1 MAEVAKVLLSLAYQ
15 DNSGEISSQVKQSAE
30 KISKNAGDID
40 LKLKEPDMKG
50 FAEKIQS
57 GMGQINKLIGKKG
70 KLSNVKNIS
79 SQMEDMYGVFAASE
93 NGPKQWADSVEKTY
107 NRLSKLANIK
117 HTDLLENLQPHELKK
132 IIDNYE
138 TLEEKQ
144 AAYNNARTKAQSNF
158 QEIPKQKVGDIYKEA
173 RNSSEESKKYFAEAI
188 SKKKLENVAGTLG
201 LNLDSKNA
209 EAIQGYAQRLA
220 LQQFLSDRKS
230 KLKLDKPEN
239 VLEAAKLTQQLLT
252 LRDSIT
258 NTEDVLKNNFGAT
271 KTPSNKITGFTSKIL
286 TNELNGFQHQ
296 YTQLFI
302 EKSLKE
308 FEDAQTAVDQYILE
322 TAKKRNEKQQYKS
335 EKAVADAEV
344 DFQKKQNKIK
354 ERRGVNSSD
363 NTPGNGTGNGSRTG
377 SGTGTGSGS
386 SNGNEQDNKP
396 STTSSTSDNQIEKD
410 AEDIWKE
417 SYEKIKSKYS
427 DKVNKYA
434 ISEDEAIERL
444 SKLQKKN
451 EKDPSSLTDKD
462 YEEFLGLNSRLNT
475 LNEHGKLKNNNVIE
489 QLDDLYESFCNLD
502 YFSSDKQVDFE
513 DQVNEMTRSQIA
525 AMEEIQKAR
534 ESQKKTSELSKSESS
549 SIEKEKT
556 STDTSSSNDS
566 FSHTAEEV
574 AQLKEQITQLQ
585 TAVTDLNTA
594 LMELDGSAFS
604 QMKKETAD
612 MQKSLE
618 ETLDK
623 LAKIKETNNKKNQ
636 SNPTD
641 ESVKRD
647 VERADR
653 YGNLSTV
660 DTISEFHKRF
670 KNTNAYK
677 KNGDKVEERAI
688 GLKLGKQTGEEV
700 AMSSSTGAVGINSI
714 IKNKPDSILHTHPY
728 DSKVDNLRFSDADIQ
743 ELVNGSFQRAF
754 LVCGDEL
761 ATMDMSSV
769 KPAQF
774 KNLREDI
781 LNIYQAVCA
790 RYGAKIKDGA
800 IGGLDTIPEEY
811 QNEATKAINTLIKS
825 RLQELG
831 GDLLFDKIVN
841 DGEHGNL
848 LDAIDDDKLTD
859 FADQRNQHE
868 KRVLDQFVDAAI
880 AVDPA
885 ERFKNLQEKYP
896 IAERDKYTSETDS
909 STEQVAAIQQQLEQS
924 KAEFQKLNERFS
936 QLESQLQQEKAEK
949 EKLSQELAQKQEQE
963 KAAQAEKAK
972 QKVETEQ
979 LAQTRTNTETIEP
992 IKSDNVESS
1001 DEISEMTSLQEAV
1014 TSVTA
1019 AVNEKTNAFNQEA
1032 SAVTSAI
1039 ESEITDLELLKDAV
1053 DNVSKAK
1060 EKAAQK
1066 EEERNQKKKEA
1077 EATAEQEAKKKEAEV
1092 KADSKKRE
1100 QSDSKSQQKKI
1111 SGNSTSH
1118 KKEESTKSPNVSD
1131 IPSTYVKNI
1140 DKAFDEATAINDA
1153 LKKSESLKSNIIS
1166 QFASMPPVSEG
1177 ATSQIE
1183 ILNSQL
1189 KSGQIS
1195 VKKYNSEISKLSS
1208 SLKHVDDYADNA
1220 DNAIKKMTQKAMELS
1235 NGKASITSSIK
1246 KDAQGNDI
1254 AKLVAS
1260 WEGNKFTGTFS
1271 DVTKGV
1277 SYLTQQTQTST
1288 TAVGQFF
1295 DGLKQRWTSLGQY
1308 LLSFGGFYQVFDVL
1322 KDGFNIIHDLDDA
1335 LTEMNKVSDEPLDK
1349 LKSYQKES
1357 FDIANDVGTTGTQ
1370 IQNSTADFLRLGE
1383 SFDDA
1388 KESAKAANILLN
1400 VSEFSS
1406 IDEATESLIAMS
1418 SAYKDLDKMDIDDKL
1433 NNVGNN
1439 FSISTDGLATAL
1451 QKSASALTTA
1461 GNDIDKSIAL
1471 ITAGNA
1477 VVQDPDSVGAGI
1489 RTIALRL
1496 TGTEEAKKELEDTG
1510 EDTSDFIV
1518 QTASKVN
1525 DSFKAFTGVA
1535 SNNFKG
1541 ISLLDENGNL
1551 RDTYDVLQDVADI
1564 YDEIV
1569 ETDKKYGTNHL
1580 NGLLELMAGKNR
1592 ANIAASIIQ
1601 NGDMLKD
1608 VYETSQNSEGSALEE
1623 NQKQLDSISGHLD
1636 QLKNKWQ
1643 QVWAGTASRN
1653 QVNFVLDGLKGVLD
1667 IVNKIGLVPSALMA
1681 GFGLKGATNKIQGKQ
1696 GILSGLFGWPKI
1708 QGYA

>member
-40 LKLKEPDMKG
+40 LKLKDPDMKG
-50 FAEKIQS
+50 FAQKIQS
-57 GMGQINKLIGKKG
+57 GMGQINKLVGKNG

-79 SQMEDMYGVFAASE
+79 SQMEDLYKAFSDSE
-93 NGPKQWADSVEKTY
+93 DPKKWADSVDKTY
-107 NRLSKLANIK
+107 KKLNKLSHVKN
-117 HTDLLENLQPHELKK
+117 TGLLENFQPHDLKK
-132 IIDNYE
+132 AIENYE
-138 TLEEKQ
+138 DLEEKQ
-144 AAYNNARTKAQSNF
+144 SAYNSARQTAADKFVSIPDKNLSEILHDLQLSSKSKVKNKAFLTEISSKENLEKMAQSFGIDSTNGNAM
-158 QEIPKQKVGDIYKEA
+158 KQIKRY
-173 RNSSEESKKYFAEAI
+173 
-188 SKKKLENVAGTLG
+188 
-201 LNLDSKNA
+201 
-209 EAIQGYAQRLA
+209 A
-220 LQQFLSDRKS
+220 LQMASQQLLTEEKG
-230 KLKLDKPEN
+230 KLKLDTP
-239 VLEAAKLTQQLLT
+239 
-252 LRDSIT
+252 DSILRSSEIT
-258 NTEDVLKNNFGAT
+258 KQLMSLRSGITRSESVLVDKYGAQNL
-271 KTPSNKITGFTSKIL
+271 TPYKSNGFTEKIL
-286 TNELNGFQHQ
+286 EQELNSLKSN
-296 YTQLFI
+296 YIKTSV
-302 EKSLKE
+302 EKKLKE
-308 FEDAQTAVDQYILE
+308 FEDAQDIAEKHIIE
-322 TAKKRNEKQQYKS
+322 TAKKRNTIQQEKN
-335 EKAVADAEV
+335 EKAVAEAEERQ
-344 DFQKKQNKIK
+344 QKRRDKVNK
-354 ERRGVNSSD
+354 RRGTD
-363 NTPGNGTGNGSRTG
+363 NLSNGSGNGTGNGS
-377 SGTGTGSGS
+377 
-386 SNGNEQDNKP
+386 DN
-396 STTSSTSDNQIEKD
+396 SSTSPTSDDQIEKD

-444 SKLQKKN
+444 SKLQKKAKN
-451 EKDPSSLTDKD
+451 PDALTDSD
-462 YEEFLGLNSRLNT
+462 LEEFLGIDSRLNT
-475 LNEHGKLKNNNVIE
+475 FKEHGKLKNFDAI
-489 QLDDLYESFCNLD
+489 DDLNDLHDIFDKEWFFPLSDSQDKFRKELD
-502 YFSSDKQVDFE
+502 AMST
-513 DQVNEMTRSQIA
+513 DQLA

-534 ESQKKTSELSKSESS
+534 ESQKKNLEKKVSEPSKSENSS
-549 SIEKEKT
+549 DEKEKA
-556 STDTSSSNDS
+556 STDISTSNDS
-566 FSHTAEEV
+566 FSHTTEEV

-585 TAVTDLNTA
+585 TAITDLNTA

-623 LAKIKETNNKKNQ
+623 LAKIKETKNNK

-641 ESVKRD
+641 ETVKKD

-653 YGNLSTV
+653 YGTLSTV

-670 KNTNAYK
+670 KNTDAYK
-677 KNGDKVEERAI
+677 KNGNKVEERAI
-688 GLKLGKQTGEEV
+688 GIKLGKQIGEEV
-700 AMSSSTGAVGINSI
+700 AMSSDTGAVGINSI
-714 IKNKPDSILHTHPY
+714 VKNNPDSILHTHPY
-728 DSKVDNLRFSDADIQ
+728 DSKTDNLRFSDADIQ

-790 RYGAKIKDGA
+790 RYGAQIKDEA

-811 QNEATKAINTLIKS
+811 QDEATKAINTLVKS

-841 DGEHGNL
+841 DGAHGNL

-868 KRVLDQFVDAAI
+868 KKVLDQFVDAAI
-880 AVDPA
+880 AVNPA

-896 IAERDKYTSETDS
+896 ITEKNRYNNDTNIDS
-909 STEQVAAIQQQLEQS
+909 SNEQFAAIQQQLEQRQ
-924 KAEFQKLNERFS
+924 AEFQKLSERFS
-936 QLESQLQQEKAEK
+936 QLESQLRQSETEK
-949 EKLSQELAQKQEQE
+949 ERLSQELAQKQEQE
-963 KAAQAEKAK
+963 KVRQAEEAK
-972 QKVETEQ
+972 QKVEPQKPVEIKPN
-979 LAQTRTNTETIEP
+979 AEIETNEI
-992 IKSDNVESS
+992 IDNDNVISS
-1001 DEISEMTSLQEAV
+1001 EVSEMTSLQEAV
-1014 TSVTA
+1014 ASVTA

-1032 SAVTSAI
+1032 SAVTSAV
-1039 ESEITDLELLKDAV
+1039 ESEVTNLEILKDAV

-1060 EKAAQK
+1060 EEAAQK
-1066 EEERNQKKKEA
+1066 EEERNQKKKES
-1077 EATAEQEAKKKEAEV
+1077 EATSEQEAKKEEAEV
-1092 KADSKKRE
+1092 KADSKKKE
-1100 QSDSKSQQKKI
+1100 QSDSKSQQKKT

-1118 KKEESTKSPNVSD
+1118 QKEESIESPKISD

-1140 DKAFDEATAINDA
+1140 DKAFDEATAINDS

-1183 ILNSQL
+1183 TLNSQL

-1220 DNAIKKMTQKAMELS
+1220 DDAIAKMTKKAMELS
-1235 NGKASITSSIK
+1235 NGKASIKSTLS
-1246 KDAQGNDI
+1246 KDKDGNDI
-1254 AKLVAS
+1254 AKVIATWGDQKLS
-1260 WEGNKFTGTFS
+1260 GSYS
-1271 DVTKGV
+1271 DATKGISLV
-1277 SYLTQQTQTST
+1277 TQQTEKSTS
-1288 TAVGQFF
+1288 AIGGFF

-1308 LLSFGGFYQVFDVL
+1308 LLSFASFYQVFDVF
-1322 KDGFNIIHDLDDA
+1322 KQGFDIIHDLDDA

-1357 FDIANDVGTTGTQ
+1357 FDIANDIGTTGTQ

-1388 KESAKAANILLN
+1388 KESAKAANILFN

-1418 SAYKDLDKMDIDDKL
+1418 SAYKDMDKMDIDDKL

-1496 TGTEEAKKELEDTG
+1496 TGTEEAKKELEETG

-1681 GFGLKGATNKIQGKQ
+1681 GFGLKGAANKIQGKQ
-1696 GILSGLFGWPKI
+1696 GIFSGLFGWPKI

>member
-40 LKLKEPDMKG
+40 LKLKDPDMKG
-50 FAEKIQS
+50 FAQKIQS
-57 GMGQINKLIGKKG
+57 GMGQINKLVGKNG

-79 SQMEDMYGVFAASE
+79 SQMEDLYKAFSDSE
-93 NGPKQWADSVEKTY
+93 DPKKWADSVDKTY
-107 NRLSKLANIK
+107 KKLNKLSHVKN
-117 HTDLLENLQPHELKK
+117 TGLLENFQPHDLKK
-132 IIDNYE
+132 AIENYE
-138 TLEEKQ
+138 DLEEKQ
-144 AAYNNARTKAQSNF
+144 SAYNSARQTAADKFVSIPDKNLSEILHDLQLSSKSKVKNKAFLTEISSKENLEKMAQSFGIDSTNGNAM
-158 QEIPKQKVGDIYKEA
+158 KQIKRY
-173 RNSSEESKKYFAEAI
+173 
-188 SKKKLENVAGTLG
+188 
-201 LNLDSKNA
+201 
-209 EAIQGYAQRLA
+209 A
-220 LQQFLSDRKS
+220 LQMASQQLLTEEKG
-230 KLKLDKPEN
+230 KLKLDTP
-239 VLEAAKLTQQLLT
+239 
-252 LRDSIT
+252 DSILRSSEIT
-258 NTEDVLKNNFGAT
+258 KQLMSLRSGITRSESVLVDKYGAQNL
-271 KTPSNKITGFTSKIL
+271 TPYKSNGFTEKIL
-286 TNELNGFQHQ
+286 EQELNSLKSN
-296 YTQLFI
+296 YIKTSV
-302 EKSLKE
+302 EKNLKE
-308 FEDAQTAVDQYILE
+308 FEDAQDIAEKYIIE
-322 TAKKRNEKQQYKS
+322 TAKKRNTIQQEKN
-335 EKAVADAEV
+335 EKAVAEAEERQ
-344 DFQKKQNKIK
+344 QKRRDKVNK
-354 ERRGVNSSD
+354 RRGTD
-363 NTPGNGTGNGSRTG
+363 NLSNGSGNGTGNGS
-377 SGTGTGSGS
+377 
-386 SNGNEQDNKP
+386 DN
-396 STTSSTSDNQIEKD
+396 SSTSPTSDDQIEKD

-444 SKLQKKN
+444 SKLQKKAKN
-451 EKDPSSLTDKD
+451 PDALTDGD
-462 YEEFLGLNSRLNT
+462 LEEFLGIDSRLNT
-475 LNEHGKLKNNNVIE
+475 FKEHGKLKNFDAI
-489 QLDDLYESFCNLD
+489 DDLNDLRDIFDKEWFFPLSDSQDKFKKELD
-502 YFSSDKQVDFE
+502 AMST
-513 DQVNEMTRSQIA
+513 DQLA

-534 ESQKKTSELSKSESS
+534 ESQKKNLEKKVSESS
-549 SIEKEKT
+549 KTEDSSDEKEKA
-556 STDTSSSNDS
+556 STDISTSNDS
-566 FSHTAEEV
+566 FSHTTEEV

-585 TAVTDLNTA
+585 TAITDLNTA

-623 LAKIKETNNKKNQ
+623 LAKIKETKNNK

-641 ESVKRD
+641 ETVKKD

-653 YGNLSTV
+653 YGTLSTV

-670 KNTNAYK
+670 KNTDAYK
-677 KNGDKVEERAI
+677 KNGNKVEERAI
-688 GLKLGKQTGEEV
+688 GIKLGKQIGEEV
-700 AMSSSTGAVGINSI
+700 AMSSDTGAVGINSI
-714 IKNKPDSILHTHPY
+714 VKNNPDSILHTHPY
-728 DSKVDNLRFSDADIQ
+728 DSKTDNLRFSDADIQ

-790 RYGAKIKDGA
+790 RYGAQIKDGA

-811 QNEATKAINTLIKS
+811 QDEATKAINTLVKS

-841 DGEHGNL
+841 DGAHGNL

-868 KRVLDQFVDAAI
+868 KKVLDQFVDAAI
-880 AVDPA
+880 AVNPA

-896 IAERDKYTSETDS
+896 IAEQNRYNNDTNIDS
-909 STEQVAAIQQQLEQS
+909 SNEQFAAIQQQLEQRQ
-924 KAEFQKLNERFS
+924 AEFQKLSERFS
-936 QLESQLQQEKAEK
+936 QLESQLRQSESEK
-949 EKLSQELAQKQEQE
+949 EKLSQELAQKKEQE
-963 KAAQAEKAK
+963 KTAQAENAK
-972 QKVETEQ
+972 QKIESEQ
-979 LAQTRTNTETIEP
+979 LAQTRSDTDATEP
-992 IKSDNVESS
+992 IKSDNVISS
-1001 DEISEMTSLQEAV
+1001 EVSEMTSLQEAV
-1014 TSVTA
+1014 ASVTA

-1032 SAVTSAI
+1032 SAVTSAV
-1039 ESEITDLELLKDAV
+1039 ESEVTNLEILKDAV

-1060 EKAAQK
+1060 EEAAQK

-1092 KADSKKRE
+1092 KADSKKKE
-1100 QSDSKSQQKKI
+1100 QSDSKSQQKKT

-1118 KKEESTKSPNVSD
+1118 KKEESKDTSGSSSKSTKSA
-1131 IPSTYVKNI
+1131 PSIDKEAEKNI
-1140 DKAFDEATAINDA
+1140 LA
-1153 LKKSESLKSNIIS
+1153 LKSIQRAKELSNNINS
-1166 QFASMPPVSEG
+1166 QFSNMQPVAQA
-1177 ATSQIE
+1177 ATSKITSLTDQF
-1183 ILNSQL
+1183 

-1195 VKKYNSEISKLSS
+1195 LKKYDSELSKISN
-1208 SLKHVDDYADNA
+1208 SLKKVDDYADNA
-1220 DNAIKKMTQKAMELS
+1220 DNAIEKMTQKAMELS

-1260 WEGNKFTGTFS
+1260 WEGNKLTGTFS

-1357 FDIANDVGTTGTQ
+1357 FDIANDIGTTGTQ

-1388 KESAKAANILLN
+1388 KESAKAANILFN

-1418 SAYKDLDKMDIDDKL
+1418 SAYKDMDKMDIDDKL

-1451 QKSASALTTA
+1451 QKSASALTTT

-1496 TGTEEAKKELEDTG
+1496 TGTEEAKKELEETG

-1681 GFGLKGATNKIQGKQ
+1681 GFGLKGAANKIQGKQ
-1696 GILSGLFGWPKI
+1696 GIFSGLFGWPKI

>member
-40 LKLKEPDMKG
+40 LKLKDPDMKG
-50 FAEKIQS
+50 FAQKIQS
-57 GMGQINKLIGKKG
+57 GMGQINKLVGKNG

-79 SQMEDMYGVFAASE
+79 SQMEDLYKAFSDSE
-93 NGPKQWADSVEKTY
+93 DPKKWADSVDKTY
-107 NRLSKLANIK
+107 KKLNKLSHVKN
-117 HTDLLENLQPHELKK
+117 TGLLENFQPHDLKK
-132 IIDNYE
+132 AIENYE
-138 TLEEKQ
+138 DLEEKQ
-144 AAYNNARTKAQSNF
+144 SAYNSARQTAADKFVSIPDKNLSEILHDLQLSSKSKVKNKAFLTEISSKENLEKMAQSFGIDSINGNAM
-158 QEIPKQKVGDIYKEA
+158 KQIKRY
-173 RNSSEESKKYFAEAI
+173 
-188 SKKKLENVAGTLG
+188 
-201 LNLDSKNA
+201 
-209 EAIQGYAQRLA
+209 A
-220 LQQFLSDRKS
+220 LQMASQQLLTEEKG
-230 KLKLDKPEN
+230 KLKLDTP
-239 VLEAAKLTQQLLT
+239 
-252 LRDSIT
+252 DSILRSSEIT
-258 NTEDVLKNNFGAT
+258 KQLMSLRSGITRSESVLVDKYGAQNL
-271 KTPSNKITGFTSKIL
+271 TPYKSNGFTEKIL
-286 TNELNGFQHQ
+286 EQELNSLKSN
-296 YTQLFI
+296 YIKTSV
-302 EKSLKE
+302 EKKLKE
-308 FEDAQTAVDQYILE
+308 FEDAQDIAEKHIIE
-322 TAKKRNEKQQYKS
+322 TAKKRNTIQQEKN
-335 EKAVADAEV
+335 EKAVAEAEERQ
-344 DFQKKQNKIK
+344 QKRRDKVNK
-354 ERRGVNSSD
+354 RRGTD
-363 NTPGNGTGNGSRTG
+363 NLSNGSGNGTGNGS
-377 SGTGTGSGS
+377 
-386 SNGNEQDNKP
+386 DN
-396 STTSSTSDNQIEKD
+396 SSTSPTSDDQIEKD

-444 SKLQKKN
+444 SKLQKKAKN
-451 EKDPSSLTDKD
+451 PDALTDSD
-462 YEEFLGLNSRLNT
+462 LEEFLGIDSRLNT
-475 LNEHGKLKNNNVIE
+475 FKEHGKLKNFDAI
-489 QLDDLYESFCNLD
+489 DDLNDLRDIFDKEWFFPL
-502 YFSSDKQVDFE
+502 SDSQDKFKKE
-513 DQVNEMTRSQIA
+513 LNAMSTDQLA

-534 ESQKKTSELSKSESS
+534 ESQKKNLEKKVSESS
-549 SIEKEKT
+549 KTEDSSDEKEKA
-556 STDTSSSNDS
+556 STDISTSNDL
-566 FSHTAEEV
+566 FSHTTEEV

-585 TAVTDLNTA
+585 TAITDLNTA

-623 LAKIKETNNKKNQ
+623 LAKIKETKNNK

-641 ESVKRD
+641 ETVKKD

-670 KNTNAYK
+670 KNTDAYK
-677 KNGDKVEERAI
+677 KNGNKVEERAI
-688 GLKLGKQTGEEV
+688 GIKLGKQIGEEV
-700 AMSSSTGAVGINSI
+700 AMSSDTGAVGINSI
-714 IKNKPDSILHTHPY
+714 VKNNPDSILHTHPY
-728 DSKVDNLRFSDADIQ
+728 DSKTDNLRFSDADIQ

-790 RYGAKIKDGA
+790 RYGAQIKDGA

-811 QNEATKAINTLIKS
+811 QDEATKAINTLVKS

-841 DGEHGNL
+841 DGAHGNL

-868 KRVLDQFVDAAI
+868 KKVLDQFVDAAI
-880 AVDPA
+880 AVNPA

-896 IAERDKYTSETDS
+896 IAEQNRYNNDTNIDS
-909 STEQVAAIQQQLEQS
+909 SNEQFAAIQQQLEQRQ
-924 KAEFQKLNERFS
+924 AEFQKLSERFS
-936 QLESQLQQEKAEK
+936 QLESQLRQSETEK
-949 EKLSQELAQKQEQE
+949 ERLSQELAQKQEQE
-963 KAAQAEKAK
+963 KIRQAEEAK
-972 QKVETEQ
+972 QKVEPQKPVEIKPN
-979 LAQTRTNTETIEP
+979 AAIETNEI
-992 IKSDNVESS
+992 IDNDNVISS
-1001 DEISEMTSLQEAV
+1001 EVSEMTSLQEAV
-1014 TSVTA
+1014 ASVTA

-1032 SAVTSAI
+1032 SAVTSAV
-1039 ESEITDLELLKDAV
+1039 ESEVTNLEILKDAV

-1060 EKAAQK
+1060 EEAAQK

-1092 KADSKKRE
+1092 KADSKKKE
-1100 QSDSKSQQKKI
+1100 QSDSKSQQKKT

-1118 KKEESTKSPNVSD
+1118 KKEESKDTSSSSKSTKSA
-1131 IPSTYVKNI
+1131 PSIDKEAEKNI
-1140 DKAFDEATAINDA
+1140 LA
-1153 LKKSESLKSNIIS
+1153 LKSIQRAKELSNNINS
-1166 QFASMPPVSEG
+1166 QFLNMQPVAQA
-1177 ATSQIE
+1177 ATSKITSLTDQF
-1183 ILNSQL
+1183 

-1195 VKKYNSEISKLSS
+1195 LKKYDSELSKISN
-1208 SLKHVDDYADNA
+1208 SLKKVDDYADNA
-1220 DNAIKKMTQKAMELS
+1220 DNAIEKMTQKAMELS

-1260 WEGNKFTGTFS
+1260 WEGNKLTGTFS

-1357 FDIANDVGTTGTQ
+1357 FDIANDIGTTGTQ

-1388 KESAKAANILLN
+1388 KESAKAANILFN

-1418 SAYKDLDKMDIDDKL
+1418 SAYKDMDKMDIDDKL

-1496 TGTEEAKKELEDTG
+1496 TGTEEAKKELEETG

-1681 GFGLKGATNKIQGKQ
+1681 GFGLKGAANKIQGKQ
-1696 GILSGLFGWPKI
+1696 GIFSGLFGWPKI

>member
-1 MAEVAKVLLSLAYQ
+1 MGDVAKLILEVAFQ
-15 DNSGEISSQVKQSAE
+15 DNSGKIQNEVKQSIE

-40 LKLKEPDMKG
+40 VKLKDPDMKG

-57 GMGQINKLIGKKG
+57 GMGQINKLVGKKG
-70 KLSNVKNIS
+70 KLNNIKNIS
-79 SQMEDMYGVFAASE
+79 SQMEELYGDFADSKK
-93 NGPKQWADSVEKTY
+93 GPEQWAESVEKTY
-107 NRLSKLANIK
+107 NKLSKLASVK
-117 HTDLLENLQPHELKK
+117 HTDLLENLQPHELEKVIK
-132 IIDNYE
+132 NYQD
-138 TLEEKQ
+138 LEDKQ
-144 AAYNNARTKAQSNF
+144 FAYNNARAKAQSNF
-158 QEIPKQKVGDIYKEA
+158 QEIPKQKVGDIYKELKGSLSDS
-173 RNSSEESKKYFAEAI
+173 NKDYFKDAI
-188 SKKKLENVAGTLG
+188 GKENIEKIAKSFGLELS
-201 LNLDSKNA
+201 SKNSKS
-209 EAIQGYAQRLA
+209 IQSYAQQLA
-220 LQQFLSDRKS
+220 MQQLLTDRRS

-239 VLEAAKLTQQLLT
+239 VLDAAKLTQQLLT
-252 LRDSIT
+252 LRDSMT
-258 NTEDVLKNNFGAT
+258 NAEDVLKNNFGAT

-302 EKSLKE
+302 EKALKE
-308 FEDAQTAVDQYILE
+308 FEDAQTAADKYVLE
-322 TAKKRNEKQQYKS
+322 AAKKRNEKQKEKS
-335 EKAVADAEV
+335 EKTVTAAEE
-344 DFQKKQNKIK
+344 DFQKKQNKIN
-354 ERRGVNSSD
+354 ERRGTNSSD
-363 NTPGNGTGNGSRTG
+363 NSSGNKNMNGAGTGNGNK
-377 SGTGTGSGS
+377 S
-386 SNGNEQDNKP
+386 SN
-396 STTSSTSDNQIEKD
+396 SSTATSPTSDDQIEKD

-427 DKVNKYA
+427 DKVAKYA

-444 SKLQKKN
+444 SKLQKKAKN
-451 EKDPSSLTDKD
+451 PDALTDSD
-462 YEEFLGLNSRLNT
+462 LEEFLGIDSRLNT
-475 LNEHGKLKNNNVIE
+475 FKEHGKLKNFDAI
-489 QLDDLYESFCNLD
+489 DDLNDLRDIFDKEWFFPL
-502 YFSSDKQVDFE
+502 SDSQDKFKKE
-513 DQVNEMTRSQIA
+513 LNAMSTDQLA

-534 ESQKKTSELSKSESS
+534 ESQKKNLEKKVPEPSKSENSS
-549 SIEKEKT
+549 GEKEKA
-556 STDTSSSNDS
+556 STDISTSNDS

-574 AQLKEQITQLQ
+574 TQLKEQITQLQ
-585 TAVTDLNTA
+585 TAVSDLNTA
-594 LMELDGSAFS
+594 LIELDGSAFS
-604 QMKKETAD
+604 QMKRETAD

-623 LAKIKETNNKKNQ
+623 LAKIKETQ
-636 SNPTD
+636 GSYDRAGMSTASNVDQLHFKTNLPVFD
-641 ESVKRD
+641 KVDSLQEFYSV
-647 VERADR
+647 
-653 YGNLSTV
+653 
-660 DTISEFHKRF
+660 F
-670 KNTNAYK
+670 KNTDAYK
-677 KNGDKVEERAI
+677 KTSSNQYQERAFLLKNGKSI
-688 GLKLGKQTGEEV
+688 GSEYVSNGKSVSVPAKDIREFQ
-700 AMSSSTGAVGINSI
+700 
-714 IKNKPDSILHTHPY
+714 PDAIAHTHPFEEG
-728 DSKVDNLRFSDADIQ
+728 KDNLRFSNADIR
-743 ELVNGSFQRAF
+743 ELVTDQFKEAM
-754 LVCGDEL
+754 LYCGDEL
-761 ATMDMSSV
+761 LTMDLSGIKSDNFKEVQDDILSIYQGVFARFGGEIKDNNLANLSSLPV
-769 KPAQF
+769 DIQNQASQVINYK
-774 KNLREDI
+774 LREY
-781 LNIYQAVCA
+781 LQ
-790 RYGAKIKDGA
+790 
-800 IGGLDTIPEEY
+800 
-811 QNEATKAINTLIKS
+811 S
-825 RLQELG
+825 RG
-831 GDLLFDKIVN
+831 
-841 DGEHGNL
+841 GNL
-848 LDAIDDDKLTD
+848 FIDEFGKEEDGDIALRSKDDVRFPVISDYENQILDSFIKATNSYDPKGNIKKL
-859 FADQRNQHE
+859 Q
-868 KRVLDQFVDAAI
+868 
-880 AVDPA
+880 
-885 ERFKNLQEKYP
+885 
-896 IAERDKYTSETDS
+896 DKYKSNDQYYDS
-909 STEQVAAIQQQLEQS
+909 SIKENETNSSNEQFAAIQQQLEQRQ
-924 KAEFQKLNERFS
+924 AEFQKLSERFS
-936 QLESQLQQEKAEK
+936 QLESQLRQSESEK
-949 EKLSQELAQKQEQE
+949 EKLSQELAQKKEQE
-963 KAAQAEKAK
+963 KTAQAENAK
-972 QKVETEQ
+972 QKIESEQ
-979 LAQTRTNTETIEP
+979 LAQTRTDTDATEP
-992 IKSDNVESS
+992 IKSDNVISS
-1001 DEISEMTSLQEAV
+1001 EVSEMTSLQEAV
-1014 TSVTA
+1014 ASVTA

-1032 SAVTSAI
+1032 SAVASAV
-1039 ESEITDLELLKDAV
+1039 ESEVTNLEILKDAV

-1060 EKAAQK
+1060 EEAAQK

-1092 KADSKKRE
+1092 KADSKKKE
-1100 QSDSKSQQKKI
+1100 QSDSKSQQKKT

-1118 KKEESTKSPNVSD
+1118 KKEESKDTSSSSKSTKSA
-1131 IPSTYVKNI
+1131 PSIDKEAEKNI
-1140 DKAFDEATAINDA
+1140 LA
-1153 LKKSESLKSNIIS
+1153 LKSIQRAKELSNNINS
-1166 QFASMPPVSEG
+1166 QFSNMQPVAQA
-1177 ATSQIE
+1177 ATSKITSLTDQF
-1183 ILNSQL
+1183 

-1195 VKKYNSEISKLSS
+1195 LKKYDSELSKISN
-1208 SLKHVDDYADNA
+1208 SLKKVDDYADNA
-1220 DNAIKKMTQKAMELS
+1220 DNAIEKMTQKAMELS

-1260 WEGNKFTGTFS
+1260 WEGNKLTGTFS

-1357 FDIANDVGTTGTQ
+1357 FDIANDIGTTGTQ

-1388 KESAKAANILLN
+1388 KESAKAANILFN

-1418 SAYKDLDKMDIDDKL
+1418 SAYKDMDKMDIDDKL

-1496 TGTEEAKKELEDTG
+1496 TGTEEAKKELEETG

-1551 RDTYDVLQDVADI
+1551 RDTYDVLQDVANI

>member
-40 LKLKEPDMKG
+40 LKLKDPDMKG
-50 FAEKIQS
+50 FAQKIQS
-57 GMGQINKLIGKKG
+57 GMGQINKLVGKNG

-79 SQMEDMYGVFAASE
+79 SQMEDLYKAFSDSE
-93 NGPKQWADSVEKTY
+93 DPKKWADSVDKTY
-107 NRLSKLANIK
+107 KKLNKLSHVKN
-117 HTDLLENLQPHELKK
+117 TGLLENFQPHDLKK
-132 IIDNYE
+132 AIENYE
-138 TLEEKQ
+138 DLEEKQ
-144 AAYNNARTKAQSNF
+144 SAYNSARQTAADKFVSIPDKNLSEILHDLQLSSKSKVKNKAFLTEISSKENLEKMAQSFGIDSTNGNAM
-158 QEIPKQKVGDIYKEA
+158 KQIKRY
-173 RNSSEESKKYFAEAI
+173 
-188 SKKKLENVAGTLG
+188 
-201 LNLDSKNA
+201 
-209 EAIQGYAQRLA
+209 A
-220 LQQFLSDRKS
+220 LQMASQQLLTEEKG
-230 KLKLDKPEN
+230 KLKLDTP
-239 VLEAAKLTQQLLT
+239 
-252 LRDSIT
+252 DSILRSSEIT
-258 NTEDVLKNNFGAT
+258 KQLMSLRSGITRSESVLVDKYGAQNL
-271 KTPSNKITGFTSKIL
+271 TPYKSNGFTEKIL
-286 TNELNGFQHQ
+286 EQELNSLKSN
-296 YTQLFI
+296 YIKTSV
-302 EKSLKE
+302 EKKLKE
-308 FEDAQTAVDQYILE
+308 FEDAQDIAEKHIIE
-322 TAKKRNEKQQYKS
+322 TAKKRNTIQQEKN
-335 EKAVADAEV
+335 EKAVAEAEERQ
-344 DFQKKQNKIK
+344 QKRRDKVNK
-354 ERRGVNSSD
+354 RRGTD
-363 NTPGNGTGNGSRTG
+363 NLSNGSGNGTGNGS
-377 SGTGTGSGS
+377 
-386 SNGNEQDNKP
+386 DN
-396 STTSSTSDNQIEKD
+396 SSTSPTSDDQIEKD

-444 SKLQKKN
+444 SKLQKKAKN
-451 EKDPSSLTDKD
+451 PDALTDSD
-462 YEEFLGLNSRLNT
+462 LEEFLGIDSRLNT
-475 LNEHGKLKNNNVIE
+475 FKEHGKLKNFDAI
-489 QLDDLYESFCNLD
+489 DDLNDLHDIFDKEWFFPLSDSQDKFKKELD
-502 YFSSDKQVDFE
+502 AMST
-513 DQVNEMTRSQIA
+513 DQLA

-534 ESQKKTSELSKSESS
+534 ESQKKNLEKKVSEPSKSENSS
-549 SIEKEKT
+549 DEKEKA
-556 STDTSSSNDS
+556 STDISTSNDS
-566 FSHTAEEV
+566 FSHTTEEV

-585 TAVTDLNTA
+585 TAITDLNTA

-623 LAKIKETNNKKNQ
+623 LAKIKETKNNK

-641 ESVKRD
+641 ETVKKD

-653 YGNLSTV
+653 YGTLSTV

-670 KNTNAYK
+670 KNTDAYK
-677 KNGDKVEERAI
+677 KNGNKVEERAI
-688 GLKLGKQTGEEV
+688 GIKLGKQIGEEV
-700 AMSSSTGAVGINSI
+700 AMSSDTGAVGINSI
-714 IKNKPDSILHTHPY
+714 VKNNPDSILHTHPY
-728 DSKVDNLRFSDADIQ
+728 DSKTDNLRFSDADIQ

-790 RYGAKIKDGA
+790 RYGAQIKDGA

-811 QNEATKAINTLIKS
+811 QDEATKAINTLVKS

-841 DGEHGNL
+841 DGAHGNL

-868 KRVLDQFVDAAI
+868 KKVLDQFVDAAI
-880 AVDPA
+880 AVNPA

-896 IAERDKYTSETDS
+896 IAEQNRYNNDTNIDS
-909 STEQVAAIQQQLEQS
+909 SNEQFAAIQQQLEQRQ
-924 KAEFQKLNERFS
+924 AEFQKLSERFS
-936 QLESQLQQEKAEK
+936 QLESQLRQSETEK
-949 EKLSQELAQKQEQE
+949 ERLSQELAQKQEQE
-963 KAAQAEKAK
+963 KIRQVEEAK
-972 QKVETEQ
+972 QKVEPQKPVEIKPN
-979 LAQTRTNTETIEP
+979 AEIETNEI
-992 IKSDNVESS
+992 IDNDNVISS
-1001 DEISEMTSLQEAV
+1001 EVSEMTSLQEAV
-1014 TSVTA
+1014 ASVTA
-1019 AVNEKTNAFNQEA
+1019 AVNEKTSAFNQEA
-1032 SAVTSAI
+1032 SAVTSAV
-1039 ESEITDLELLKDAV
+1039 ESEVTNLEILKDAV

-1060 EKAAQK
+1060 EEAAQK

-1092 KADSKKRE
+1092 KVDSKKKE
-1100 QSDSKSQQKKI
+1100 QSDSKSQQKKT

-1118 KKEESTKSPNVSD
+1118 KKEESTESPKISD

-1140 DKAFDEATAINDA
+1140 DKAFDEATAINDS

-1183 ILNSQL
+1183 TLNSQL

-1220 DNAIKKMTQKAMELS
+1220 DDAIAKMTKRAMELS
-1235 NGKASITSSIK
+1235 NGKASIKSTLS
-1246 KDAQGNDI
+1246 KDKDGNDI
-1254 AKLVAS
+1254 AKVIAA
-1260 WEGNKFTGTFS
+1260 WGNEKLTGS
-1271 DVTKGV
+1271 YSGATKGLSFV
-1277 SYLTQQTQTST
+1277 TQQTEQSTS
-1288 TAVGQFF
+1288 AIGGFF
-1295 DGLKQRWTSLGQY
+1295 DGLKQRWQSLGQY
-1308 LLSFGGFYQVFDVL
+1308 LLSFASFYQVFDVF
-1322 KDGFNIIHDLDDA
+1322 KQGFDIIHDLDDA

-1357 FDIANDVGTTGTQ
+1357 FDIANDIGTTGTQ

-1388 KESAKAANILLN
+1388 KESAKAANILFN

-1418 SAYKDLDKMDIDDKL
+1418 SAYKDMDKMDIDDKL

-1439 FSISTDGLATAL
+1439 FSISTDGLATSL

-1496 TGTEEAKKELEDTG
+1496 TGTEEAKKELEETG

-1681 GFGLKGATNKIQGKQ
+1681 GFGLKGAANKIQGKQ
-1696 GILSGLFGWPKI
+1696 GIFSGLFGWPKI

>member
-40 LKLKEPDMKG
+40 LKLKDPDMKG
-50 FAEKIQS
+50 FAQKIQS
-57 GMGQINKLIGKKG
+57 GMGQINKLVGKNG

-79 SQMEDMYGVFAASE
+79 SQMEDLYKAFSDSE
-93 NGPKQWADSVEKTY
+93 DPKKWADSVDKTY
-107 NRLSKLANIK
+107 KKLNKLSHVKN
-117 HTDLLENLQPHELKK
+117 TGLLENFQPHDLKK
-132 IIDNYE
+132 AIENYE
-138 TLEEKQ
+138 DLEEKQ
-144 AAYNNARTKAQSNF
+144 SAYNSARQTAADKFVSIPDKNLSEILHDLQLSSKSKVKNKAFLTEISSKENLEKMAQSFGIDSTNGNAM
-158 QEIPKQKVGDIYKEA
+158 KQIKRY
-173 RNSSEESKKYFAEAI
+173 
-188 SKKKLENVAGTLG
+188 
-201 LNLDSKNA
+201 
-209 EAIQGYAQRLA
+209 A
-220 LQQFLSDRKS
+220 LQMASKQLLTEEKG
-230 KLKLDKPEN
+230 KLKLDTP
-239 VLEAAKLTQQLLT
+239 
-252 LRDSIT
+252 DSILRSSEIT
-258 NTEDVLKNNFGAT
+258 KQLMSLRSGITRSESVLVDKYGAQNL
-271 KTPSNKITGFTSKIL
+271 TPYKSNGFTEKIL
-286 TNELNGFQHQ
+286 EQELNSLKSN
-296 YTQLFI
+296 YIKTSV
-302 EKSLKE
+302 EKKLKE
-308 FEDAQTAVDQYILE
+308 FEDAQDIAEKHIIE
-322 TAKKRNEKQQYKS
+322 TAKKRNTIQQEKN
-335 EKAVADAEV
+335 EKAVAEAEERQ
-344 DFQKKQNKIK
+344 QKRRDKVNK
-354 ERRGVNSSD
+354 RRGTD
-363 NTPGNGTGNGSRTG
+363 NLSNGSGNGTGNGS
-377 SGTGTGSGS
+377 
-386 SNGNEQDNKP
+386 DN
-396 STTSSTSDNQIEKD
+396 SSTSPTSDDQIEKD

-444 SKLQKKN
+444 SKLQKKAKN
-451 EKDPSSLTDKD
+451 PDALTDSD
-462 YEEFLGLNSRLNT
+462 LEEFLGIDSRLNT
-475 LNEHGKLKNNNVIE
+475 FKEHGKLKNFDAI
-489 QLDDLYESFCNLD
+489 DDLNNLHD
-502 YFSSDKQVDFE
+502 IFDKEWFFPLSDSQNKFKKELDAMST
-513 DQVNEMTRSQIA
+513 DQLA

-534 ESQKKTSELSKSESS
+534 ESQKKNLEKKVSEPSKSENSS
-549 SIEKEKT
+549 DEKEKA
-556 STDTSSSNDS
+556 STDISTSNDS
-566 FSHTAEEV
+566 FSHTTEEV

-585 TAVTDLNTA
+585 TAITDLNTA

-623 LAKIKETNNKKNQ
+623 LAKIKETKNNK

-641 ESVKRD
+641 ETVKKD

-653 YGNLSTV
+653 YGTLSTV

-670 KNTNAYK
+670 KNTDAYK
-677 KNGDKVEERAI
+677 KNGNKVEERAI
-688 GLKLGKQTGEEV
+688 GIKLGKQIGEEV
-700 AMSSSTGAVGINSI
+700 AMSSDTGAVGINSI
-714 IKNKPDSILHTHPY
+714 VKNNPDSILHTHPY
-728 DSKVDNLRFSDADIQ
+728 DSKTDNLRFSDADIQ

-790 RYGAKIKDGA
+790 RYGAQIKDEA

-811 QNEATKAINTLIKS
+811 QDEATKAINTLVKS

-841 DGEHGNL
+841 DGAHGNL

-868 KRVLDQFVDAAI
+868 KKVLDQFVDAAI
-880 AVDPA
+880 AVNPA

-896 IAERDKYTSETDS
+896 IAEQNRYNNDTNIDS
-909 STEQVAAIQQQLEQS
+909 SNEQFAAIQQQLEQRQ
-924 KAEFQKLNERFS
+924 AEFQKLSERFS
-936 QLESQLQQEKAEK
+936 QLESQLRQSETEK
-949 EKLSQELAQKQEQE
+949 ERLSQELAQKQEQE
-963 KAAQAEKAK
+963 KIRQAEEAK
-972 QKVETEQ
+972 QKVEPQKPVEIKPN
-979 LAQTRTNTETIEP
+979 AEIETNEI
-992 IKSDNVESS
+992 IDNDNVISS
-1001 DEISEMTSLQEAV
+1001 EVSEMTSLQEAV
-1014 TSVTA
+1014 ASVTA

-1032 SAVTSAI
+1032 SAVTSAV
-1039 ESEITDLELLKDAV
+1039 ESEVTNLEILKDAV

-1060 EKAAQK
+1060 EEAAQK

-1092 KADSKKRE
+1092 KADSKKKE
-1100 QSDSKSQQKKI
+1100 QSDSKSQQEKT

-1118 KKEESTKSPNVSD
+1118 KKEESTESPKVSD

-1140 DKAFDEATAINDA
+1140 DKAFDEATAINDS

-1183 ILNSQL
+1183 TLNSQL

-1220 DNAIKKMTQKAMELS
+1220 DNAIEKMTQKAMELS
-1235 NGKASITSSIK
+1235 NGKALITSSIK

-1260 WEGNKFTGTFS
+1260 WEGNKLTGTFS
-1271 DVTKGV
+1271 NVTKGV

-1357 FDIANDVGTTGTQ
+1357 FDIANDIGTTGTQ

-1388 KESAKAANILLN
+1388 KESAKAANILFN

-1418 SAYKDLDKMDIDDKL
+1418 SAYKDMDKMDIDDKL

-1496 TGTEEAKKELEDTG
+1496 TGTEEAKKELEETG

-1681 GFGLKGATNKIQGKQ
+1681 GFGLKGAANKIQGKQ
-1696 GILSGLFGWPKI
+1696 GIFSGLFGWPKI

>member
-40 LKLKEPDMKG
+40 LKLKDPDMKG
-50 FAEKIQS
+50 FAQKIQS
-57 GMGQINKLIGKKG
+57 GMGQINKLVGKNG

-79 SQMEDMYGVFAASE
+79 SQMEDLYKAFSDSE
-93 NGPKQWADSVEKTY
+93 DPKKWADSVDKTY
-107 NRLSKLANIK
+107 KKLNKLSHVKN
-117 HTDLLENLQPHELKK
+117 TGLLENFQPHDLKK
-132 IIDNYE
+132 AIENYE
-138 TLEEKQ
+138 DLEEKQ
-144 AAYNNARTKAQSNF
+144 SAYNSARQTAADKFVSIPDKNLSEILHDLQLSSKSKVKNKAFLTEISSKENLEKMAQSFGIDSTNGNA
-158 QEIPKQKVGDIYKEA
+158 IKQIKRY
-173 RNSSEESKKYFAEAI
+173 
-188 SKKKLENVAGTLG
+188 
-201 LNLDSKNA
+201 
-209 EAIQGYAQRLA
+209 A
-220 LQQFLSDRKS
+220 LQMASQQLLTEEKG
-230 KLKLDKPEN
+230 KLKLDTP
-239 VLEAAKLTQQLLT
+239 
-252 LRDSIT
+252 DSILRSSEIT
-258 NTEDVLKNNFGAT
+258 KQLMSLRSGITRSESVLVDKYGAQNL
-271 KTPSNKITGFTSKIL
+271 TPYKSNGFTEKIL
-286 TNELNGFQHQ
+286 EQELNSLKSN
-296 YTQLFI
+296 YIKTSV
-302 EKSLKE
+302 EKKLKE
-308 FEDAQTAVDQYILE
+308 FEDAQDIAEKHIIE
-322 TAKKRNEKQQYKS
+322 TAKKRNTIQQEKN
-335 EKAVADAEV
+335 EKAVAEAEERQ
-344 DFQKKQNKIK
+344 QKRRDKVNK
-354 ERRGVNSSD
+354 RRGTD
-363 NTPGNGTGNGSRTG
+363 NLSNGSGNGTGNGS
-377 SGTGTGSGS
+377 
-386 SNGNEQDNKP
+386 DN
-396 STTSSTSDNQIEKD
+396 SSTSPTSDDQIEKD

-444 SKLQKKN
+444 SKLQKKAKN
-451 EKDPSSLTDKD
+451 PDALTDSD
-462 YEEFLGLNSRLNT
+462 LEEFLGIDSRLNT
-475 LNEHGKLKNNNVIE
+475 FKEHGKLKNFDAI
-489 QLDDLYESFCNLD
+489 DDLNDLRDIFDKEWFFPLSDSQDKFKKELD
-502 YFSSDKQVDFE
+502 AMST
-513 DQVNEMTRSQIA
+513 DQLA

-534 ESQKKTSELSKSESS
+534 ESQKKNLEKKVSEQSKSENSS
-549 SIEKEKT
+549 DEKEKA
-556 STDTSSSNDS
+556 STDISTSNDS
-566 FSHTAEEV
+566 FSHTTEEV

-585 TAVTDLNTA
+585 TAITDLNTA

-623 LAKIKETNNKKNQ
+623 LAKIKETKNNK

-641 ESVKRD
+641 ETVKKD

-653 YGNLSTV
+653 YGTLSTV

-670 KNTNAYK
+670 KNTDAYK
-677 KNGDKVEERAI
+677 KNGNKVEERAI
-688 GLKLGKQTGEEV
+688 GIKLGKQIGEEV
-700 AMSSSTGAVGINSI
+700 AMSSDAGAVGINSI
-714 IKNKPDSILHTHPY
+714 VKNNPDSILHTHPY
-728 DSKVDNLRFSDADIQ
+728 DSKTDNLRFSDADIQ

-790 RYGAKIKDGA
+790 RYGAQIKDGA

-811 QNEATKAINTLIKS
+811 QDEATKAINTLVKS

-841 DGEHGNL
+841 DGAHGNL

-868 KRVLDQFVDAAI
+868 KKVLDQFVDAAI
-880 AVDPA
+880 AVNPA

-896 IAERDKYTSETDS
+896 IAEQNRYNNDTNIDS
-909 STEQVAAIQQQLEQS
+909 SNEQFAAIQQQLEQRQ
-924 KAEFQKLNERFS
+924 AEFQKLSERFS
-936 QLESQLQQEKAEK
+936 QLESQLRQSETEK
-949 EKLSQELAQKQEQE
+949 ERLSQELAQKQEQE
-963 KAAQAEKAK
+963 KIRQVEEAK
-972 QKVETEQ
+972 QKVEPQKPVEIKPN
-979 LAQTRTNTETIEP
+979 AEIETNEI
-992 IKSDNVESS
+992 IDNDNVISS
-1001 DEISEMTSLQEAV
+1001 EVSEMTSLQEAV
-1014 TSVTA
+1014 ASVTA

-1032 SAVTSAI
+1032 SAVTSAV
-1039 ESEITDLELLKDAV
+1039 ESEVTNLEILKDAV

-1060 EKAAQK
+1060 EEAAQK

-1077 EATAEQEAKKKEAEV
+1077 EATAEQESKKKEAEV
-1092 KADSKKRE
+1092 KADSKKKE
-1100 QSDSKSQQKKI
+1100 QSDSKSQQKKT

-1118 KKEESTKSPNVSD
+1118 KKEESKESPKISD

-1140 DKAFDEATAINDA
+1140 DKAFDEATAINDS

-1183 ILNSQL
+1183 TLNSQL

-1220 DNAIKKMTQKAMELS
+1220 DDAIAKMTKRAMELS
-1235 NGKASITSSIK
+1235 NGKASIKSTLS
-1246 KDAQGNDI
+1246 KDKDGNDI
-1254 AKLVAS
+1254 AKVIAT
-1260 WEGNKFTGTFS
+1260 WGNEKLTGS
-1271 DVTKGV
+1271 YSGATKGLSFV
-1277 SYLTQQTQTST
+1277 TQQTEQSTS
-1288 TAVGQFF
+1288 AIGGFF
-1295 DGLKQRWTSLGQY
+1295 DGLKQRWQSLGQY
-1308 LLSFGGFYQVFDVL
+1308 LLSFASFYQVFDVF
-1322 KDGFNIIHDLDDA
+1322 KQGFDIIHDLDDA

-1357 FDIANDVGTTGTQ
+1357 FDIANDIGTTGTQ

-1388 KESAKAANILLN
+1388 KESAKAANILFN

-1418 SAYKDLDKMDIDDKL
+1418 SAYKDMDKMDIDDKL

-1496 TGTEEAKKELEDTG
+1496 TGTEEAKKELEETG

-1681 GFGLKGATNKIQGKQ
+1681 GFGLKGAANKIQGKQ
-1696 GILSGLFGWPKI
+1696 GIFSGLFGWPKI

>member
-40 LKLKEPDMKG
+40 LKLKDPDMKG
-50 FAEKIQS
+50 FAQKIQS
-57 GMGQINKLIGKKG
+57 GMGQINKLVGKNG

-79 SQMEDMYGVFAASE
+79 SQMEDLYKAFSDSE
-93 NGPKQWADSVEKTY
+93 DPKKWADSVDKTY
-107 NRLSKLANIK
+107 KKLNKLSHVKN
-117 HTDLLENLQPHELKK
+117 TGLLENFQPHDLKK
-132 IIDNYE
+132 AIENYE
-138 TLEEKQ
+138 DLEEKQ
-144 AAYNNARTKAQSNF
+144 SAYNSARQTAADKFVSIPDKNLSEILHDLQLSSKSKVKNKAFLTEISSKENLEKMAQSFGIDSTNGNAM
-158 QEIPKQKVGDIYKEA
+158 KQIKRY
-173 RNSSEESKKYFAEAI
+173 
-188 SKKKLENVAGTLG
+188 
-201 LNLDSKNA
+201 
-209 EAIQGYAQRLA
+209 A
-220 LQQFLSDRKS
+220 LQMASQQLLTEEKG
-230 KLKLDKPEN
+230 KLKLDTP
-239 VLEAAKLTQQLLT
+239 
-252 LRDSIT
+252 DSILRSSEIT
-258 NTEDVLKNNFGAT
+258 KQLMSLRSGITRSESVLVDKYGAQNL
-271 KTPSNKITGFTSKIL
+271 TPYKSNGFTEKIL
-286 TNELNGFQHQ
+286 EQELNSLKSN
-296 YTQLFI
+296 YIKTSV
-302 EKSLKE
+302 EKKLKE
-308 FEDAQTAVDQYILE
+308 FEDAQDIAEKHIIE
-322 TAKKRNEKQQYKS
+322 TAKKRNTIQQEKN
-335 EKAVADAEV
+335 EKAVAEAEERQ
-344 DFQKKQNKIK
+344 QKRRDKVNK
-354 ERRGVNSSD
+354 RRGTD
-363 NTPGNGTGNGSRTG
+363 NLSNGSGNGTGNGS
-377 SGTGTGSGS
+377 
-386 SNGNEQDNKP
+386 DN
-396 STTSSTSDNQIEKD
+396 SSTSPTSDDQIEKD

-444 SKLQKKN
+444 SKLQKKAKN
-451 EKDPSSLTDKD
+451 PDALTDSD
-462 YEEFLGLNSRLNT
+462 LEEFLGIDSRLNT
-475 LNEHGKLKNNNVIE
+475 FKEHGKLKNFDAI
-489 QLDDLYESFCNLD
+489 DDLNDLRDIFDKEWFFPLSDSQDKFKKELD
-502 YFSSDKQVDFE
+502 AMST
-513 DQVNEMTRSQIA
+513 DQLA

-534 ESQKKTSELSKSESS
+534 ESQKKNLEKKVSESS
-549 SIEKEKT
+549 KTEDTSDEKEKA
-556 STDTSSSNDS
+556 STDTSTSNDS
-566 FSHTAEEV
+566 FSHTTEEV

-585 TAVTDLNTA
+585 TAITDLNTA

-623 LAKIKETNNKKNQ
+623 LAKIKETKNNK

-641 ESVKRD
+641 ETVKKD

-653 YGNLSTV
+653 YGTLSTV

-670 KNTNAYK
+670 KNTDAYK
-677 KNGDKVEERAI
+677 KNGNKVEERAI
-688 GLKLGKQTGEEV
+688 GIKLGKQIGEEV
-700 AMSSSTGAVGINSI
+700 AMSSDTGAVGINSI
-714 IKNKPDSILHTHPY
+714 VKNNPDSILHTHPY
-728 DSKVDNLRFSDADIQ
+728 DSKTDNLRFSDADIQ

-790 RYGAKIKDGA
+790 RYGAQIKDGA

-811 QNEATKAINTLIKS
+811 QDEATKAINTLVKS

-841 DGEHGNL
+841 DGAHGNL

-868 KRVLDQFVDAAI
+868 KKVLDQFVDAAI
-880 AVDPA
+880 AVNPA

-896 IAERDKYTSETDS
+896 IAEQNRYNNDTNIDS
-909 STEQVAAIQQQLEQS
+909 SNEQFAAIQQQLEQRQ
-924 KAEFQKLNERFS
+924 AEFQKLSERFS
-936 QLESQLQQEKAEK
+936 QLESQLRQSETEK
-949 EKLSQELAQKQEQE
+949 ERLSQELAQKQEQE
-963 KAAQAEKAK
+963 KIRQAEEAK
-972 QKVETEQ
+972 QKVEPQKPVEIKPN
-979 LAQTRTNTETIEP
+979 AAIETNEI
-992 IKSDNVESS
+992 IDNDNVISS
-1001 DEISEMTSLQEAV
+1001 EVSEMTSLQEAV
-1014 TSVTA
+1014 ASVTA

-1032 SAVTSAI
+1032 SAVTSAV
-1039 ESEITDLELLKDAV
+1039 ESEVTNLEILKDAV

-1060 EKAAQK
+1060 EEAAQK

-1092 KADSKKRE
+1092 KADSKKKE
-1100 QSDSKSQQKKI
+1100 QSDSKSQQKKT

-1118 KKEESTKSPNVSD
+1118 KKEESKDTSSSSKSTKSA
-1131 IPSTYVKNI
+1131 PSIDKEAEKNI
-1140 DKAFDEATAINDA
+1140 LA
-1153 LKKSESLKSNIIS
+1153 LKSIQRAKELSNNINS
-1166 QFASMPPVSEG
+1166 QFSNMQPVAQA
-1177 ATSQIE
+1177 ATSKITSLTDQF
-1183 ILNSQL
+1183 

-1195 VKKYNSEISKLSS
+1195 LKKYDSELSKISN
-1208 SLKHVDDYADNA
+1208 SLKKVDDYADNA
-1220 DNAIKKMTQKAMELS
+1220 DNAIEKMTQKAMELS

-1260 WEGNKFTGTFS
+1260 WEGNKLTGTFS

-1357 FDIANDVGTTGTQ
+1357 FDIANDIGTTGTQ

-1388 KESAKAANILLN
+1388 KESAKAANILFN

-1418 SAYKDLDKMDIDDKL
+1418 SAYKDMDKMDIDDKL

-1496 TGTEEAKKELEDTG
+1496 TGTEEAKKELEETG

-1681 GFGLKGATNKIQGKQ
+1681 GFGLKGAANKIQGKQ
-1696 GILSGLFGWPKI
+1696 GIFSGLFGWPKI

>member
-40 LKLKEPDMKG
+40 LKLKDPDMKG
-50 FAEKIQS
+50 FAQKIQS
-57 GMGQINKLIGKKG
+57 GMGQINKLVGKNG

-79 SQMEDMYGVFAASE
+79 SQMEDLYKAFSDSE
-93 NGPKQWADSVEKTY
+93 DPKKWADSVDKTY
-107 NRLSKLANIK
+107 KKLNKLSHVKN
-117 HTDLLENLQPHELKK
+117 TGLLENFQPHDLKK
-132 IIDNYE
+132 AIENYE
-138 TLEEKQ
+138 DLEEKQ
-144 AAYNNARTKAQSNF
+144 SAYNSARQTAADKFVSIPDKNLSEILHDLQLSSKSKVKNKAFLTEISSKENLEKMAQSFGIDSTNGNAM
-158 QEIPKQKVGDIYKEA
+158 KQIKRY
-173 RNSSEESKKYFAEAI
+173 
-188 SKKKLENVAGTLG
+188 
-201 LNLDSKNA
+201 
-209 EAIQGYAQRLA
+209 A
-220 LQQFLSDRKS
+220 LQMASQQLLTEEKG
-230 KLKLDKPEN
+230 KLKLDTP
-239 VLEAAKLTQQLLT
+239 
-252 LRDSIT
+252 DSILRSSEIT
-258 NTEDVLKNNFGAT
+258 KQLMSLRSGITRSESVLVDKYGAQNL
-271 KTPSNKITGFTSKIL
+271 TPYKSNGFTEKIL
-286 TNELNGFQHQ
+286 EQELNSLKSN
-296 YTQLFI
+296 YIKTSV
-302 EKSLKE
+302 EKKLKE
-308 FEDAQTAVDQYILE
+308 FEDAQDIAEKHIIE
-322 TAKKRNEKQQYKS
+322 TAKKRNTIQQEKN
-335 EKAVADAEV
+335 EKAVAEAEERQ
-344 DFQKKQNKIK
+344 QKRRDKVNK
-354 ERRGVNSSD
+354 RRGTD
-363 NTPGNGTGNGSRTG
+363 NLSNGSGNGTGNGS
-377 SGTGTGSGS
+377 
-386 SNGNEQDNKP
+386 DN
-396 STTSSTSDNQIEKD
+396 SSTSPTSDDQIEKD

-444 SKLQKKN
+444 SKLQKKAKN
-451 EKDPSSLTDKD
+451 PDALTDSD
-462 YEEFLGLNSRLNT
+462 LEEFLGIDSRLNT
-475 LNEHGKLKNNNVIE
+475 FKEHGKLKNFDAI
-489 QLDDLYESFCNLD
+489 DDLNDLRGIFDKEWFFPLSDSQDKFKKELD
-502 YFSSDKQVDFE
+502 AMST
-513 DQVNEMTRSQIA
+513 DQLA

-534 ESQKKTSELSKSESS
+534 ESQKKNLEKKVSEPSKSENSS
-549 SIEKEKT
+549 DEKEKA
-556 STDTSSSNDS
+556 STDISTSNDS
-566 FSHTAEEV
+566 FSHTTEEV

-585 TAVTDLNTA
+585 TAITDLNTA

-623 LAKIKETNNKKNQ
+623 LAKIKETKNNK

-641 ESVKRD
+641 ETVKKD

-653 YGNLSTV
+653 YGTLSTV

-670 KNTNAYK
+670 KNTDAYK
-677 KNGDKVEERAI
+677 KNGNKVEERAI
-688 GLKLGKQTGEEV
+688 GIKLGKQIGEEV
-700 AMSSSTGAVGINSI
+700 AMSSDTGAVGINSI
-714 IKNKPDSILHTHPY
+714 VKNNPDSILHTHPY
-728 DSKVDNLRFSDADIQ
+728 DSKTDNLRFSDADIQ

-790 RYGAKIKDGA
+790 RYGAQIKDGA

-811 QNEATKAINTLIKS
+811 QDEATKAINTLVKS

-841 DGEHGNL
+841 DGAHGNL

-868 KRVLDQFVDAAI
+868 KKVLDQFVDAAI
-880 AVDPA
+880 AVNPA

-896 IAERDKYTSETDS
+896 IAEQNRYNNDTNIDS
-909 STEQVAAIQQQLEQS
+909 SNEQFAAIQQQLEQRQ
-924 KAEFQKLNERFS
+924 AEFQKLSERFS
-936 QLESQLQQEKAEK
+936 QLESQLRQSETEK
-949 EKLSQELAQKQEQE
+949 ERLSQELAQKQEQE
-963 KAAQAEKAK
+963 KIRQVEEAK
-972 QKVETEQ
+972 QKVEPQKPVEIKPN
-979 LAQTRTNTETIEP
+979 AEIETNEI
-992 IKSDNVESS
+992 IDNDNVISS
-1001 DEISEMTSLQEAV
+1001 EVSEMTSLQEAV
-1014 TSVTA
+1014 ASVTA

-1032 SAVTSAI
+1032 SAVTSAV
-1039 ESEITDLELLKDAV
+1039 ESEVTNLEILKDAV

-1060 EKAAQK
+1060 EEAAQK
-1066 EEERNQKKKEA
+1066 EEERNQKKKES

-1092 KADSKKRE
+1092 KADSKKKE
-1100 QSDSKSQQKKI
+1100 QSDSKSQQEKT

-1118 KKEESTKSPNVSD
+1118 KKEESKDTSGSSSKSTKST
-1131 IPSTYVKNI
+1131 PSIDKEAEKNI
-1140 DKAFDEATAINDA
+1140 LA
-1153 LKKSESLKSNIIS
+1153 LKSIQRAKELSNNINS
-1166 QFASMPPVSEG
+1166 QFSNMQPVAQA
-1177 ATSQIE
+1177 ATSKITSLTDQF
-1183 ILNSQL
+1183 

-1195 VKKYNSEISKLSS
+1195 LKKYDSELSKISN
-1208 SLKHVDDYADNA
+1208 SLKKVDDYADNA
-1220 DNAIKKMTQKAMELS
+1220 DNAIEKMTQKAMELS

-1357 FDIANDVGTTGTQ
+1357 FDIANDIGTTGTQ

-1388 KESAKAANILLN
+1388 KESAKAANILFN

-1418 SAYKDLDKMDIDDKL
+1418 SAYKDMDKMDIDDKL

-1496 TGTEEAKKELEDTG
+1496 TGTEEAKKELEETG

-1608 VYETSQNSEGSALEE
+1608 VYETSQNSEGSELEE

-1681 GFGLKGATNKIQGKQ
+1681 GFGLKGAANKIQGKQ
-1696 GILSGLFGWPKI
+1696 GIFSGLFGWPKI

>member
-57 GMGQINKLIGKKG
+57 GMSQINKLVGKKG

-79 SQMEDMYGVFAASE
+79 SQMEDMYGVFANSK
-93 NGPKQWADSVEKTY
+93 NGPKQWADSVDKTY
-107 NRLSKLANIK
+107 ERLSKLASVK
-117 HTDLLENLQPHELKK
+117 HTDLLENLQPNDLKK

-144 AAYNNARTKAQSNF
+144 AAYNNARAKAQSNF
-158 QEIPKQKVGDIYKEA
+158 QEIPKQKVGDIYKELKGSLSDS
-173 RNSSEESKKYFAEAI
+173 NKDYFKDAI
-188 SKKKLENVAGTLG
+188 GKENIEKVAKSLG
-201 LNLDSKNA
+201 LELSSKNNKS
-209 EAIQGYAQRLA
+209 IQSYAQQLA
-220 LQQFLSDRKS
+220 MQQLLTDRRS

-239 VLEAAKLTQQLLT
+239 VLDAAKLTQQLLT
-252 LRDSIT
+252 LRDSMT
-258 NTEDVLKNNFGAT
+258 NAEDVLKNNFGAT

-302 EKSLKE
+302 EKALKE
-308 FEDAQTAVDQYILE
+308 FEDAQTAADKYVLE
-322 TAKKRNEKQQYKS
+322 AAKKRNEKQKEKS
-335 EKAVADAEV
+335 EKAVTAAEE
-344 DFQKKQNKIK
+344 DFQKKQNKIN
-354 ERRGVNSSD
+354 ERRGTNSSD
-363 NTPGNGTGNGSRTG
+363 NSSGNKNMNGTVTG
-377 SGTGTGSGS
+377 SGNKS
-386 SNGNEQDNKP
+386 SN
-396 STTSSTSDNQIEKD
+396 SSTATSPTSDDQVEKD

-427 DKVNKYA
+427 DKVAKYA

-444 SKLQKKN
+444 SKLQKKAKN
-451 EKDPSSLTDKD
+451 PDALTDSD
-462 YEEFLGLNSRLNT
+462 LEEFLGIDSRLNT
-475 LNEHGKLKNNNVIE
+475 FKEHGKLKNFDAI
-489 QLDDLYESFCNLD
+489 DDLNDLRDIFDKEWFFPLSDSQDKFKKELD
-502 YFSSDKQVDFE
+502 AMST
-513 DQVNEMTRSQIA
+513 DQLA

-534 ESQKKTSELSKSESS
+534 ESQKKNLEKKVSEPSKSENSS
-549 SIEKEKT
+549 DEKEKA
-556 STDTSSSNDS
+556 STDISTSNDS
-566 FSHTAEEV
+566 FSHTTEEV

-585 TAVTDLNTA
+585 TAITDLNTA

-623 LAKIKETNNKKNQ
+623 LAKIKETKNNK

-641 ESVKRD
+641 ETVKKD

-653 YGNLSTV
+653 YGTLSTV

-670 KNTNAYK
+670 KNTDAYK
-677 KNGDKVEERAI
+677 KNGNKVEERAI
-688 GLKLGKQTGEEV
+688 GIKLGKQIGEEV
-700 AMSSSTGAVGINSI
+700 AMSSDTGAVGINSI
-714 IKNKPDSILHTHPY
+714 VKNNPDSILHTHPY
-728 DSKVDNLRFSDADIQ
+728 DSKTDNLRFSDADIQ

-790 RYGAKIKDGA
+790 RYGAQIKDGA

-811 QNEATKAINTLIKS
+811 QDEATKAINTLVKS

-868 KRVLDQFVDAAI
+868 KKVLDQFVDAAI
-880 AVDPA
+880 AVNPA

-896 IAERDKYTSETDS
+896 IAEQNRYNNDTNIDS
-909 STEQVAAIQQQLEQS
+909 SNEQFAAIQQQLEQRQ
-924 KAEFQKLNERFS
+924 AEFQKLSERFS
-936 QLESQLQQEKAEK
+936 QLESQLRQSETEK
-949 EKLSQELAQKQEQE
+949 ERLSQELAQKQEQE
-963 KAAQAEKAK
+963 KIRQAEEAK
-972 QKVETEQ
+972 QKVEPQKPVEIKPN
-979 LAQTRTNTETIEP
+979 AEIETNEI
-992 IKSDNVESS
+992 IDNDNVISS
-1001 DEISEMTSLQEAV
+1001 EVSEMTSLQEAV
-1014 TSVTA
+1014 ASVTA

-1032 SAVTSAI
+1032 SAVTSAV
-1039 ESEITDLELLKDAV
+1039 ESEVANLEILKDAV

-1060 EKAAQK
+1060 EEAAQK
-1066 EEERNQKKKEA
+1066 EEERNQKKKES
-1077 EATAEQEAKKKEAEV
+1077 EATAEQEAKKEEAEV
-1092 KADSKKRE
+1092 KADSKKKE
-1100 QSDSKSQQKKI
+1100 QSDSKSQQKKT

-1118 KKEESTKSPNVSD
+1118 KKEESTESPKISD

-1140 DKAFDEATAINDA
+1140 DKAFDEATAINDS

-1183 ILNSQL
+1183 TLNSQL

-1220 DNAIKKMTQKAMELS
+1220 DDAIAKMTKRAMELS
-1235 NGKASITSSIK
+1235 NGKASIKSTLS
-1246 KDAQGNDI
+1246 KDKDGNDI
-1254 AKLVAS
+1254 AKVIAA
-1260 WEGNKFTGTFS
+1260 WGNEKLTGS
-1271 DVTKGV
+1271 YSGATKGLSFV
-1277 SYLTQQTQTST
+1277 TQQTEQSTS
-1288 TAVGQFF
+1288 AIGGFF
-1295 DGLKQRWTSLGQY
+1295 DGLKQRWQSLGQY
-1308 LLSFGGFYQVFDVL
+1308 LLSFASFYQVFDVF
-1322 KDGFNIIHDLDDA
+1322 KQGFDIIHDLDDA

-1357 FDIANDVGTTGTQ
+1357 FDIANDIGTTGTQ

-1388 KESAKAANILLN
+1388 KESAKAANILFN

-1418 SAYKDLDKMDIDDKL
+1418 SAYKDMDKMDIDDKL

-1496 TGTEEAKKELEDTG
+1496 TGTEEAKKELEETG

-1681 GFGLKGATNKIQGKQ
+1681 GFGLKGAANKIQGKQ
-1696 GILSGLFGWPKI
+1696 GIFSGLFGWPKI

>member
-1 MAEVAKVLLSLAYQ
+1 MGDVAKLILEVAFQ
-15 DNSGEISSQVKQSAE
+15 DNSGKIQNEVKQSIE

-40 LKLKEPDMKG
+40 VKLKDPDMKG

-57 GMGQINKLIGKKG
+57 GMGQINKLVGKKG
-70 KLSNVKNIS
+70 KLNNIKNIS
-79 SQMEDMYGVFAASE
+79 SQMEELYGDFADSKK
-93 NGPKQWADSVEKTY
+93 GPEQWAESVEKTY
-107 NRLSKLANIK
+107 NKLSKLASVK
-117 HTDLLENLQPHELKK
+117 HTDLLENLQPHELEKVIK
-132 IIDNYE
+132 NYQD
-138 TLEEKQ
+138 LEDKQ
-144 AAYNNARTKAQSNF
+144 FAYNNARAKAQSNF
-158 QEIPKQKVGDIYKEA
+158 QEIPKQKVGDIYKELKGSLSDS
-173 RNSSEESKKYFAEAI
+173 NKDYFKDAI
-188 SKKKLENVAGTLG
+188 GKENIEKIAKSFGLELS
-201 LNLDSKNA
+201 SKNSKS
-209 EAIQGYAQRLA
+209 IQSYAQQLA
-220 LQQFLSDRKS
+220 MQQLLTDRRS

-239 VLEAAKLTQQLLT
+239 VLDAAKLTQQLLT
-252 LRDSIT
+252 LRDSMT
-258 NTEDVLKNNFGAT
+258 NAEDVLKNNFGAT

-286 TNELNGFQHQ
+286 TNELNGFQYQ

-302 EKSLKE
+302 EKALKE
-308 FEDAQTAVDQYILE
+308 FEDAQTAADKYVLE
-322 TAKKRNEKQQYKS
+322 AAKKRNEKQKEKS
-335 EKAVADAEV
+335 EKTVTAAEE
-344 DFQKKQNKIK
+344 DFQKKQNKIN
-354 ERRGVNSSD
+354 ERRGTNSSD
-363 NTPGNGTGNGSRTG
+363 NSSGNKNMNGAGTGNGNK
-377 SGTGTGSGS
+377 S
-386 SNGNEQDNKP
+386 SN
-396 STTSSTSDNQIEKD
+396 SSTATSPTSDDQIEKD

-427 DKVNKYA
+427 DKVAKYA

-444 SKLQKKN
+444 SKLQKKAKN
-451 EKDPSSLTDKD
+451 PDALTDSD
-462 YEEFLGLNSRLNT
+462 LEEFLGIDSRLNT
-475 LNEHGKLKNNNVIE
+475 FKEHGKLKNFDAI
-489 QLDDLYESFCNLD
+489 DDLNDLRDIFDKEWFFPL
-502 YFSSDKQVDFE
+502 SDSQDKFKKE
-513 DQVNEMTRSQIA
+513 LNAMSTDQLA

-534 ESQKKTSELSKSESS
+534 ESQKKNLEKKVSEPSKSENSS
-549 SIEKEKT
+549 GEKEKA
-556 STDTSSSNDS
+556 STDISTSNDS

-574 AQLKEQITQLQ
+574 TQLKEQITQLQ
-585 TAVTDLNTA
+585 TAVSDLNTA
-594 LMELDGSAFS
+594 LIELDGSAFS
-604 QMKKETAD
+604 QMKRETAD

-623 LAKIKETNNKKNQ
+623 LAKIKETQ
-636 SNPTD
+636 GSYDRAGMSTASNVDQLHFKTNLPVFD
-641 ESVKRD
+641 KVDSLQEFYSV
-647 VERADR
+647 
-653 YGNLSTV
+653 
-660 DTISEFHKRF
+660 F
-670 KNTNAYK
+670 KNTDAYK
-677 KNGDKVEERAI
+677 KTSSNQYQERAFLLKNGKSI
-688 GLKLGKQTGEEV
+688 GSEYVSNGKSVSVPAKDIREFQ
-700 AMSSSTGAVGINSI
+700 
-714 IKNKPDSILHTHPY
+714 PDAIAHTHPFEEG
-728 DSKVDNLRFSDADIQ
+728 KDNLRFSNADIR
-743 ELVNGSFQRAF
+743 ELVTDQFKEAM
-754 LVCGDEL
+754 LYCGDEL
-761 ATMDMSSV
+761 LTMDLSGIKSDNFKEVQDDILSIYQGVFARFGGEIKDNNLANLSSLPV
-769 KPAQF
+769 DIQNQASQVINYK
-774 KNLREDI
+774 LREY
-781 LNIYQAVCA
+781 LQ
-790 RYGAKIKDGA
+790 
-800 IGGLDTIPEEY
+800 
-811 QNEATKAINTLIKS
+811 S
-825 RLQELG
+825 RG
-831 GDLLFDKIVN
+831 
-841 DGEHGNL
+841 GNL
-848 LDAIDDDKLTD
+848 FIDEFGKEEDGDIALRSKDDVRFPVISDYENQILDSFIKATNSYDPKGNIKKL
-859 FADQRNQHE
+859 Q
-868 KRVLDQFVDAAI
+868 
-880 AVDPA
+880 
-885 ERFKNLQEKYP
+885 
-896 IAERDKYTSETDS
+896 DKYKSNDQYYDS
-909 STEQVAAIQQQLEQS
+909 SIKENETNSSNEQFAAIQQQLEQRQ
-924 KAEFQKLNERFS
+924 AEFQKLSERFS
-936 QLESQLQQEKAEK
+936 QLESQLRQSESEK
-949 EKLSQELAQKQEQE
+949 EKLSQELAQKKEQE
-963 KAAQAEKAK
+963 KTAQAENAK
-972 QKVETEQ
+972 QKIESEQ
-979 LAQTRTNTETIEP
+979 LAQTRTDTDATEP
-992 IKSDNVESS
+992 IKSDNVISS
-1001 DEISEMTSLQEAV
+1001 EVSEMTSLQEAV
-1014 TSVTA
+1014 ASVTA

-1032 SAVTSAI
+1032 SAVASAV
-1039 ESEITDLELLKDAV
+1039 ESEVTNLEILKDAV

-1060 EKAAQK
+1060 EEAAQK

-1092 KADSKKRE
+1092 KADSKKKE
-1100 QSDSKSQQKKI
+1100 QSDSKSQQKKT

-1118 KKEESTKSPNVSD
+1118 KKEESKDTSSSSKSTKSA
-1131 IPSTYVKNI
+1131 PSIDKEAEKNI
-1140 DKAFDEATAINDA
+1140 LA
-1153 LKKSESLKSNIIS
+1153 LKSIQRAKELSNNINS
-1166 QFASMPPVSEG
+1166 QFSNMQPVAQA
-1177 ATSQIE
+1177 ATSKITSLTDQF
-1183 ILNSQL
+1183 

-1195 VKKYNSEISKLSS
+1195 LKKYDSELSKISN
-1208 SLKHVDDYADNA
+1208 SLKKVDDYADNA
-1220 DNAIKKMTQKAMELS
+1220 DNAIEKMTQKAMELS

-1260 WEGNKFTGTFS
+1260 WEGNKLTGTFS

-1357 FDIANDVGTTGTQ
+1357 FDIANDIGTTGTQ

-1388 KESAKAANILLN
+1388 KESAKAANILFN

-1418 SAYKDLDKMDIDDKL
+1418 SAYKDMDKMDIDDKL

-1496 TGTEEAKKELEDTG
+1496 TGTEEAKKELEETG

-1569 ETDKKYGTNHL
+1569 ETDKKYGTNHM

>member
-1 MAEVAKVLLSLAYQ
+1 MGDVAKLILEVAFQ
-15 DNSGEISSQVKQSAE
+15 DNSGKIQNEVKQSIE

-40 LKLKEPDMKG
+40 VKLKDPDMKG

-57 GMGQINKLIGKKG
+57 GMGQINKLVGKKG
-70 KLSNVKNIS
+70 KLNNIKNIS
-79 SQMEDMYGVFAASE
+79 SQMEELYGDFADSKK
-93 NGPKQWADSVEKTY
+93 GPEQWAESVEKTY
-107 NRLSKLANIK
+107 NKLSKLASVK
-117 HTDLLENLQPHELKK
+117 HTDLLENLQPHELEKVIK
-132 IIDNYE
+132 NYQD
-138 TLEEKQ
+138 LEDKQ
-144 AAYNNARTKAQSNF
+144 FAYNNARAKAQSNF
-158 QEIPKQKVGDIYKEA
+158 QEIPKQKVGDIYKELKGSLSDS
-173 RNSSEESKKYFAEAI
+173 NKDYFKDAI
-188 SKKKLENVAGTLG
+188 GKENIEKVAKSFGLELS
-201 LNLDSKNA
+201 SKNSKS
-209 EAIQGYAQRLA
+209 IQSYAQQLA
-220 LQQFLSDRKS
+220 MQQLLTDRRS

-239 VLEAAKLTQQLLT
+239 VLDAAKLTQQLLT
-252 LRDSIT
+252 LRDSMT
-258 NTEDVLKNNFGAT
+258 NAEDVLKNNFGAT

-302 EKSLKE
+302 EKALKE
-308 FEDAQTAVDQYILE
+308 FEDAQTAADKYVLE
-322 TAKKRNEKQQYKS
+322 AAKKRNEKQKEKS
-335 EKAVADAEV
+335 EKTVTAAEE
-344 DFQKKQNKIK
+344 DFQKKQNKIN
-354 ERRGVNSSD
+354 ERRGTNSSD
-363 NTPGNGTGNGSRTG
+363 NSSGNKNMNGAGTGNGNK
-377 SGTGTGSGS
+377 S
-386 SNGNEQDNKP
+386 SN
-396 STTSSTSDNQIEKD
+396 SSTATSPTSDDQIEKD

-427 DKVNKYA
+427 DKVAKYA

-444 SKLQKKN
+444 SKLQKKAKN
-451 EKDPSSLTDKD
+451 PDALTDSD
-462 YEEFLGLNSRLNT
+462 LEEFLGIDSRLNT
-475 LNEHGKLKNNNVIE
+475 FKEHGKLKNFDAI
-489 QLDDLYESFCNLD
+489 DDLNDLRDIFDKEWFFPL
-502 YFSSDKQVDFE
+502 SDSQDKFKKE
-513 DQVNEMTRSQIA
+513 LNAMSTDQLA

-534 ESQKKTSELSKSESS
+534 ESQKKNLEKKVPEPSKSENSS
-549 SIEKEKT
+549 GEKEKA
-556 STDTSSSNDS
+556 STDISTSNDS

-574 AQLKEQITQLQ
+574 TQLKEQITQLQ
-585 TAVTDLNTA
+585 TAVSDLNTA
-594 LMELDGSAFS
+594 LIELDGSAFS
-604 QMKKETAD
+604 QMKRETAD

-623 LAKIKETNNKKNQ
+623 LAKIKETQ
-636 SNPTD
+636 GSYDRAGMSTASNVDQLHFKTNLPVFD
-641 ESVKRD
+641 KVDSLQEFYSV
-647 VERADR
+647 
-653 YGNLSTV
+653 
-660 DTISEFHKRF
+660 F
-670 KNTNAYK
+670 KNTDAYK
-677 KNGDKVEERAI
+677 KTSSNQYQERAFLLKNGKSI
-688 GLKLGKQTGEEV
+688 GSEYVSNGKSVSVPAKDIREFQ
-700 AMSSSTGAVGINSI
+700 
-714 IKNKPDSILHTHPY
+714 PDAIAHTHPFEEG
-728 DSKVDNLRFSDADIQ
+728 KDNLRFSNADIR
-743 ELVNGSFQRAF
+743 ELVTDQFKEAM
-754 LVCGDEL
+754 LYCGDEL
-761 ATMDMSSV
+761 LTMDLSGIKSDNFKEVQDDILSIYQGVFARFGGEIKDNNLANLSSLPV
-769 KPAQF
+769 DIQNQASQVINYK
-774 KNLREDI
+774 LREY
-781 LNIYQAVCA
+781 LQ
-790 RYGAKIKDGA
+790 
-800 IGGLDTIPEEY
+800 
-811 QNEATKAINTLIKS
+811 S
-825 RLQELG
+825 RG
-831 GDLLFDKIVN
+831 
-841 DGEHGNL
+841 GNL
-848 LDAIDDDKLTD
+848 FIDEFGKEEDGDIALRSKDDVRFPVISDYENQILDSFIKATNSYDPKGNIKKL
-859 FADQRNQHE
+859 Q
-868 KRVLDQFVDAAI
+868 
-880 AVDPA
+880 
-885 ERFKNLQEKYP
+885 
-896 IAERDKYTSETDS
+896 DKYKSNDQYYDS
-909 STEQVAAIQQQLEQS
+909 SIKENETNSSNEQFAAIQQQLEQRQ
-924 KAEFQKLNERFS
+924 AEFQKLSERFS
-936 QLESQLQQEKAEK
+936 QLESQLRQSESEK
-949 EKLSQELAQKQEQE
+949 EKLSQELAQKKEQE
-963 KAAQAEKAK
+963 KTAQAENAK
-972 QKVETEQ
+972 QKIESEQ
-979 LAQTRTNTETIEP
+979 LAQTRTDTDATEP
-992 IKSDNVESS
+992 IKSDNVISS
-1001 DEISEMTSLQEAV
+1001 EVSEMTSLQEAV
-1014 TSVTA
+1014 ASVTA

-1032 SAVTSAI
+1032 SAVASAV
-1039 ESEITDLELLKDAV
+1039 ESEVTNLEILKDAV

-1060 EKAAQK
+1060 EEAAQK

-1092 KADSKKRE
+1092 KADSKKKE
-1100 QSDSKSQQKKI
+1100 QSDSKSQQKKT

-1118 KKEESTKSPNVSD
+1118 KKEESKDTSSSSKSTKSA
-1131 IPSTYVKNI
+1131 PSIDKEAEKNI
-1140 DKAFDEATAINDA
+1140 LA
-1153 LKKSESLKSNIIS
+1153 LKSIQRAKELSNNINS
-1166 QFASMPPVSEG
+1166 QFSNMQPVAQA
-1177 ATSQIE
+1177 ATSKITSLTDQF
-1183 ILNSQL
+1183 

-1195 VKKYNSEISKLSS
+1195 LKKYDSELSKISN
-1208 SLKHVDDYADNA
+1208 SLKKVDDYADNA
-1220 DNAIKKMTQKAMELS
+1220 DNAIEKMTQKAMELS

-1260 WEGNKFTGTFS
+1260 WEGNKLTGTFS

-1357 FDIANDVGTTGTQ
+1357 FDIANDIGTTGTQ

-1388 KESAKAANILLN
+1388 KESAKAANILFN

-1418 SAYKDLDKMDIDDKL
+1418 SAYKDMDKMDIDDKL

-1496 TGTEEAKKELEDTG
+1496 TGTEEAKKELEETG

-1551 RDTYDVLQDVADI
+1551 RDTYDVLQDVANI

>member
-40 LKLKEPDMKG
+40 LKLKDPDMKG
-50 FAEKIQS
+50 FAQKIQS
-57 GMGQINKLIGKKG
+57 GMGQINKLVGKNG

-79 SQMEDMYGVFAASE
+79 SQMEDLYKAFSDSE
-93 NGPKQWADSVEKTY
+93 DPKKWADSVDKTY
-107 NRLSKLANIK
+107 KKLNKLSHVKN
-117 HTDLLENLQPHELKK
+117 TGLLENFQPHDLKK
-132 IIDNYE
+132 AIENYE
-138 TLEEKQ
+138 DLEEKQ
-144 AAYNNARTKAQSNF
+144 SAYNSARQTAADKFVSIPDKNLSEILHDLQLSSKSKVKNKAFLTEISSKENLEKMAQSFGIDSTNGNAM
-158 QEIPKQKVGDIYKEA
+158 KQIKRY
-173 RNSSEESKKYFAEAI
+173 
-188 SKKKLENVAGTLG
+188 
-201 LNLDSKNA
+201 
-209 EAIQGYAQRLA
+209 A
-220 LQQFLSDRKS
+220 LQMASQQLLTEEKG
-230 KLKLDKPEN
+230 KLKLDTP
-239 VLEAAKLTQQLLT
+239 
-252 LRDSIT
+252 DSILRSSEIT
-258 NTEDVLKNNFGAT
+258 KQLMSLRSGITRSESVLVDKYGAQNL
-271 KTPSNKITGFTSKIL
+271 TPYKSNGFTEKIL
-286 TNELNGFQHQ
+286 EQELNSLKSN
-296 YTQLFI
+296 YIKTSV
-302 EKSLKE
+302 EKKLKE
-308 FEDAQTAVDQYILE
+308 FEDAQDIAEKHIIE
-322 TAKKRNEKQQYKS
+322 TAKKRNTIQQEKN
-335 EKAVADAEV
+335 EKAVAEAEERQ
-344 DFQKKQNKIK
+344 QKRRDKVNK
-354 ERRGVNSSD
+354 RRGTD
-363 NTPGNGTGNGSRTG
+363 NLSNGSGNGTGNGS
-377 SGTGTGSGS
+377 
-386 SNGNEQDNKP
+386 DN
-396 STTSSTSDNQIEKD
+396 SSTSPTSNDQIEKD
-410 AEDIWKE
+410 AENIWKE

-451 EKDPSSLTDKD
+451 EKNPSSLTDKD

-525 AMEEIQKAR
+525 AMEEIQKAK
-534 ESQKKTSELSKSESS
+534 EAQKKTSESSKSENSS
-549 SIEKEKT
+549 DEKEKA
-556 STDTSSSNDS
+556 STDISTSNDS

-585 TAVTDLNTA
+585 TAITDLNTA

-623 LAKIKETNNKKNQ
+623 LAKIKETKNNK

-641 ESVKRD
+641 ETVKKD

-653 YGNLSTV
+653 YGTLSTV

-670 KNTNAYK
+670 KNTDAYK
-677 KNGDKVEERAI
+677 KNGNKVEERAI
-688 GLKLGKQTGEEV
+688 GLKLGKQTGDEV

-743 ELVNGSFQRAF
+743 ELVDGSFQRAF

-790 RYGAKIKDGA
+790 RYGAQIKDGA
-800 IGGLDTIPEEY
+800 IGGLDTIPEGY
-811 QNEATKAINTLIKS
+811 QDEATKAINTLVKS

-841 DGEHGNL
+841 DGAHGNI

-868 KRVLDQFVDAAI
+868 KKVLDQFVDAAI

-896 IAERDKYTSETDS
+896 IAEKNRYNNDTNIDS
-909 STEQVAAIQQQLEQS
+909 SNEQFAAIQQQLEQRQ
-924 KAEFQKLNERFS
+924 AEFQKLSERFS
-936 QLESQLQQEKAEK
+936 QLESQLRQSETEK
-949 EKLSQELAQKQEQE
+949 ERLSQELAQKQEQE
-963 KAAQAEKAK
+963 KIRQAEEAK
-972 QKVETEQ
+972 QKVEPQKPVEIKPN
-979 LAQTRTNTETIEP
+979 AEIETNEI
-992 IKSDNVESS
+992 IDNDNVISS
-1001 DEISEMTSLQEAV
+1001 EVSEMTSLQEVVA
-1014 TSVTA
+1014 SVTA

-1032 SAVTSAI
+1032 SAVTSAV
-1039 ESEITDLELLKDAV
+1039 ESEVTNLEILKDAV

-1060 EKAAQK
+1060 EEAAQK
-1066 EEERNQKKKEA
+1066 EEERNQKRKES
-1077 EATAEQEAKKKEAEV
+1077 EATAEKEAKKKEAEV
-1092 KADSKKRE
+1092 KADSKKKE
-1100 QSDSKSQQKKI
+1100 QSDSKSQQKKT

-1118 KKEESTKSPNVSD
+1118 KKEESKESPKISD

-1140 DKAFDEATAINDA
+1140 DKAFDEATAINDS

-1183 ILNSQL
+1183 TLNSQL

-1220 DNAIKKMTQKAMELS
+1220 DDAIAKMTKRAMELS
-1235 NGKASITSSIK
+1235 NGKASIKSTLS
-1246 KDAQGNDI
+1246 KDKDGNDI
-1254 AKLVAS
+1254 AKVIAT
-1260 WEGNKFTGTFS
+1260 WGNEKLTGS
-1271 DVTKGV
+1271 YSGATKGLSFV
-1277 SYLTQQTQTST
+1277 TQQTEQSTS
-1288 TAVGQFF
+1288 AIGGFF
-1295 DGLKQRWTSLGQY
+1295 DGLKQRWQSLGQY
-1308 LLSFGGFYQVFDVL
+1308 LLSFASFYQVFDVF
-1322 KDGFNIIHDLDDA
+1322 KQGFDIIHDLDDA

-1357 FDIANDVGTTGTQ
+1357 FDIANDIGTTGTQ

-1388 KESAKAANILLN
+1388 KESAKAANILFN

-1418 SAYKDLDKMDIDDKL
+1418 SAYKDMDKMDIDDKL

-1496 TGTEEAKKELEDTG
+1496 TGTEEAKKELEETG

-1681 GFGLKGATNKIQGKQ
+1681 GFGLKGAANKIQGKQ
-1696 GILSGLFGWPKI
+1696 GIFSGLFGWPKI

>member
-1 MAEVAKVLLSLAYQ
+1 MGDVAKLILEVAFQ
-15 DNSGEISSQVKQSAE
+15 DNSGKIQNEVKQSIE

-40 LKLKEPDMKG
+40 VKLKDPDMKG

-57 GMGQINKLIGKKG
+57 GMGQINKLVGKKG
-70 KLSNVKNIS
+70 KLNNIKNIS
-79 SQMEDMYGVFAASE
+79 SQMEELYGDFADSKK
-93 NGPKQWADSVEKTY
+93 GPEQWAESVEKTY
-107 NRLSKLANIK
+107 NKLSKLASVK
-117 HTDLLENLQPHELKK
+117 HTDLLENLQPHELEKVIK
-132 IIDNYE
+132 NYQD
-138 TLEEKQ
+138 LEDKQ
-144 AAYNNARTKAQSNF
+144 FAYNNARAKAQSNF
-158 QEIPKQKVGDIYKEA
+158 QEIPKQKVGDIYKELKGSLSDS
-173 RNSSEESKKYFAEAI
+173 NKDYFKDAI
-188 SKKKLENVAGTLG
+188 GKENIEKIAKSFGLELS
-201 LNLDSKNA
+201 SKNSKS
-209 EAIQGYAQRLA
+209 IQSYAQQLA
-220 LQQFLSDRKS
+220 MQQLLTDRRS

-239 VLEAAKLTQQLLT
+239 VLDAAKLTQQLLT
-252 LRDSIT
+252 LRDSMT
-258 NTEDVLKNNFGAT
+258 NAEDVLKNNFGAT

-286 TNELNGFQHQ
+286 TNELNGFQYQ

-302 EKSLKE
+302 EKALKE
-308 FEDAQTAVDQYILE
+308 FEDAQTAADKYVLE
-322 TAKKRNEKQQYKS
+322 AAKKRNEKQKEKS
-335 EKAVADAEV
+335 EKTVTAAEE
-344 DFQKKQNKIK
+344 DFQKKQNKIN
-354 ERRGVNSSD
+354 ERRGTNSSD
-363 NTPGNGTGNGSRTG
+363 NSSGNKNMNGAGTGNGNK
-377 SGTGTGSGS
+377 S
-386 SNGNEQDNKP
+386 SN
-396 STTSSTSDNQIEKD
+396 SSTATSPTSDDQIEKD

-427 DKVNKYA
+427 DKVAKYA

-444 SKLQKKN
+444 SKLQKKAKN
-451 EKDPSSLTDKD
+451 PDALTDSD
-462 YEEFLGLNSRLNT
+462 LEEFLGIDSRLNT
-475 LNEHGKLKNNNVIE
+475 FKEHGKLKNFDAI
-489 QLDDLYESFCNLD
+489 DDLNDLRDIFDKEWFFPL
-502 YFSSDKQVDFE
+502 SDSQDKFKKE
-513 DQVNEMTRSQIA
+513 LNAMSTDQLA

-534 ESQKKTSELSKSESS
+534 ESQKKNLEKKVSEPSKSENSS
-549 SIEKEKT
+549 GEKEKA
-556 STDTSSSNDS
+556 STDISTSNDS

-574 AQLKEQITQLQ
+574 TQLKEQITQLQ
-585 TAVTDLNTA
+585 TAVSDLNTA
-594 LMELDGSAFS
+594 LIELDGSAFS
-604 QMKKETAD
+604 QMKRETAD

-623 LAKIKETNNKKNQ
+623 LAKIKETQ
-636 SNPTD
+636 GSYDRAGMSTASNVDQLHFKTNLPVFD
-641 ESVKRD
+641 KVDSLQEFYSV
-647 VERADR
+647 
-653 YGNLSTV
+653 
-660 DTISEFHKRF
+660 F
-670 KNTNAYK
+670 KNTDAYK
-677 KNGDKVEERAI
+677 KTSSNQYQERAFLLKNGKSI
-688 GLKLGKQTGEEV
+688 GSEYVSNGKSVSVPAKDIREFQ
-700 AMSSSTGAVGINSI
+700 
-714 IKNKPDSILHTHPY
+714 PDAIAHTHPFEEG
-728 DSKVDNLRFSDADIQ
+728 KDNLRFSNADIR
-743 ELVNGSFQRAF
+743 ELVTDQFKEAM
-754 LVCGDEL
+754 LYCGDEL
-761 ATMDMSSV
+761 LTMDLSGIKSDNFKEVQDDILSIYQGVFARFGGEIKDNNLANLSSLPV
-769 KPAQF
+769 DIQNQASQVINYK
-774 KNLREDI
+774 LREY
-781 LNIYQAVCA
+781 LQ
-790 RYGAKIKDGA
+790 
-800 IGGLDTIPEEY
+800 
-811 QNEATKAINTLIKS
+811 S
-825 RLQELG
+825 RG
-831 GDLLFDKIVN
+831 
-841 DGEHGNL
+841 GNL
-848 LDAIDDDKLTD
+848 FIDEFGKEEDGDIALRSKDDVRFPVISDYENQILDSFIKATNSYDPKGNIKKL
-859 FADQRNQHE
+859 Q
-868 KRVLDQFVDAAI
+868 
-880 AVDPA
+880 
-885 ERFKNLQEKYP
+885 
-896 IAERDKYTSETDS
+896 DKYKSNDQYYDS
-909 STEQVAAIQQQLEQS
+909 SIKENETNSSNEQFAAIQQQLEQRQT
-924 KAEFQKLNERFS
+924 EFQKLSERFS
-936 QLESQLQQEKAEK
+936 QLESQLRQSESEK
-949 EKLSQELAQKQEQE
+949 EKLSQELAQKKEQE
-963 KAAQAEKAK
+963 KTAQAENAK
-972 QKVETEQ
+972 QKIESEQ
-979 LAQTRTNTETIEP
+979 LAQTRTDTDATEP
-992 IKSDNVESS
+992 IKSDNVISS
-1001 DEISEMTSLQEAV
+1001 EVSEMTSLQEAV
-1014 TSVTA
+1014 ASVTA

-1032 SAVTSAI
+1032 SAVASAV
-1039 ESEITDLELLKDAV
+1039 ESEVTNLEILKDAV

-1060 EKAAQK
+1060 EEAAQK

-1092 KADSKKRE
+1092 KADSKKKE
-1100 QSDSKSQQKKI
+1100 QSDSKSQQKKT

-1118 KKEESTKSPNVSD
+1118 KKEESKDTSSSSKSTKSA
-1131 IPSTYVKNI
+1131 PSIDKEAEKNI
-1140 DKAFDEATAINDA
+1140 LA
-1153 LKKSESLKSNIIS
+1153 LKSIQRAKELSNNINS
-1166 QFASMPPVSEG
+1166 QFSNMQPVAQA
-1177 ATSQIE
+1177 ATSKITSLTDQF
-1183 ILNSQL
+1183 

-1195 VKKYNSEISKLSS
+1195 LKKYDSELSKISN
-1208 SLKHVDDYADNA
+1208 SLKKVDDYADNA
-1220 DNAIKKMTQKAMELS
+1220 DNAIEKMTQKAMELS

-1260 WEGNKFTGTFS
+1260 WEGNKLTGTFS

-1357 FDIANDVGTTGTQ
+1357 FDIANDIGTTGTQ

-1388 KESAKAANILLN
+1388 KESAKAANILFN

-1418 SAYKDLDKMDIDDKL
+1418 SAYKDMDKMDIDDKL

-1496 TGTEEAKKELEDTG
+1496 TGTEEAKKELEETG

-1569 ETDKKYGTNHL
+1569 ETDKKYGTNHM

>member
-40 LKLKEPDMKG
+40 LKLKDPDMKG
-50 FAEKIQS
+50 FAQKIQS
-57 GMGQINKLIGKKG
+57 GMGQINKLVGKNG

-79 SQMEDMYGVFAASE
+79 SQMEDLYKAFSDSE
-93 NGPKQWADSVEKTY
+93 DPKKWADSVDKTY
-107 NRLSKLANIK
+107 KKLNKLSHVKN
-117 HTDLLENLQPHELKK
+117 TGLLENFQPHDLKK
-132 IIDNYE
+132 AIENYE
-138 TLEEKQ
+138 DLEEKQ
-144 AAYNNARTKAQSNF
+144 SAYNSARQTAADKFVSIPDKNLSEILHDLQLSSKSKVKNKAFLTEISSKENLEKMAQSFGIDSTNGNAM
-158 QEIPKQKVGDIYKEA
+158 KQIKRY
-173 RNSSEESKKYFAEAI
+173 
-188 SKKKLENVAGTLG
+188 
-201 LNLDSKNA
+201 
-209 EAIQGYAQRLA
+209 A
-220 LQQFLSDRKS
+220 LQMASQQLLTEEKG
-230 KLKLDKPEN
+230 KLKLDTPDNILRSSEITKQLMSLRSGITRSES
-239 VLEAAKLTQQLLT
+239 VLVDKYGAQNLTPY
-252 LRDSIT
+252 
-258 NTEDVLKNNFGAT
+258 K
-271 KTPSNKITGFTSKIL
+271 SNGFTEKIL
-286 TNELNGFQHQ
+286 EQELNSLKSN
-296 YTQLFI
+296 YIKTSV
-302 EKSLKE
+302 EKKLKE
-308 FEDAQTAVDQYILE
+308 FEDAQDITEKHIIE
-322 TAKKRNEKQQYKS
+322 TAKKRNTIQQEKN
-335 EKAVADAEV
+335 EKAVAEAEERQ
-344 DFQKKQNKIK
+344 QKRRDKVNK
-354 ERRGVNSSD
+354 RRGTD
-363 NTPGNGTGNGSRTG
+363 NLSNGSGNGTGNGS
-377 SGTGTGSGS
+377 
-386 SNGNEQDNKP
+386 DN
-396 STTSSTSDNQIEKD
+396 SSTSPTSDDQIEKD

-444 SKLQKKN
+444 SKLQKKAKN
-451 EKDPSSLTDKD
+451 PDALTDSD
-462 YEEFLGLNSRLNT
+462 LEEFLGIDSRLNT
-475 LNEHGKLKNNNVIE
+475 FKEHGKLKNFDAI
-489 QLDDLYESFCNLD
+489 DDLNDLRDIFDKEWFFPLSDSQDKFKKELD
-502 YFSSDKQVDFE
+502 AMST
-513 DQVNEMTRSQIA
+513 DQLA

-534 ESQKKTSELSKSESS
+534 ESQKKNLEKKVSEQSKSENSS
-549 SIEKEKT
+549 DEKEKA
-556 STDTSSSNDS
+556 STDISTSNDS
-566 FSHTAEEV
+566 FSHTTEEV

-585 TAVTDLNTA
+585 TAITDLNTA

-623 LAKIKETNNKKNQ
+623 LAKIKETKNNK

-641 ESVKRD
+641 ETVKKD

-670 KNTNAYK
+670 KNTDAYK
-677 KNGDKVEERAI
+677 KNGNKVEERAI
-688 GLKLGKQTGEEV
+688 GIKLGKQIGEEV
-700 AMSSSTGAVGINSI
+700 AMSSDTGAVGINSI
-714 IKNKPDSILHTHPY
+714 VKNNPDSILHTHPY
-728 DSKVDNLRFSDADIQ
+728 DSKTDNLRFSDADIQ
-743 ELVNGSFQRAF
+743 ELVNGSFQKAF

-790 RYGAKIKDGA
+790 RYGAQIKDGA
-800 IGGLDTIPEEY
+800 IGGLDTISEEY
-811 QNEATKAINTLIKS
+811 QDEATKAINTLVKS

-841 DGEHGNL
+841 DGAHGNL

-868 KRVLDQFVDAAI
+868 KKVLDQFVDAAI
-880 AVDPA
+880 AVNPA

-896 IAERDKYTSETDS
+896 IAEQNRYNNDTNIDS
-909 STEQVAAIQQQLEQS
+909 SNEQFAAIQQQLEQRQ
-924 KAEFQKLNERFS
+924 AEFQKLSERFS
-936 QLESQLQQEKAEK
+936 QLESQLRQSETEK
-949 EKLSQELAQKQEQE
+949 ERLSQELAQKQEQE
-963 KAAQAEKAK
+963 KIRQAEEAK
-972 QKVETEQ
+972 QKVEPQKPVEIKPN
-979 LAQTRTNTETIEP
+979 AAIETNEI
-992 IKSDNVESS
+992 IDNDNVISS
-1001 DEISEMTSLQEAV
+1001 KVSEMTSLQEAV
-1014 TSVTA
+1014 ASVTA

-1032 SAVTSAI
+1032 SAVTSAV
-1039 ESEITDLELLKDAV
+1039 ESEVTNLEILKDAV

-1060 EKAAQK
+1060 EEAAQK
-1066 EEERNQKKKEA
+1066 EEERNQKRKES
-1077 EATAEQEAKKKEAEV
+1077 EATAEKEAKKKEAEV
-1092 KADSKKRE
+1092 KADSKKKE
-1100 QSDSKSQQKKI
+1100 QSDSKSQQKKT

-1118 KKEESTKSPNVSD
+1118 KKEESKESPKISD

-1140 DKAFDEATAINDA
+1140 DKAFDEATAINDS

-1183 ILNSQL
+1183 TLNSQL

-1220 DNAIKKMTQKAMELS
+1220 DDAISKMTKRAMELS
-1235 NGKASITSSIK
+1235 NGKASIKSTLS
-1246 KDAQGNDI
+1246 KDKDGNDI
-1254 AKLVAS
+1254 AKVIAT
-1260 WEGNKFTGTFS
+1260 WGNEKLTGS
-1271 DVTKGV
+1271 YSGATKGLSFV
-1277 SYLTQQTQTST
+1277 TQQTEQSTS
-1288 TAVGQFF
+1288 AIGGFF
-1295 DGLKQRWTSLGQY
+1295 DGLKQRWQSLGQY
-1308 LLSFGGFYQVFDVL
+1308 LLSFASFYQVFDVF
-1322 KDGFNIIHDLDDA
+1322 KQGFDIIHDLDDA

-1357 FDIANDVGTTGTQ
+1357 FDIANDIGTTGTQ

-1388 KESAKAANILLN
+1388 KESAKAANILFN

-1418 SAYKDLDKMDIDDKL
+1418 SAYKDMDKMDIDDKL

-1496 TGTEEAKKELEDTG
+1496 TGTEEAKKELEETG

-1535 SNNFKG
+1535 LNNFKG

-1681 GFGLKGATNKIQGKQ
+1681 GFGLKGAANKIQGKQ
-1696 GILSGLFGWPKI
+1696 GIFSGLFGWPKI

>member
-1 MAEVAKVLLSLAYQ
+1 MYYYSTA
-15 DNSGEISSQVKQSAE
+15 QV
-30 KISKNAGDID
+30 
-40 LKLKEPDMKG
+40 
-50 FAEKIQS
+50 
-57 GMGQINKLIGKKG
+57 
-70 KLSNVKNIS
+70 
-79 SQMEDMYGVFAASE
+79 
-93 NGPKQWADSVEKTY
+93 
-107 NRLSKLANIK
+107 
-117 HTDLLENLQPHELKK
+117 NL
-132 IIDNYE
+132 YS
-138 TLEEKQ
+138 
-144 AAYNNARTKAQSNF
+144 YSC
-158 QEIPKQKVGDIYKEA
+158 
-173 RNSSEESKKYFAEAI
+173 
-188 SKKKLENVAGTLG
+188 
-201 LNLDSKNA
+201 
-209 EAIQGYAQRLA
+209 
-220 LQQFLSDRKS
+220 
-230 KLKLDKPEN
+230 
-239 VLEAAKLTQQLLT
+239 
-252 LRDSIT
+252 
-258 NTEDVLKNNFGAT
+258 
-271 KTPSNKITGFTSKIL
+271 
-286 TNELNGFQHQ
+286 
-296 YTQLFI
+296 
-302 EKSLKE
+302 
-308 FEDAQTAVDQYILE
+308 
-322 TAKKRNEKQQYKS
+322 
-335 EKAVADAEV
+335 
-344 DFQKKQNKIK
+344 
-354 ERRGVNSSD
+354 
-363 NTPGNGTGNGSRTG
+363 
-377 SGTGTGSGS
+377 
-386 SNGNEQDNKP
+386 
-396 STTSSTSDNQIEKD
+396 TSS
-410 AEDIWKE
+410 
-417 SYEKIKSKYS
+417 
-427 DKVNKYA
+427 
-434 ISEDEAIERL
+434 
-444 SKLQKKN
+444 
-451 EKDPSSLTDKD
+451 
-462 YEEFLGLNSRLNT
+462 G
-475 LNEHGKLKNNNVIE
+475 
-489 QLDDLYESFCNLD
+489 
-502 YFSSDKQVDFE
+502 
-513 DQVNEMTRSQIA
+513 
-525 AMEEIQKAR
+525 
-534 ESQKKTSELSKSESS
+534 
-549 SIEKEKT
+549 
-556 STDTSSSNDS
+556 
-566 FSHTAEEV
+566 
-574 AQLKEQITQLQ
+574 
-585 TAVTDLNTA
+585 
-594 LMELDGSAFS
+594 
-604 QMKKETAD
+604 
-612 MQKSLE
+612 
-618 ETLDK
+618 TLDK
-623 LAKIKETNNKKNQ
+623 LAKIKEANNKKSQ

-641 ESVKRD
+641 ESVKKD

-653 YGNLSTV
+653 YGTLSTV

-670 KNTNAYK
+670 KNTDAYK
-677 KNGDKVEERAI
+677 KNGSKIEERAI
-688 GLKLGKQTGEEV
+688 GIKLGKQIGEEV
-700 AMSSSTGAVGINSI
+700 AMSSDTGAVGINSI
-714 IKNKPDSILHTHPY
+714 VKNNPDSILHTHPY
-728 DSKVDNLRFSDADIQ
+728 DSKTDNLRFSDADIQ

-790 RYGAKIKDGA
+790 RYGAQIKDGA

-811 QNEATKAINTLIKS
+811 QDEATKAINTLVKS

-841 DGEHGNL
+841 DGAHGNL

-868 KRVLDQFVDAAI
+868 KKVLDQFVDAAI

-896 IAERDKYTSETDS
+896 IAEKNRYNNDTNIDS
-909 STEQVAAIQQQLEQS
+909 SNEQFTAIQQQLEQRQ
-924 KAEFQKLNERFS
+924 AEFQKLSERFS
-936 QLESQLQQEKAEK
+936 QLESQLRQSETEK
-949 EKLSQELAQKQEQE
+949 ERLSQELAQKQEQE
-963 KAAQAEKAK
+963 KIRQAEEAK
-972 QKVETEQ
+972 QKVEPQKPVEIKPN
-979 LAQTRTNTETIEP
+979 AEIETNEI
-992 IKSDNVESS
+992 IDNDNVVSS
-1001 DEISEMTSLQEAV
+1001 EVSEMTSLQEAV
-1014 TSVTA
+1014 ASVTA
-1019 AVNEKTNAFNQEA
+1019 AVTEKTNAFNQEA
-1032 SAVTSAI
+1032 SAVTSAV
-1039 ESEITDLELLKDAV
+1039 ESEVTNLEILKDAV

-1060 EKAAQK
+1060 EEAAQK
-1066 EEERNQKKKEA
+1066 EEERNQKKKES
-1077 EATAEQEAKKKEAEV
+1077 EAIAEQEAEKKEAEV
-1092 KADSKKRE
+1092 KADSKKKE
-1100 QSDSKSQQKKI
+1100 QSDSKSQQEKT

-1118 KKEESTKSPNVSD
+1118 KKEESTESPKVSD

-1183 ILNSQL
+1183 TLNGQL

-1220 DNAIKKMTQKAMELS
+1220 DNAIEKMTQKAMELS

-1357 FDIANDVGTTGTQ
+1357 FDIANDIGTTGTQ

-1601 NGDMLKD
+1601 NGNMLKD

>member
-40 LKLKEPDMKG
+40 LKLKDPDMKG
-50 FAEKIQS
+50 FAQKIQS
-57 GMGQINKLIGKKG
+57 GMGQINKLVGKNG

-79 SQMEDMYGVFAASE
+79 SQMEDLYKAFSDSE
-93 NGPKQWADSVEKTY
+93 DPKKWVDSVDKTY
-107 NRLSKLANIK
+107 KKLNKLSHVKN
-117 HTDLLENLQPHELKK
+117 TGLLENFQPHDLKK
-132 IIDNYE
+132 AIENYE
-138 TLEEKQ
+138 DLEEKQ
-144 AAYNNARTKAQSNF
+144 SAYNSARQTAADKFVSIPDKNLSEILHDLQLSSKSKVKNKAFLTEISSKENLEKMAQSFGIDSTNGNAM
-158 QEIPKQKVGDIYKEA
+158 KQIKRY
-173 RNSSEESKKYFAEAI
+173 
-188 SKKKLENVAGTLG
+188 
-201 LNLDSKNA
+201 
-209 EAIQGYAQRLA
+209 A
-220 LQQFLSDRKS
+220 LQMASQQLLTEEKG
-230 KLKLDKPEN
+230 KLKLDTP
-239 VLEAAKLTQQLLT
+239 
-252 LRDSIT
+252 DSILRSSEIT
-258 NTEDVLKNNFGAT
+258 KQLMSLRSGITRSESVLVDKYGAQNL
-271 KTPSNKITGFTSKIL
+271 TPYKSNGFTEKIL
-286 TNELNGFQHQ
+286 EQELNSLKSN
-296 YTQLFI
+296 YIKTSV
-302 EKSLKE
+302 EKKLKE
-308 FEDAQTAVDQYILE
+308 FEDAQDIAEKHIIE
-322 TAKKRNEKQQYKS
+322 TAKKRNTIQQEKN
-335 EKAVADAEV
+335 EKAVAEAEERQ
-344 DFQKKQNKIK
+344 QKRRDKVNK
-354 ERRGVNSSD
+354 RRGTD
-363 NTPGNGTGNGSRTG
+363 NLSNGSGNGTGNGS
-377 SGTGTGSGS
+377 
-386 SNGNEQDNKP
+386 DN
-396 STTSSTSDNQIEKD
+396 SSTSPTSDDQIEKD

-434 ISEDEAIERL
+434 ISENEAIERL
-444 SKLQKKN
+444 SKLQKKAKN
-451 EKDPSSLTDKD
+451 PDALTDSD
-462 YEEFLGLNSRLNT
+462 LEEFLGIDSRLNT
-475 LNEHGKLKNNNVIE
+475 FKEHGKLKNFDAI
-489 QLDDLYESFCNLD
+489 DDLNDLHDIFDKEWFFPLSDSQDKFKKELD
-502 YFSSDKQVDFE
+502 AMST
-513 DQVNEMTRSQIA
+513 DQLA

-534 ESQKKTSELSKSESS
+534 ESQKKNLEKKVSEPSKSENSS
-549 SIEKEKT
+549 DEKEKA
-556 STDTSSSNDS
+556 STDISTSNDS
-566 FSHTAEEV
+566 FSHTTEEV

-585 TAVTDLNTA
+585 TAITDLNTA

-623 LAKIKETNNKKNQ
+623 LAKIKETKNNK

-641 ESVKRD
+641 ETVKKD

-653 YGNLSTV
+653 YGTLSTV

-670 KNTNAYK
+670 KNTDAYK
-677 KNGDKVEERAI
+677 KNGNKVEERAI
-688 GLKLGKQTGEEV
+688 GIKLGKQIGEEV
-700 AMSSSTGAVGINSI
+700 AMSSDTGAVGINSI
-714 IKNKPDSILHTHPY
+714 VKNNPDSILHTHPY
-728 DSKVDNLRFSDADIQ
+728 DSKTDNLRFSDADIQ

-790 RYGAKIKDGA
+790 RYGAQIKDGA

-811 QNEATKAINTLIKS
+811 QDEATKAINTLVKS

-841 DGEHGNL
+841 DGAHGNL

-868 KRVLDQFVDAAI
+868 KKVLDQFVDAAI
-880 AVDPA
+880 AVNPA

-896 IAERDKYTSETDS
+896 IAEQNRYNNDTNIDS
-909 STEQVAAIQQQLEQS
+909 SNEQFAAIQQQLEQRQ
-924 KAEFQKLNERFS
+924 AEFQKLSERFS
-936 QLESQLQQEKAEK
+936 QLESQLRQSETEK
-949 EKLSQELAQKQEQE
+949 ERLSQELAQKQEQE
-963 KAAQAEKAK
+963 KIRQVEEAK
-972 QKVETEQ
+972 QKVEPQKPVEIKPN
-979 LAQTRTNTETIEP
+979 AEIETNEI
-992 IKSDNVESS
+992 IDNDNVISS
-1001 DEISEMTSLQEAV
+1001 EVSEMTSLQEAV
-1014 TSVTA
+1014 ASVTA

-1032 SAVTSAI
+1032 SAVTSAV
-1039 ESEITDLELLKDAV
+1039 ESEVTNLEILKDAV

-1060 EKAAQK
+1060 EEAAQK
-1066 EEERNQKKKEA
+1066 EEERNQKKKES

-1092 KADSKKRE
+1092 KADSKKKE
-1100 QSDSKSQQKKI
+1100 QSDSKSQQEKT

-1118 KKEESTKSPNVSD
+1118 KKEESKDTSGSSSKSTKST
-1131 IPSTYVKNI
+1131 PSIDKEAEKNI
-1140 DKAFDEATAINDA
+1140 LA
-1153 LKKSESLKSNIIS
+1153 LKSIQRAKELSNNINS
-1166 QFASMPPVSEG
+1166 QFSNMQPVAQA
-1177 ATSQIE
+1177 ATSKITSLTDQF
-1183 ILNSQL
+1183 

-1195 VKKYNSEISKLSS
+1195 LKKYDSELSKISN
-1208 SLKHVDDYADNA
+1208 SLKKVDDYADNA
-1220 DNAIKKMTQKAMELS
+1220 DNAIEKMTQKAMELS

-1357 FDIANDVGTTGTQ
+1357 FDIANDIGTTGTQ

-1388 KESAKAANILLN
+1388 KESAKAANILFN

-1418 SAYKDLDKMDIDDKL
+1418 SAYKDMDKMDIDDKL

-1496 TGTEEAKKELEDTG
+1496 TGTEEAKKELEETG

-1564 YDEIV
+1564 YDEII

-1592 ANIAASIIQ
+1592 SNIAASIIQ

-1681 GFGLKGATNKIQGKQ
+1681 GFGLKGAANKIQGKQ
-1696 GILSGLFGWPKI
+1696 GILSGLFGWPEI
-1708 QGYA
+1708 PGYA

>member
-40 LKLKEPDMKG
+40 LKLKDPDMKG
-50 FAEKIQS
+50 FAQKIQS
-57 GMGQINKLIGKKG
+57 GMGQINKLVGKNG

-79 SQMEDMYGVFAASE
+79 SQMEDLYKAFSDSE
-93 NGPKQWADSVEKTY
+93 DPKKWADSVDKTY
-107 NRLSKLANIK
+107 KKLNKLSHVKN
-117 HTDLLENLQPHELKK
+117 TGLLENFQPHDLKK
-132 IIDNYE
+132 AIENYE
-138 TLEEKQ
+138 DLEEKQ
-144 AAYNNARTKAQSNF
+144 SAYNSARQTAADKFVSIPDKNLSEILHDLQLSSKSKVKNKAFLTEISSKENLEKMAQSFGIDSTNGNAM
-158 QEIPKQKVGDIYKEA
+158 KQIKRY
-173 RNSSEESKKYFAEAI
+173 
-188 SKKKLENVAGTLG
+188 
-201 LNLDSKNA
+201 
-209 EAIQGYAQRLA
+209 A
-220 LQQFLSDRKS
+220 LQMASQQLLTEEKG
-230 KLKLDKPEN
+230 KLKLDTP
-239 VLEAAKLTQQLLT
+239 
-252 LRDSIT
+252 DSILRSSEIT
-258 NTEDVLKNNFGAT
+258 KQLMSLRSGITRSESVLVDKYGAQNL
-271 KTPSNKITGFTSKIL
+271 TPYKSNGFTEKIL
-286 TNELNGFQHQ
+286 EQELNSLKSN
-296 YTQLFI
+296 YIKTSV
-302 EKSLKE
+302 EKKLKE
-308 FEDAQTAVDQYILE
+308 FEDAQDIAEKHIIE
-322 TAKKRNEKQQYKS
+322 TAKKRNTIQQEKN
-335 EKAVADAEV
+335 EKAVAEAEERQ
-344 DFQKKQNKIK
+344 QKRRDKVNK
-354 ERRGVNSSD
+354 RRGTD
-363 NTPGNGTGNGSRTG
+363 NLSNGSGNGTGNGS
-377 SGTGTGSGS
+377 
-386 SNGNEQDNKP
+386 DN
-396 STTSSTSDNQIEKD
+396 SSTSPTSDDQIEKD

-444 SKLQKKN
+444 SKLQKKAKN
-451 EKDPSSLTDKD
+451 PDALTDSD
-462 YEEFLGLNSRLNT
+462 LEEFLGIDSRLNT
-475 LNEHGKLKNNNVIE
+475 FKEHGKLKNFDAI
-489 QLDDLYESFCNLD
+489 DDLNDLRDIFDKEWFFPLSDSQDKFKKELD
-502 YFSSDKQVDFE
+502 AMST
-513 DQVNEMTRSQIA
+513 DQLA

-534 ESQKKTSELSKSESS
+534 ESQKKNLEKKVSEPSKSENSS
-549 SIEKEKT
+549 DEKEKA
-556 STDTSSSNDS
+556 STDISTSNDS
-566 FSHTAEEV
+566 FSHTTEEV

-585 TAVTDLNTA
+585 TAITDLNTA

-623 LAKIKETNNKKNQ
+623 LAKIKETKNNK

-641 ESVKRD
+641 ETVKKD

-653 YGNLSTV
+653 YGTLSTV

-670 KNTNAYK
+670 KNTDAYK
-677 KNGDKVEERAI
+677 KNGNKVEERAI
-688 GLKLGKQTGEEV
+688 GIKLGKQIGEEV
-700 AMSSSTGAVGINSI
+700 AMSSDTGAVGINSI
-714 IKNKPDSILHTHPY
+714 VKNNPDSILHTHPY
-728 DSKVDNLRFSDADIQ
+728 DSKTDNLRFSDADIQ

-790 RYGAKIKDGA
+790 RYGAQIKDEA

-811 QNEATKAINTLIKS
+811 QDEATKAINTLVKS

-841 DGEHGNL
+841 DGAHGNL

-868 KRVLDQFVDAAI
+868 KKVLDQFVDAAI
-880 AVDPA
+880 AVNPA

-896 IAERDKYTSETDS
+896 IAEQNRYNNDTNIDS
-909 STEQVAAIQQQLEQS
+909 SNEQFAAIQQQLEQRQ
-924 KAEFQKLNERFS
+924 AEFQKLSERFS
-936 QLESQLQQEKAEK
+936 QLESQLRQSETEK
-949 EKLSQELAQKQEQE
+949 ERLSQELAQKQEQE
-963 KAAQAEKAK
+963 KIRQAEEAK
-972 QKVETEQ
+972 QKVEPQKPVEIKPN
-979 LAQTRTNTETIEP
+979 AEIETNEI
-992 IKSDNVESS
+992 IDNDNVISS
-1001 DEISEMTSLQEAV
+1001 EVSEMTSLQEAV
-1014 TSVTA
+1014 ASVTA

-1032 SAVTSAI
+1032 SAVTSAV
-1039 ESEITDLELLKDAV
+1039 ESEVTNLEILKDAV

-1060 EKAAQK
+1060 EEAAQK
-1066 EEERNQKKKEA
+1066 EEERNQKKKES

-1092 KADSKKRE
+1092 KADSKKKE
-1100 QSDSKSQQKKI
+1100 QSDSKSQQEKT

-1118 KKEESTKSPNVSD
+1118 KKEESKDTSGSSSKSTKST
-1131 IPSTYVKNI
+1131 PSIDKEAEKNI
-1140 DKAFDEATAINDA
+1140 LA
-1153 LKKSESLKSNIIS
+1153 LKSIQRAKELSNNINS
-1166 QFASMPPVSEG
+1166 QFSNMQPVAQA
-1177 ATSQIE
+1177 ATSKITSLTDQF
-1183 ILNSQL
+1183 

-1195 VKKYNSEISKLSS
+1195 LKKYDSELSKISN
-1208 SLKHVDDYADNA
+1208 SLKKVDDYADNA
-1220 DNAIKKMTQKAMELS
+1220 DNAIEKMTQKAMELS

-1357 FDIANDVGTTGTQ
+1357 FDIANDIGTTGTQ

-1388 KESAKAANILLN
+1388 KESAKAANILFN

-1418 SAYKDLDKMDIDDKL
+1418 SAYKDMDKMDIDDKL

-1496 TGTEEAKKELEDTG
+1496 TGTEEAKKELEETG

-1681 GFGLKGATNKIQGKQ
+1681 GFGLKGAANKIQGKQ
-1696 GILSGLFGWPKI
+1696 GIFSGLFGWPKI

>member
-40 LKLKEPDMKG
+40 LKLKDPDMKG
-50 FAEKIQS
+50 FAQKIQS
-57 GMGQINKLIGKKG
+57 GMGQINKLVGKNG

-79 SQMEDMYGVFAASE
+79 SQMEDLYKAFSDSE
-93 NGPKQWADSVEKTY
+93 DPKKWADSVDKTY
-107 NRLSKLANIK
+107 KKLNKLSHVKN
-117 HTDLLENLQPHELKK
+117 TGLLENFQPHDLKK
-132 IIDNYE
+132 AIENYE
-138 TLEEKQ
+138 DLEEKQ
-144 AAYNNARTKAQSNF
+144 SAYNSARQTAADKFVSIPDKNLSEILHDLQLSSKSKVKNKAFLTEISSKENLEKMAQSFGIDSTNGNAM
-158 QEIPKQKVGDIYKEA
+158 KQIKRY
-173 RNSSEESKKYFAEAI
+173 
-188 SKKKLENVAGTLG
+188 
-201 LNLDSKNA
+201 
-209 EAIQGYAQRLA
+209 A
-220 LQQFLSDRKS
+220 LQMTSQQLLTEEKG
-230 KLKLDKPEN
+230 KLKLDTP
-239 VLEAAKLTQQLLT
+239 
-252 LRDSIT
+252 DSILRSSEIT
-258 NTEDVLKNNFGAT
+258 KQLMSLRSGITRSESVLVDKYGAQNL
-271 KTPSNKITGFTSKIL
+271 TPYKSNGFTEKIL
-286 TNELNGFQHQ
+286 EQELNSLKSN
-296 YTQLFI
+296 YIKTSV
-302 EKSLKE
+302 EKKLKE
-308 FEDAQTAVDQYILE
+308 FEDAQDIAEKHIIE
-322 TAKKRNEKQQYKS
+322 TAKKRNTIQQEKN
-335 EKAVADAEV
+335 EKAVAEAEERQ
-344 DFQKKQNKIK
+344 QKRRDKVNK
-354 ERRGVNSSD
+354 RRGTD
-363 NTPGNGTGNGSRTG
+363 NLSNGSGNGTGNGS
-377 SGTGTGSGS
+377 
-386 SNGNEQDNKP
+386 DN
-396 STTSSTSDNQIEKD
+396 SSTSPTSDDQIEKD

-444 SKLQKKN
+444 SKLQKKAKN
-451 EKDPSSLTDKD
+451 PDALTDSD
-462 YEEFLGLNSRLNT
+462 LEEFLGIDSRLNT
-475 LNEHGKLKNNNVIE
+475 FKEHGKLKNFDAI
-489 QLDDLYESFCNLD
+489 DDLNDLHDIFDKEWFFPLSDSQDKFKKELD
-502 YFSSDKQVDFE
+502 AMST
-513 DQVNEMTRSQIA
+513 DQLA

-534 ESQKKTSELSKSESS
+534 ESQKKNLEKKVSEPSKSENSS
-549 SIEKEKT
+549 DEKEKA
-556 STDTSSSNDS
+556 STDISTSNDS
-566 FSHTAEEV
+566 FSHTTEEV

-585 TAVTDLNTA
+585 TAITDLNTA

-623 LAKIKETNNKKNQ
+623 LAKIKETKNNK

-641 ESVKRD
+641 ETVKKD

-653 YGNLSTV
+653 YGTLSTV

-670 KNTNAYK
+670 KNTDAYK
-677 KNGDKVEERAI
+677 KNGNKVEERAI
-688 GLKLGKQTGEEV
+688 GIKLGKQIGEEV
-700 AMSSSTGAVGINSI
+700 AMSSDTGAVGINSI
-714 IKNKPDSILHTHPY
+714 VKNNPDSILHTHPY
-728 DSKVDNLRFSDADIQ
+728 DSKTDNLRFSDADIQ

-790 RYGAKIKDGA
+790 RYGAQIKDGA

-811 QNEATKAINTLIKS
+811 QDEATKAINTLVKS

-841 DGEHGNL
+841 DGAHGNL

-868 KRVLDQFVDAAI
+868 KKVLDQFVDAAI
-880 AVDPA
+880 AVNPA

-896 IAERDKYTSETDS
+896 IAEQNRYNNDTNIDS
-909 STEQVAAIQQQLEQS
+909 SNEQFAAIQQQLEQRQ
-924 KAEFQKLNERFS
+924 AEFQKLSERFS
-936 QLESQLQQEKAEK
+936 QLESQLRQSETEK
-949 EKLSQELAQKQEQE
+949 ERLSQELAQKQEQE
-963 KAAQAEKAK
+963 KIRQAEEAK
-972 QKVETEQ
+972 QKVEPQKPVEIKPN
-979 LAQTRTNTETIEP
+979 AEIETNEI
-992 IKSDNVESS
+992 IDNDNVISS
-1001 DEISEMTSLQEAV
+1001 EVSEMTSLQEAV
-1014 TSVTA
+1014 ASVTA

-1032 SAVTSAI
+1032 SAVTSAV
-1039 ESEITDLELLKDAV
+1039 ESEVTNLEILKDAV

-1060 EKAAQK
+1060 EEAAQK
-1066 EEERNQKKKEA
+1066 EEERNQKKKES

-1092 KADSKKRE
+1092 KADSKKKE
-1100 QSDSKSQQKKI
+1100 QSDSKSQQEKT

-1118 KKEESTKSPNVSD
+1118 KKEESKDTSGSSSKSTKST
-1131 IPSTYVKNI
+1131 PSIDKEAEKNI
-1140 DKAFDEATAINDA
+1140 LA
-1153 LKKSESLKSNIIS
+1153 LKSIQRAKELSNNINS
-1166 QFASMPPVSEG
+1166 QFSNMQPVAQA
-1177 ATSQIE
+1177 ATSKITSLTDQF
-1183 ILNSQL
+1183 

-1195 VKKYNSEISKLSS
+1195 LKKYDSELSKISN
-1208 SLKHVDDYADNA
+1208 SLKKVDDYADNA
-1220 DNAIKKMTQKAMELS
+1220 DNAIEKMTQKAMELS

-1357 FDIANDVGTTGTQ
+1357 FDIANDIGTTGTQ

-1388 KESAKAANILLN
+1388 KESAKAANILFN

-1418 SAYKDLDKMDIDDKL
+1418 SAYKDMDKMDIDDKL

-1496 TGTEEAKKELEDTG
+1496 TGTEEAKKELEETG

-1681 GFGLKGATNKIQGKQ
+1681 GFGLKGAANKIQGKQ
-1696 GILSGLFGWPKI
+1696 GIFSGLFGWPKI

>member
-40 LKLKEPDMKG
+40 LKLKDPDMKG
-50 FAEKIQS
+50 FAQKIQS
-57 GMGQINKLIGKKG
+57 GMGQINKLVGKNG

-79 SQMEDMYGVFAASE
+79 SQMEDLYKAFSDSE
-93 NGPKQWADSVEKTY
+93 DPKKWADSVDKTY
-107 NRLSKLANIK
+107 KKLNKLSHVKN
-117 HTDLLENLQPHELKK
+117 TGLLENFQPHDLKK
-132 IIDNYE
+132 AIENYE
-138 TLEEKQ
+138 DLEEKQ
-144 AAYNNARTKAQSNF
+144 SAYNSARQTAVDKFVSIPDKNLSEILHDLQLSSKSKVKNKAFLTEISSKENLEKMAQSFGIDSTNGNAM
-158 QEIPKQKVGDIYKEA
+158 KQIKRY
-173 RNSSEESKKYFAEAI
+173 
-188 SKKKLENVAGTLG
+188 
-201 LNLDSKNA
+201 
-209 EAIQGYAQRLA
+209 A
-220 LQQFLSDRKS
+220 LQMASQQLLTEEKG
-230 KLKLDKPEN
+230 KLKLDTP
-239 VLEAAKLTQQLLT
+239 
-252 LRDSIT
+252 DSILRSSEIT
-258 NTEDVLKNNFGAT
+258 KQLMSLRSGITRSESVLVDKYGAQNL
-271 KTPSNKITGFTSKIL
+271 TPYKSNGFTEKIL
-286 TNELNGFQHQ
+286 EQELNSLKSN
-296 YTQLFI
+296 YIKTSV
-302 EKSLKE
+302 EKKLKE
-308 FEDAQTAVDQYILE
+308 FEDAQDIAEKHIIE
-322 TAKKRNEKQQYKS
+322 TAKKRNTIQQEKN
-335 EKAVADAEV
+335 EKAVAEAEERQ
-344 DFQKKQNKIK
+344 QKRRDKVNK
-354 ERRGVNSSD
+354 RRGTD
-363 NTPGNGTGNGSRTG
+363 NLSNGSGNGTGNGS
-377 SGTGTGSGS
+377 
-386 SNGNEQDNKP
+386 DN
-396 STTSSTSDNQIEKD
+396 SSTSPTSDDQIEKD

-444 SKLQKKN
+444 SKLQKKAKN
-451 EKDPSSLTDKD
+451 PDALTDSD
-462 YEEFLGLNSRLNT
+462 LEEFLGIDSRLNT
-475 LNEHGKLKNNNVIE
+475 FKEHGKLKNFDAI
-489 QLDDLYESFCNLD
+489 DDLNNLHD
-502 YFSSDKQVDFE
+502 IFDKEWFFPLSDSQDKFKKE
-513 DQVNEMTRSQIA
+513 LNAMSTDQLA

-534 ESQKKTSELSKSESS
+534 ESQKKNLEKKVSEPSKSENSS
-549 SIEKEKT
+549 DEKEKA
-556 STDTSSSNDS
+556 STDISTSNDS
-566 FSHTAEEV
+566 FSHTTEEV

-585 TAVTDLNTA
+585 TAITDLNTA

-623 LAKIKETNNKKNQ
+623 LAKIKETKNNK

-641 ESVKRD
+641 ETVKKD

-653 YGNLSTV
+653 YGTLSTV

-670 KNTNAYK
+670 KNTDAYK
-677 KNGDKVEERAI
+677 KNGNKVEERAI
-688 GLKLGKQTGEEV
+688 GIKLGKQIGEEV
-700 AMSSSTGAVGINSI
+700 AMSSDTGAVGINSI
-714 IKNKPDSILHTHPY
+714 VKNNPDSILHTHPY
-728 DSKVDNLRFSDADIQ
+728 DSKTDNLRFSDADIQ

-790 RYGAKIKDGA
+790 RYGAQIKDGA

-811 QNEATKAINTLIKS
+811 QDEATKAINTLVKS

-841 DGEHGNL
+841 DGAHGNI
-848 LDAIDDDKLTD
+848 LDAIDDDKLTG

-868 KRVLDQFVDAAI
+868 KKVLDQFVDAAI
-880 AVDPA
+880 AVNPA

-896 IAERDKYTSETDS
+896 IAEQNRYNNDTNIDS
-909 STEQVAAIQQQLEQS
+909 SNEQFAAIQQQLEQRQ
-924 KAEFQKLNERFS
+924 AEFQKLSERFS
-936 QLESQLQQEKAEK
+936 QLESQLRQSETEK
-949 EKLSQELAQKQEQE
+949 ERLSQELAQKQEQE
-963 KAAQAEKAK
+963 KIRQVEEAK
-972 QKVETEQ
+972 QKVEPQKPVEIKPN
-979 LAQTRTNTETIEP
+979 AEIETNEI
-992 IKSDNVESS
+992 IDNDNVISS
-1001 DEISEMTSLQEAV
+1001 EVSEMTSLQEAV
-1014 TSVTA
+1014 ASVTA

-1032 SAVTSAI
+1032 SAVTSAV
-1039 ESEITDLELLKDAV
+1039 ESEVTNLEILKDAV

-1060 EKAAQK
+1060 EEAAQK

-1092 KADSKKRE
+1092 KVDSKKKE
-1100 QSDSKSQQKKI
+1100 QSDSKSQQKKT

-1118 KKEESTKSPNVSD
+1118 KKEESTESPKISD

-1140 DKAFDEATAINDA
+1140 DKAFDEATAINDS

-1183 ILNSQL
+1183 TLNSQL

-1220 DNAIKKMTQKAMELS
+1220 DDAIAKMTKRAMELS
-1235 NGKASITSSIK
+1235 NGKASIKSTLS
-1246 KDAQGNDI
+1246 KDKDGNDI
-1254 AKLVAS
+1254 AKVIAA
-1260 WEGNKFTGTFS
+1260 WGNEKLTSSYSGA
-1271 DVTKGV
+1271 TKGLSFV
-1277 SYLTQQTQTST
+1277 TQQTEQSTS
-1288 TAVGQFF
+1288 AIGGFF
-1295 DGLKQRWTSLGQY
+1295 DGLKQRWQSLGQY
-1308 LLSFGGFYQVFDVL
+1308 LLSFASFYQVFDVF
-1322 KDGFNIIHDLDDA
+1322 KQGFDIIHDLDDA

-1357 FDIANDVGTTGTQ
+1357 FDIANDIGTTGTQ

-1388 KESAKAANILLN
+1388 KESAKAANILFN

-1418 SAYKDLDKMDIDDKL
+1418 SAYKDMDKMDIDDKL

-1439 FSISTDGLATAL
+1439 FSISTDGLATSL

-1496 TGTEEAKKELEDTG
+1496 TGTEEAKKELEETG

-1681 GFGLKGATNKIQGKQ
+1681 GFGLKGAANKIQGKQ
-1696 GILSGLFGWPKI
+1696 GIFSGLFGWPKI

>member
-40 LKLKEPDMKG
+40 LKLKDPDMKG
-50 FAEKIQS
+50 FAQKIQS
-57 GMGQINKLIGKKG
+57 GMGQINKLVGKNG

-79 SQMEDMYGVFAASE
+79 SQMEDLYKAFSDSE
-93 NGPKQWADSVEKTY
+93 DPKKWADSVDKTY
-107 NRLSKLANIK
+107 KKLNKLSHVKN
-117 HTDLLENLQPHELKK
+117 TGLLENFQPHDLKK
-132 IIDNYE
+132 AIENYE
-138 TLEEKQ
+138 DLEEKQ
-144 AAYNNARTKAQSNF
+144 SAYNSARQTAADKFVSIPDKNLSEILHDLQLSSKSKVKNKAFLTEISSKENLEKMAQSFGIDSTNGNAM
-158 QEIPKQKVGDIYKEA
+158 KQIKRY
-173 RNSSEESKKYFAEAI
+173 
-188 SKKKLENVAGTLG
+188 
-201 LNLDSKNA
+201 
-209 EAIQGYAQRLA
+209 A
-220 LQQFLSDRKS
+220 LQMASQQLLTEEKG
-230 KLKLDKPEN
+230 KLKLDTP
-239 VLEAAKLTQQLLT
+239 
-252 LRDSIT
+252 DSILRSSEIT
-258 NTEDVLKNNFGAT
+258 KQLMSLRSGITRSESVLVDKYGAQNL
-271 KTPSNKITGFTSKIL
+271 TPYKSNGFTEKIL
-286 TNELNGFQHQ
+286 EQELNSLKSN
-296 YTQLFI
+296 YIKTSV
-302 EKSLKE
+302 EKKLKE
-308 FEDAQTAVDQYILE
+308 FEDAQDIAEKHIIE
-322 TAKKRNEKQQYKS
+322 TAKKRNTIQQEKN
-335 EKAVADAEV
+335 EKAVAEAEERQ
-344 DFQKKQNKIK
+344 QKRRDKVNK
-354 ERRGVNSSD
+354 RRGTD
-363 NTPGNGTGNGSRTG
+363 NLSNGSGNGTGNGS
-377 SGTGTGSGS
+377 
-386 SNGNEQDNKP
+386 DN
-396 STTSSTSDNQIEKD
+396 SSTSPTSDDQIEKD

-444 SKLQKKN
+444 SKLQKKAKN
-451 EKDPSSLTDKD
+451 PDALTDSD
-462 YEEFLGLNSRLNT
+462 LEEFLGIDSRLNT
-475 LNEHGKLKNNNVIE
+475 FKEHGKLKNFDAI
-489 QLDDLYESFCNLD
+489 DDLNDLHDIFDKEWFFPLSDSQNKFKKELD
-502 YFSSDKQVDFE
+502 AMST
-513 DQVNEMTRSQIA
+513 DQLA

-534 ESQKKTSELSKSESS
+534 ESQKKNLEKKVSEPSKSENSS
-549 SIEKEKT
+549 DEKEKA
-556 STDTSSSNDS
+556 STDISTSNDS
-566 FSHTAEEV
+566 FSHTTEEV

-585 TAVTDLNTA
+585 TAITDLNTA

-623 LAKIKETNNKKNQ
+623 LAKIKETKNNK

-641 ESVKRD
+641 ETVKKD

-653 YGNLSTV
+653 YGTLSTV

-670 KNTNAYK
+670 KNTDAYK
-677 KNGDKVEERAI
+677 KNGNKVEERAI
-688 GLKLGKQTGEEV
+688 GIKLGKQIGEEV
-700 AMSSSTGAVGINSI
+700 AMSSDTGAVGINSI
-714 IKNKPDSILHTHPY
+714 VKNNPDSILHTHPY
-728 DSKVDNLRFSDADIQ
+728 DSKTDNLRFSDADIQ

-790 RYGAKIKDGA
+790 RYGAQIKDEA

-811 QNEATKAINTLIKS
+811 QDEATKAINTLVKS

-841 DGEHGNL
+841 DGAHGNL

-868 KRVLDQFVDAAI
+868 KKVLDQFVDAAI
-880 AVDPA
+880 AVNPA

-896 IAERDKYTSETDS
+896 IAEQNRYNNDTNIDS
-909 STEQVAAIQQQLEQS
+909 SNEQFAAIQQQLEQRQ
-924 KAEFQKLNERFS
+924 AEFQKLSERFS
-936 QLESQLQQEKAEK
+936 QLESQLRQSETEK
-949 EKLSQELAQKQEQE
+949 ERLSQELAQKQEQE
-963 KAAQAEKAK
+963 KIRQAEEAK
-972 QKVETEQ
+972 QKVEPQKPVEIKPN
-979 LAQTRTNTETIEP
+979 AEIETNEI
-992 IKSDNVESS
+992 IDNDNVISS
-1001 DEISEMTSLQEAV
+1001 EVSEMTSLQEAV
-1014 TSVTA
+1014 ASVTA

-1032 SAVTSAI
+1032 SAVTSAV
-1039 ESEITDLELLKDAV
+1039 ESEVTNLEILKDAV

-1060 EKAAQK
+1060 EEAAQK
-1066 EEERNQKKKEA
+1066 EEERNQKKKES

-1092 KADSKKRE
+1092 KADSKKKE
-1100 QSDSKSQQKKI
+1100 QSDSKSQQEKT

-1118 KKEESTKSPNVSD
+1118 KKEESKDTSGSSSKSTKST
-1131 IPSTYVKNI
+1131 PSIDKEAEKNI
-1140 DKAFDEATAINDA
+1140 LA
-1153 LKKSESLKSNIIS
+1153 LKSIQRAKELSNNINS
-1166 QFASMPPVSEG
+1166 QFSNMQPVAQA
-1177 ATSQIE
+1177 ATSKITSLTDQF
-1183 ILNSQL
+1183 

-1195 VKKYNSEISKLSS
+1195 LKKYDSELSKISN
-1208 SLKHVDDYADNA
+1208 SLKKVDDYADNA
-1220 DNAIKKMTQKAMELS
+1220 DNAIEKMTQKAMELS

-1357 FDIANDVGTTGTQ
+1357 FDIANDIGTTGTQ

-1388 KESAKAANILLN
+1388 KESAKAANILFN

-1418 SAYKDLDKMDIDDKL
+1418 SAYKDMDKMDIDDKL

-1496 TGTEEAKKELEDTG
+1496 TGTEEAKKELEETG

-1681 GFGLKGATNKIQGKQ
+1681 GFGLKGAANKIQGKQ
-1696 GILSGLFGWPKI
+1696 GIFSGLFGWPKI

>member
-1 MAEVAKVLLSLAYQ
+1 MEVAKVLLSLEFQ
-15 DNSGEISSQVKQSAE
+15 DNSGTISNQVKQSAE

-57 GMGQINKLIGKKG
+57 GMKQINKLVGKNG

-79 SQMEDMYGVFAASE
+79 SQMEDLYGSFADSKNGPEQWAASV
-93 NGPKQWADSVEKTY
+93 DKTY
-107 NRLSKLANIK
+107 ERLSKLTNVK
-117 HTDLLENLQPHELKK
+117 HADLLENLQPHDLKK

-144 AAYNNARTKAQSNF
+144 AAYNNARAKAQNNF
-158 QEIPKQKVGDIYKEA
+158 QELPKQKVGDIYKEA
-173 RNSSEESKKYFAEAI
+173 RNSSEESKKYFKEAI
-188 SKKKLENVAGTLG
+188 DKKNLEAVAGSLG

-209 EAIQGYAQRLA
+209 EVIQGYAQRLV
-220 LQQFLSDRKS
+220 LQQFLSDKRS

-239 VLEAAKLTQQLLT
+239 VLEAAKLTQQMLT

-258 NTEDVLKNNFGAT
+258 NSEDVLKNNFGAT

-296 YTQLFI
+296 YTQLFV
-302 EKSLKE
+302 EQALKE
-308 FEDAQTAVDQYILE
+308 FEDAQTTADQYVLE
-322 TAKKRNEKQQYKS
+322 AAKKRNQKQQEKS
-335 EKAVADAEV
+335 EKAVADAEE
-344 DFQKKQNKIK
+344 DLQKKQNKIK
-354 ERRGVNSSD
+354 ERRGITSPD
-363 NTPGNGTGNGSRTG
+363 NTSGNGTGTG
-377 SGTGTGSGS
+377 
-386 SNGNEQDNKP
+386 NGNGDSN
-396 STTSSTSDNQIEKD
+396 SSATSSTSDSQIEKD

-444 SKLQKKN
+444 SKLQKKAKN
-451 EKDPSSLTDKD
+451 PDALTDGD
-462 YEEFLGLNSRLNT
+462 LEEYLGIDSRLNT
-475 LNEHGKLKNNNVIE
+475 LKEHGKLKNFDAI
-489 QLDDLYESFCNLD
+489 DDLNDLYDIFNKEWFFPLSDSQDKFKKELD
-502 YFSSDKQVDFE
+502 AMNA
-513 DQVNEMTRSQIA
+513 DQLS
-525 AMEEIQKAR
+525 AMEEIQKTR
-534 ESQKKTSELSKSESS
+534 EAQKKAFES
-549 SIEKEKT
+549 
-556 STDTSSSNDS
+556 
-566 FSHTAEEV
+566 
-574 AQLKEQITQLQ
+574 
-585 TAVTDLNTA
+585 
-594 LMELDGSAFS
+594 
-604 QMKKETAD
+604 
-612 MQKSLE
+612 
-618 ETLDK
+618 
-623 LAKIKETNNKKNQ
+623 
-636 SNPTD
+636 
-641 ESVKRD
+641 
-647 VERADR
+647 
-653 YGNLSTV
+653 
-660 DTISEFHKRF
+660 
-670 KNTNAYK
+670 
-677 KNGDKVEERAI
+677 
-688 GLKLGKQTGEEV
+688 
-700 AMSSSTGAVGINSI
+700 
-714 IKNKPDSILHTHPY
+714 
-728 DSKVDNLRFSDADIQ
+728 
-743 ELVNGSFQRAF
+743 
-754 LVCGDEL
+754 
-761 ATMDMSSV
+761 
-769 KPAQF
+769 
-774 KNLREDI
+774 
-781 LNIYQAVCA
+781 
-790 RYGAKIKDGA
+790 
-800 IGGLDTIPEEY
+800 
-811 QNEATKAINTLIKS
+811 
-825 RLQELG
+825 
-831 GDLLFDKIVN
+831 
-841 DGEHGNL
+841 
-848 LDAIDDDKLTD
+848 
-859 FADQRNQHE
+859 
-868 KRVLDQFVDAAI
+868 
-880 AVDPA
+880 
-885 ERFKNLQEKYP
+885 
-896 IAERDKYTSETDS
+896 
-909 STEQVAAIQQQLEQS
+909 
-924 KAEFQKLNERFS
+924 
-936 QLESQLQQEKAEK
+936 EK
-949 EKLSQELAQKQEQE
+949 EKLSQELAQKQEQG
-963 KAAQAEKAK
+963 KVRQAESE
-972 QKVETEQ
+972 KVSPIAEST
-979 LAQTRTNTETIEP
+979 EP
-992 IKSDNVESS
+992 INTDNVESS
-1001 DEISEMTSLQEAV
+1001 EISEMAALQEAV
-1014 TSVTA
+1014 NS
-1019 AVNEKTNAFNQEA
+1019 
-1032 SAVTSAI
+1032 VTSAVNSKI
-1039 ESEITDLELLKDAV
+1039 EAFEKESSTVSSSVASEVSELENLKDAV

-1060 EKAAQK
+1060 EEAAQK
-1066 EEERNQKKKEA
+1066 EEEINQKQKEA
-1077 EATAEQEAKKKEAEV
+1077 EAAAEQEAKKQEV
-1092 KADSKKRE
+1092 KAKADSSKKE
-1100 QSDSKSQQKKI
+1100 QSNSQRNT
-1111 SGNSTSH
+1111 SNNSTSK
-1118 KKEESTKSPNVSD
+1118 KKESTESPKISD

-1140 DKAFDEATAINDA
+1140 DKAFDEATAINNA
-1153 LKKSESLKSNIIS
+1153 LKKSESLKSNITS
-1166 QFASMPPVSEG
+1166 QFASIPSVSEG

-1183 ILNSQL
+1183 TLNNQL

-1220 DNAIKKMTQKAMELS
+1220 DNAIEKMTQKAMELS

-1260 WEGNKFTGTFS
+1260 WEGNKLTGTFS
-1271 DVTKGV
+1271 DATKGI
-1277 SYLTQQTQTST
+1277 SFLTQQTQTST

-1295 DGLKQRWTSLGQY
+1295 DGLKERWTSLGQY

-1335 LTEMNKVSDEPLDK
+1335 LTEMNKVSEEPLDK

-1357 FDIANDVGTTGTQ
+1357 FDIANDIGTTGTQ

-1418 SAYKDLDKMDIDDKL
+1418 SAYKDLDKMEIDDKL

-1496 TGTEEAKKELEDTG
+1496 TGTEEAKKELEETG

-1518 QTASKVN
+1518 QTASKVD

-1564 YDEIV
+1564 YEEIV

-1608 VYETSQNSEGSALEE
+1608 VYEASQNSEGSALEE

-1643 QVWAGTASRN
+1643 QVWSGTASRN
-1653 QVNFVLDGLKGVLD
+1653 QVNFVLDGLKGALD
-1667 IVNKIGLVPSALMA
+1667 IVNKIGLVPSTLMA
-1681 GFGLKGATNKIQGKQ
+1681 GFGLKGAANKLQGKQ
-1696 GILSGLFGWPKI
+1696 GIFSGLFGWPKI

>member
-40 LKLKEPDMKG
+40 LKLKDPDMKG
-50 FAEKIQS
+50 FAQKIQS
-57 GMGQINKLIGKKG
+57 GMGQINKLVGKNG

-79 SQMEDMYGVFAASE
+79 SQMEDLYKAFSDSE
-93 NGPKQWADSVEKTY
+93 DPKKWADSVDKTY
-107 NRLSKLANIK
+107 KKLNKLSHVKN
-117 HTDLLENLQPHELKK
+117 TGLLENFQPHDLKK
-132 IIDNYE
+132 AIENYE
-138 TLEEKQ
+138 DLEEKQ
-144 AAYNNARTKAQSNF
+144 SAYNSARQTAADKFVSIPDKNLSEILHDLQLSSKSKVKNKAFLTEISSKENLEKMAQSFGIDSTNGNAM
-158 QEIPKQKVGDIYKEA
+158 KQIKRY
-173 RNSSEESKKYFAEAI
+173 
-188 SKKKLENVAGTLG
+188 
-201 LNLDSKNA
+201 
-209 EAIQGYAQRLA
+209 A
-220 LQQFLSDRKS
+220 LQMASQQLLTEEKG
-230 KLKLDKPEN
+230 KLKLDTP
-239 VLEAAKLTQQLLT
+239 
-252 LRDSIT
+252 DSILRSSEIT
-258 NTEDVLKNNFGAT
+258 KQLMSLRSGITRSESVLVDKYGAQNL
-271 KTPSNKITGFTSKIL
+271 TPYKSNGFTEKIL
-286 TNELNGFQHQ
+286 EQELNSLKSN
-296 YTQLFI
+296 YIKTSV
-302 EKSLKE
+302 EKNLKE
-308 FEDAQTAVDQYILE
+308 FEDAQDIAEKYIIE
-322 TAKKRNEKQQYKS
+322 TAKKRNTIQQEKN
-335 EKAVADAEV
+335 EKAVAEAEERQ
-344 DFQKKQNKIK
+344 QKRRDKVNK
-354 ERRGVNSSD
+354 RRGTD
-363 NTPGNGTGNGSRTG
+363 NLSNGSGNGTGNGS
-377 SGTGTGSGS
+377 
-386 SNGNEQDNKP
+386 DN
-396 STTSSTSDNQIEKD
+396 SSTSPTSDDQIEKD

-444 SKLQKKN
+444 SKLQKKAKN
-451 EKDPSSLTDKD
+451 PDALTDGD
-462 YEEFLGLNSRLNT
+462 LEEFLGIDSRLNT
-475 LNEHGKLKNNNVIE
+475 FKEHGKLKNFDAI
-489 QLDDLYESFCNLD
+489 DDLNDLRDIFDKEWFFPLSDSQDKFKKELD
-502 YFSSDKQVDFE
+502 AMST
-513 DQVNEMTRSQIA
+513 DQLA

-534 ESQKKTSELSKSESS
+534 ESQKKNLEKKVSESS
-549 SIEKEKT
+549 KTEDSSDEKEKA
-556 STDTSSSNDS
+556 STDISTSNDS
-566 FSHTAEEV
+566 FSHTTEEV

-585 TAVTDLNTA
+585 TAITDLNTA

-623 LAKIKETNNKKNQ
+623 LAKIKETKNNK

-641 ESVKRD
+641 ETVKKD

-653 YGNLSTV
+653 YGTLSTV

-670 KNTNAYK
+670 KNTDAYK
-677 KNGDKVEERAI
+677 KNGNKVEERAI
-688 GLKLGKQTGEEV
+688 GIKLGKQIGEEV
-700 AMSSSTGAVGINSI
+700 AMSSDTGAVGINSI
-714 IKNKPDSILHTHPY
+714 VKNNPDSILHTHPY
-728 DSKVDNLRFSDADIQ
+728 DSKTDNLRFSDADIQ

-790 RYGAKIKDGA
+790 RYGAQIKDGA

-811 QNEATKAINTLIKS
+811 QDEATKAINTLVKS

-841 DGEHGNL
+841 DGAHGNL

-868 KRVLDQFVDAAI
+868 KKVLDQFVDAAI
-880 AVDPA
+880 AVNPA

-896 IAERDKYTSETDS
+896 IAEQNRYNNDTNIDS
-909 STEQVAAIQQQLEQS
+909 SNEQFAAIQQQLEQRQ
-924 KAEFQKLNERFS
+924 AEFQKLSERFS
-936 QLESQLQQEKAEK
+936 QLESQLRQSESEK
-949 EKLSQELAQKQEQE
+949 EKLSQELAQKKEQE
-963 KAAQAEKAK
+963 KTAQAENAK
-972 QKVETEQ
+972 QKIESEQ
-979 LAQTRTNTETIEP
+979 LAQTRSDTDATEP
-992 IKSDNVESS
+992 IKSDNVISS
-1001 DEISEMTSLQEAV
+1001 EVSEMTSLQEAV
-1014 TSVTA
+1014 ASVTA

-1032 SAVTSAI
+1032 SAVTSAV
-1039 ESEITDLELLKDAV
+1039 ESEVTNLEILKDAV

-1060 EKAAQK
+1060 EEAAQK

-1092 KADSKKRE
+1092 KADSKKKE
-1100 QSDSKSQQKKI
+1100 QSDSKSQQKKT

-1118 KKEESTKSPNVSD
+1118 KKEESKDTSGSSSKSTKSA
-1131 IPSTYVKNI
+1131 PSIDKEAEKNI
-1140 DKAFDEATAINDA
+1140 LA
-1153 LKKSESLKSNIIS
+1153 LKSIQRAKELSNNINS
-1166 QFASMPPVSEG
+1166 QFSNMQPVAQA
-1177 ATSQIE
+1177 ATSKITSLTDQF
-1183 ILNSQL
+1183 

-1195 VKKYNSEISKLSS
+1195 LKKYDSELSKISN
-1208 SLKHVDDYADNA
+1208 SLKKVDDYADNA
-1220 DNAIKKMTQKAMELS
+1220 DNAIEKMTQKAMELS

-1260 WEGNKFTGTFS
+1260 WEGNKLTGTFS

-1335 LTEMNKVSDEPLDK
+1335 LTEINKVSDEPLDK

-1357 FDIANDVGTTGTQ
+1357 FDIANDIGTTGTQ

-1388 KESAKAANILLN
+1388 KESAKAANILFN

-1418 SAYKDLDKMDIDDKL
+1418 SAYKDMDKMDIDDKL

-1496 TGTEEAKKELEDTG
+1496 TGTEEAKKELEETG

-1681 GFGLKGATNKIQGKQ
+1681 GFGLKGAANKIQGKQ
-1696 GILSGLFGWPKI
+1696 GIFSGLFGWPKI

>member
-40 LKLKEPDMKG
+40 LKLKDPDMKG
-50 FAEKIQS
+50 FAQKIQS
-57 GMGQINKLIGKKG
+57 GMGQINKLVGKNG

-79 SQMEDMYGVFAASE
+79 SQMEDLYKAFSDSE
-93 NGPKQWADSVEKTY
+93 NPEKWADSVDKTY
-107 NRLSKLANIK
+107 KKLNKLSHVKN
-117 HTDLLENLQPHELKK
+117 TDLLENFQPHDLKK
-132 IIDNYE
+132 AIENYE
-138 TLEEKQ
+138 DLEEKQ
-144 AAYNNARTKAQSNF
+144 SAYNSARQTAADKFVSIPDKNLSEILHDLQLSSKSKVKNKAFLTGISSKENLEKMAQSFGIDSTNGNAM
-158 QEIPKQKVGDIYKEA
+158 KQIKRY
-173 RNSSEESKKYFAEAI
+173 
-188 SKKKLENVAGTLG
+188 
-201 LNLDSKNA
+201 
-209 EAIQGYAQRLA
+209 A
-220 LQQFLSDRKS
+220 LQMASQQLLTEEKG
-230 KLKLDKPEN
+230 KLKLDTP
-239 VLEAAKLTQQLLT
+239 
-252 LRDSIT
+252 DSILRSGEIT
-258 NTEDVLKNNFGAT
+258 KQLMSLRSGITRSESVLVDKYGAQNLT
-271 KTPSNKITGFTSKIL
+271 HYKSNGFTEKIL
-286 TNELNGFQHQ
+286 EQELNSLKGN
-296 YTQLFI
+296 YIKTSV
-302 EKSLKE
+302 EKKLKE
-308 FEDAQTAVDQYILE
+308 FEDAQDIAEKHVIE
-322 TAKKRNEKQQYKS
+322 TAKKRNSIQQEKN
-335 EKAVADAEV
+335 EKAVAEAEERQ
-344 DFQKKQNKIK
+344 QKRRDKVNK
-354 ERRGVNSSD
+354 RRGTD
-363 NTPGNGTGNGSRTG
+363 NLSNESGNGTGTGNGSDN
-377 SGTGTGSGS
+377 S
-386 SNGNEQDNKP
+386 S
-396 STTSSTSDNQIEKD
+396 TSSTSDSQIEKD

-444 SKLQKKN
+444 SKLQKKA
-451 EKDPSSLTDKD
+451 KDPDALTDND
-462 YEEFLGLNSRLNT
+462 LEEFLGINSRLNT
-475 LNEHGKLKNNNVIE
+475 LNEHGKLKNIDAINN
-489 QLDDLYESFCNLD
+489 LNDLYDIFDKEYFFPLTDSQEKFEKELD
-502 YFSSDKQVDFE
+502 AMNA
-513 DQVNEMTRSQIA
+513 DQLS
-525 AMEEIQKAR
+525 AMEEIKKTR
-534 ESQKKTSELSKSESS
+534 ETQKKTSEKTSESSKSENSS
-549 SIEKEKT
+549 DKSDEKEKT
-556 STDTSSSNDS
+556 HTDTSASDNS

-585 TAVTDLNTA
+585 TAVSDLNTA

-623 LAKIKETNNKKNQ
+623 LAKIKEANNKKSQ
-636 SNPTD
+636 SGPTD
-641 ESVKRD
+641 ESVKKNVD
-647 VERADR
+647 RADR
-653 YGNLSTV
+653 YGTLSTV
-660 DTISEFHKRF
+660 DTISEFHKKF
-670 KNTNAYK
+670 KNTDAYK
-677 KNGDKVEERAI
+677 KNGSKIEERAI
-688 GLKLGKQTGEEV
+688 GIKQGKQIGEEV

-714 IKNKPDSILHTHPY
+714 TKNNPDSILHTHPY
-728 DSKVDNLRFSDADIQ
+728 DSKTDNLRFSDADIQ
-743 ELVNGSFQRAF
+743 ELVDGTFQRAF

-769 KPAQF
+769 KPREF
-774 KNLREDI
+774 KNLRDDI

-790 RYGAKIKDGA
+790 RYGAEIKDGS
-800 IGGLDTIPEEY
+800 IGGLDTIPAEY
-811 QNEATKAINTLIKS
+811 QDEATKAINTLLKS
-825 RLQELG
+825 RLQRNG
-831 GDLLFDKIVN
+831 GDLLFDKIIN
-841 DGEHGNL
+841 DSEHGNL

-859 FADQRNQHE
+859 FTDRRNQHE
-868 KRVLDQFVDAAI
+868 KKVLDQFVDAAV
-880 AVDPA
+880 AVNPA

-896 IAERDKYTSETDS
+896 IAERAEYSDNTDS
-909 STEQVAAIQQQLEQS
+909 YNEQVAAIQQQLEQRQ
-924 KAEFQKLNERFS
+924 AEFQKLNERFS
-936 QLESQLQQEKAEK
+936 QLESQLQQSEAEK

-972 QKVETEQ
+972 QKVESEQ
-979 LAQTRTNTETIEP
+979 LAQTRTDDDTTEL
-992 IKSDNVESS
+992 IKPDNVESS
-1001 DEISEMTSLQEAV
+1001 EISEMTALQEAV

-1019 AVNEKTNAFNQEA
+1019 AVNEKTNAFNEEA
-1032 SAVTSAI
+1032 SAVTSAV
-1039 ESEITDLELLKDAV
+1039 ESEITDLELLKDTV
-1053 DNVSKAK
+1053 NDISKAK
-1060 EKAAQK
+1060 EEAAQK

-1077 EATAEQEAKKKEAEV
+1077 EAEAEQAAKKKEAEA
-1092 KADSKKRE
+1092 KADSKKKD
-1100 QSDSKSQQKKI
+1100 QSESKSQQKKTA
-1111 SGNSTSH
+1111 SGNSTSK
-1118 KKEESTKSPNVSD
+1118 KKEEPKDTSSSSSGAKKSS
-1131 IPSTYVKNI
+1131 SSI
-1140 DKAFDEATAINDA
+1140 DKEAEKNLLA
-1153 LKKSESLKSNIIS
+1153 LKSIQRAKELSNSINS
-1166 QFASMPPVSEG
+1166 QFSGMQPVAET
-1177 ATSQIE
+1177 ATSKI
-1183 ILNSQL
+1183 NSLTDQF

-1195 VKKYNSEISKLSS
+1195 LKKYDSELSKISN
-1208 SLKHVDDYADNA
+1208 SLKKVDDYADNA
-1220 DNAIKKMTQKAMELS
+1220 DNAIEKMTQKAMELS

-1260 WEGNKFTGTFS
+1260 WEGNKLTGTFS
-1271 DVTKGV
+1271 DATKGI
-1277 SYLTQQTQTST
+1277 SFLTQQTQTST

-1295 DGLKQRWTSLGQY
+1295 DGLKERWTSLGQY

-1335 LTEMNKVSDEPLDK
+1335 LTEMNKVSEEPLDK

-1357 FDIANDVGTTGTQ
+1357 FDIANDIGTTGTQ

-1496 TGTEEAKKELEDTG
+1496 TGTEEAKKELEETG

-1681 GFGLKGATNKIQGKQ
+1681 GFGLKGAANKIQGKQ
-1696 GILSGLFGWPKI
+1696 GILSGLFGWPEI
-1708 QGYA
+1708 PGYA

>member
-1 MAEVAKVLLSLAYQ
+1 MGDVAKLILEVAFQ
-15 DNSGEISSQVKQSAE
+15 DNSGKIQNEVKQSIE

-40 LKLKEPDMKG
+40 VKLKDPDMKG

-57 GMGQINKLIGKKG
+57 GMGQINKLVGKKG
-70 KLSNVKNIS
+70 KLNNIKNIS
-79 SQMEDMYGVFAASE
+79 SQMEELYGDFADSKK
-93 NGPKQWADSVEKTY
+93 GPEQWAESVEKTY
-107 NRLSKLANIK
+107 NKLSKLASVK
-117 HTDLLENLQPHELKK
+117 HTDLLENLQPHELEKVIK
-132 IIDNYE
+132 NYQD
-138 TLEEKQ
+138 LEDKQ
-144 AAYNNARTKAQSNF
+144 FAYNNARAKAQSNF
-158 QEIPKQKVGDIYKEA
+158 QEIPKQKVGDIYKELKGSLSDS
-173 RNSSEESKKYFAEAI
+173 NKDYFKDAI
-188 SKKKLENVAGTLG
+188 GKENIEKVAKSFGLELS
-201 LNLDSKNA
+201 SKNSKS
-209 EAIQGYAQRLA
+209 IQSYAQQLA
-220 LQQFLSDRKS
+220 MQQLLTDRRS

-239 VLEAAKLTQQLLT
+239 VLDAAKLTQQLLT
-252 LRDSIT
+252 LRDSMT
-258 NTEDVLKNNFGAT
+258 NAEDVLKNNFGAT

-302 EKSLKE
+302 EKALKE
-308 FEDAQTAVDQYILE
+308 FEDAQTAADKYVLE
-322 TAKKRNEKQQYKS
+322 AAKKRNEKQKEKS
-335 EKAVADAEV
+335 EKTVTAAEE
-344 DFQKKQNKIK
+344 DFQKKQNKIN
-354 ERRGVNSSD
+354 ERRGTNSSD
-363 NTPGNGTGNGSRTG
+363 NSSGNKNMNGAGTGNGNK
-377 SGTGTGSGS
+377 S
-386 SNGNEQDNKP
+386 SN
-396 STTSSTSDNQIEKD
+396 SSTATSPTSDDQIEKD

-427 DKVNKYA
+427 DKVAKYA

-444 SKLQKKN
+444 SKLQKKAKN
-451 EKDPSSLTDKD
+451 PDALTDSD
-462 YEEFLGLNSRLNT
+462 LEEFLGIDSRLNT
-475 LNEHGKLKNNNVIE
+475 FKEHGKLKNFDAI
-489 QLDDLYESFCNLD
+489 DDLNDLRDIFDKEWFFPL
-502 YFSSDKQVDFE
+502 SDSQDKFKKE
-513 DQVNEMTRSQIA
+513 LNAMSTDQLA

-534 ESQKKTSELSKSESS
+534 ESQKKNLEKKVSEPSKSENSS
-549 SIEKEKT
+549 GEKEKA
-556 STDTSSSNDS
+556 STDISTSNDS

-574 AQLKEQITQLQ
+574 TQLKEQITQLQ
-585 TAVTDLNTA
+585 TAVSDLNTA
-594 LMELDGSAFS
+594 LIELDGSAFS
-604 QMKKETAD
+604 QMKRETAD

-623 LAKIKETNNKKNQ
+623 LAKIKETQ
-636 SNPTD
+636 GSYDRAGMSTASNVDQLHFKT
-641 ESVKRD
+641 
-647 VERADR
+647 
-653 YGNLSTV
+653 NLPVFDKV
-660 DTISEFHKRF
+660 DSLQEFYSAF
-670 KNTNAYK
+670 KNTDAYK
-677 KNGDKVEERAI
+677 KTSSNQYQERAFLLKNGKSI
-688 GLKLGKQTGEEV
+688 GSEYVSNGKSVSVPAKDIREFQ
-700 AMSSSTGAVGINSI
+700 
-714 IKNKPDSILHTHPY
+714 PDAIAHTHPFEEG
-728 DSKVDNLRFSDADIQ
+728 KDNLRFSNADIR
-743 ELVNGSFQRAF
+743 ELVTDQFKEAM
-754 LVCGDEL
+754 LYCGDEL
-761 ATMDMSSV
+761 LTMDLSGIKSDNFKEVQDDILSIYQGVFARFGGEIKDNNLANLSSLPV
-769 KPAQF
+769 DIQNQASQVINYK
-774 KNLREDI
+774 LREY
-781 LNIYQAVCA
+781 LQ
-790 RYGAKIKDGA
+790 
-800 IGGLDTIPEEY
+800 
-811 QNEATKAINTLIKS
+811 S
-825 RLQELG
+825 RG
-831 GDLLFDKIVN
+831 
-841 DGEHGNL
+841 GNL
-848 LDAIDDDKLTD
+848 FIDEFGKEEDGDIALRSKDDVRFPVISDYENQILDSFIKATNSYDPKGNIKKL
-859 FADQRNQHE
+859 Q
-868 KRVLDQFVDAAI
+868 
-880 AVDPA
+880 
-885 ERFKNLQEKYP
+885 
-896 IAERDKYTSETDS
+896 DKYKSNDQYYDS
-909 STEQVAAIQQQLEQS
+909 SIKENETNSSNEQFAAIQQQLEQRQ
-924 KAEFQKLNERFS
+924 AEFQKLSERFS
-936 QLESQLQQEKAEK
+936 QLESQLRQSESEK
-949 EKLSQELAQKQEQE
+949 EKLSQELAQKKEQE
-963 KAAQAEKAK
+963 KTAQAENAK
-972 QKVETEQ
+972 QKIESEQ
-979 LAQTRTNTETIEP
+979 LAQTRTDTDATEP
-992 IKSDNVESS
+992 IKSDNVISS
-1001 DEISEMTSLQEAV
+1001 EVSEMTSLQEAV
-1014 TSVTA
+1014 ASVTA

-1032 SAVTSAI
+1032 SAVASAV
-1039 ESEITDLELLKDAV
+1039 ESEVTNLEILKDAV

-1060 EKAAQK
+1060 EEAAQK

-1092 KADSKKRE
+1092 KADSKKKE
-1100 QSDSKSQQKKI
+1100 QSDSKSQQKKT

-1118 KKEESTKSPNVSD
+1118 KKEESKDTSSSSKSTKSA
-1131 IPSTYVKNI
+1131 PSIDKEAEKNI
-1140 DKAFDEATAINDA
+1140 LA
-1153 LKKSESLKSNIIS
+1153 LKSIQRAKELSNNINS
-1166 QFASMPPVSEG
+1166 QFSNMQPVAQA
-1177 ATSQIE
+1177 ATSKITSLTDQF
-1183 ILNSQL
+1183 

-1195 VKKYNSEISKLSS
+1195 LKKYDSELSKISN
-1208 SLKHVDDYADNA
+1208 SLKKVDDYADNA
-1220 DNAIKKMTQKAMELS
+1220 DNAIEKMTQKAMELS

-1260 WEGNKFTGTFS
+1260 WEGNKLTGTFS

-1357 FDIANDVGTTGTQ
+1357 FDIANDIGTTGTQ

-1388 KESAKAANILLN
+1388 KESAKAANILFN

-1418 SAYKDLDKMDIDDKL
+1418 SAYKDMDKMDIDDKL

-1496 TGTEEAKKELEDTG
+1496 TGTEEAKKELEETG

>member
-40 LKLKEPDMKG
+40 LKLKDPDMNG
-50 FAEKIQS
+50 FAQKIQS
-57 GMGQINKLIGKKG
+57 GMGQINKLVGKNG

-79 SQMEDMYGVFAASE
+79 SQMEDLYKAFSDSE
-93 NGPKQWADSVEKTY
+93 DPKKWADSVDKTY
-107 NRLSKLANIK
+107 KKLNKLSHVKN
-117 HTDLLENLQPHELKK
+117 TGLLENFQPHDLKK
-132 IIDNYE
+132 AIENYE
-138 TLEEKQ
+138 DLEEKQ
-144 AAYNNARTKAQSNF
+144 SAYNSARQTAADKFVSIPDKNLSEILHDLQLSSKSKVKNKAFLTEISSKENLEKMAQSFGIDSTNGNAM
-158 QEIPKQKVGDIYKEA
+158 KQIKRY
-173 RNSSEESKKYFAEAI
+173 
-188 SKKKLENVAGTLG
+188 
-201 LNLDSKNA
+201 
-209 EAIQGYAQRLA
+209 A
-220 LQQFLSDRKS
+220 LQMASQQLLTEEKG
-230 KLKLDKPEN
+230 KLKLDTP
-239 VLEAAKLTQQLLT
+239 
-252 LRDSIT
+252 DSILRSSEIT
-258 NTEDVLKNNFGAT
+258 KQLMSLRSGITRSESVLVDKYGAQNL
-271 KTPSNKITGFTSKIL
+271 TPYKSNGFTEKIL
-286 TNELNGFQHQ
+286 EQELNSLKSN
-296 YTQLFI
+296 YIKTSV
-302 EKSLKE
+302 EKKLKE
-308 FEDAQTAVDQYILE
+308 FEDAQDIAEKHIIE
-322 TAKKRNEKQQYKS
+322 TAKKRNTIQQEKN
-335 EKAVADAEV
+335 EKAVAEAEERQ
-344 DFQKKQNKIK
+344 QKRRDKVNK
-354 ERRGVNSSD
+354 RRGTD
-363 NTPGNGTGNGSRTG
+363 NLSNGSGNGTGNGS
-377 SGTGTGSGS
+377 
-386 SNGNEQDNKP
+386 DN
-396 STTSSTSDNQIEKD
+396 SSTSPTSDDQIEKD

-444 SKLQKKN
+444 SKLQKKAKN
-451 EKDPSSLTDKD
+451 PDALTDSD
-462 YEEFLGLNSRLNT
+462 LEEFLGIDSRLNT
-475 LNEHGKLKNNNVIE
+475 FKEHGKLKNFDAI
-489 QLDDLYESFCNLD
+489 DDLNDLHDIFNKEWFFPLSDSQDKFKKELD
-502 YFSSDKQVDFE
+502 AMST
-513 DQVNEMTRSQIA
+513 DQLA

-534 ESQKKTSELSKSESS
+534 ESQKKNLEKKVSEPSKSENSS
-549 SIEKEKT
+549 DEKEKA
-556 STDTSSSNDS
+556 STDISTSNDS
-566 FSHTAEEV
+566 FSHTTEEV

-585 TAVTDLNTA
+585 TAITDLNTA

-623 LAKIKETNNKKNQ
+623 LAKIKETKNNK

-641 ESVKRD
+641 ETVKKD

-653 YGNLSTV
+653 YGTLSTV

-670 KNTNAYK
+670 KNTDAYK
-677 KNGDKVEERAI
+677 KNGNKVEERAI
-688 GLKLGKQTGEEV
+688 GIKLGKQIGEEV
-700 AMSSSTGAVGINSI
+700 AMSSDTGAVGINSI
-714 IKNKPDSILHTHPY
+714 VKNNPDSILHTHPY
-728 DSKVDNLRFSDADIQ
+728 DSKTDNLRFSDADIQ

-790 RYGAKIKDGA
+790 RYGAQIKDGA

-811 QNEATKAINTLIKS
+811 QDEATKAINTLVKS

-841 DGEHGNL
+841 DGAHGNL

-868 KRVLDQFVDAAI
+868 KKVLDQFVDAAI
-880 AVDPA
+880 AVNPA

-896 IAERDKYTSETDS
+896 IAEQNRYNNDTNIDS
-909 STEQVAAIQQQLEQS
+909 SNEQFAAIQQQLEQRQ
-924 KAEFQKLNERFS
+924 AEFQKLSERFS
-936 QLESQLQQEKAEK
+936 QLESQLRQSETEK
-949 EKLSQELAQKQEQE
+949 ERLSQELAQKQEQE
-963 KAAQAEKAK
+963 KIRQVEEAK
-972 QKVETEQ
+972 QKVEPQKPVEIKPN
-979 LAQTRTNTETIEP
+979 AEIETNEI
-992 IKSDNVESS
+992 IDNDNVISS
-1001 DEISEMTSLQEAV
+1001 EVSEMTSLQEAV
-1014 TSVTA
+1014 ASVTA

-1032 SAVTSAI
+1032 SAVTSAV
-1039 ESEITDLELLKDAV
+1039 ESEVTNLEILKDAV

-1060 EKAAQK
+1060 EEAAQK

-1092 KADSKKRE
+1092 KVDSKKKE
-1100 QSDSKSQQKKI
+1100 QSDSKSQQKKT

-1118 KKEESTKSPNVSD
+1118 KKEESTESPKISD

-1140 DKAFDEATAINDA
+1140 DKAFDEATAINDS

-1183 ILNSQL
+1183 TLNSQL

-1220 DNAIKKMTQKAMELS
+1220 DDAIAKMTKRAMELS
-1235 NGKASITSSIK
+1235 NGKASIKSTLS
-1246 KDAQGNDI
+1246 KDKDGNDI
-1254 AKLVAS
+1254 AKVIAA
-1260 WEGNKFTGTFS
+1260 WGNEKLTGS
-1271 DVTKGV
+1271 YSGATKGLSFV
-1277 SYLTQQTQTST
+1277 TQQTEQSTS
-1288 TAVGQFF
+1288 AIGGFF
-1295 DGLKQRWTSLGQY
+1295 DGLKQRWQSLGQY
-1308 LLSFGGFYQVFDVL
+1308 LLSFASFYQVFDVF
-1322 KDGFNIIHDLDDA
+1322 KQGFDIIHDLDDA

-1357 FDIANDVGTTGTQ
+1357 FDIANNIGTTGTQ

-1388 KESAKAANILLN
+1388 KESAKAANILFN

-1418 SAYKDLDKMDIDDKL
+1418 SAYKDMDKMDIDDKL

-1496 TGTEEAKKELEDTG
+1496 TGTEEAKKELEETG

-1681 GFGLKGATNKIQGKQ
+1681 GFGLKGAANKIQGKQ
-1696 GILSGLFGWPKI
+1696 GIFSGLFGWPKI

>member
-40 LKLKEPDMKG
+40 LKLKDPDMKG
-50 FAEKIQS
+50 FAQKIQS
-57 GMGQINKLIGKKG
+57 GMGQINKLVGKNG

-79 SQMEDMYGVFAASE
+79 SQMEDLYKAFSDSE
-93 NGPKQWADSVEKTY
+93 DPKKWADSVDKTY
-107 NRLSKLANIK
+107 KKLNKLSHVKN
-117 HTDLLENLQPHELKK
+117 TGLLENFQPHDLKK
-132 IIDNYE
+132 AIENYE
-138 TLEEKQ
+138 DLEEKQ
-144 AAYNNARTKAQSNF
+144 SAYNSARQTAADKFVSIPDKNLSEILHDLQLSSKSKVKNKAFLTEISSKENLEKMAQSFGIDSTNGNAM
-158 QEIPKQKVGDIYKEA
+158 KQIKRY
-173 RNSSEESKKYFAEAI
+173 
-188 SKKKLENVAGTLG
+188 
-201 LNLDSKNA
+201 
-209 EAIQGYAQRLA
+209 A
-220 LQQFLSDRKS
+220 LQMASQQLLTEEKG
-230 KLKLDKPEN
+230 KLKLDTP
-239 VLEAAKLTQQLLT
+239 
-252 LRDSIT
+252 DSILRSSEIT
-258 NTEDVLKNNFGAT
+258 KQLMSLRSGITRSESVLVDKYSAQNL
-271 KTPSNKITGFTSKIL
+271 TPYKSNGFTEKIL
-286 TNELNGFQHQ
+286 EQELNSLKSN
-296 YTQLFI
+296 YIKTSV
-302 EKSLKE
+302 EKKLKE
-308 FEDAQTAVDQYILE
+308 FEDAQDIAEKHIIE
-322 TAKKRNEKQQYKS
+322 TAKKRNTIQQEKN
-335 EKAVADAEV
+335 EKAVAEAEERQ
-344 DFQKKQNKIK
+344 QKRRDKVNK
-354 ERRGVNSSD
+354 RRGTD
-363 NTPGNGTGNGSRTG
+363 NLSNGSGNGTGNGS
-377 SGTGTGSGS
+377 
-386 SNGNEQDNKP
+386 DN
-396 STTSSTSDNQIEKD
+396 SYTSSTSDSQIEKD

-444 SKLQKKN
+444 SKLQKKA
-451 EKDPSSLTDKD
+451 KDPDALTNNDL
-462 YEEFLGLNSRLNT
+462 EEFLGINSRLNT
-475 LNEHGKLKNNNVIE
+475 LNEHGKLKNIDAINN
-489 QLDDLYESFCNLD
+489 LNDLYDIFDKEYFFPLTDSQEKFEKELD
-502 YFSSDKQVDFE
+502 AMNA
-513 DQVNEMTRSQIA
+513 DQLS
-525 AMEEIQKAR
+525 AMEEIKKTR
-534 ESQKKTSELSKSESS
+534 EAQKKTSESSKSERSS
-549 SIEKEKT
+549 TEKEKT
-556 STDTSSSNDS
+556 STDTSTSNDS

-585 TAVTDLNTA
+585 TAVSDLNTA

-623 LAKIKETNNKKNQ
+623 LAKIKEANNKKSQ
-636 SNPTD
+636 SGPTD
-641 ESVKRD
+641 ESVKKNVD
-647 VERADR
+647 RADR
-653 YGNLSTV
+653 YGTLSTV
-660 DTISEFHKRF
+660 DTISEFHKKF
-670 KNTNAYK
+670 KNTDAYK
-677 KNGDKVEERAI
+677 KNGSKIEERAI
-688 GLKLGKQTGEEV
+688 GIKQGKQIGEEV

-714 IKNKPDSILHTHPY
+714 TKNNPDSILHTHPY
-728 DSKVDNLRFSDADIQ
+728 DSKTDNLRFSDADIQ
-743 ELVNGSFQRAF
+743 ELVDGTFQRAF

-769 KPAQF
+769 KPREF
-774 KNLREDI
+774 KNLRDDI

-790 RYGAKIKDGA
+790 RYGAEIKDGS
-800 IGGLDTIPEEY
+800 IGGLDTIPAEY
-811 QNEATKAINTLIKS
+811 QDEATKAINTLLKS
-825 RLQELG
+825 RLQRNG
-831 GDLLFDKIVN
+831 GDLLFDKIIN
-841 DGEHGNL
+841 DSEHGNL

-859 FADQRNQHE
+859 FTDRRNQHE
-868 KRVLDQFVDAAI
+868 KKVLDQFVDAAV
-880 AVDPA
+880 AVNPA

-896 IAERDKYTSETDS
+896 IAERAKYSDNTDS
-909 STEQVAAIQQQLEQS
+909 SNEQVAAIQQQLEQRQ
-924 KAEFQKLNERFS
+924 AEFQKLNERFS
-936 QLESQLQQEKAEK
+936 QLESQLQQSETEK

-972 QKVETEQ
+972 QKVESEQ
-979 LAQTRTNTETIEP
+979 LAQTRIDADTTEP

-1001 DEISEMTSLQEAV
+1001 EISEMTALQEAV

-1019 AVNEKTNAFNQEA
+1019 AVNSKTEAFEK
-1032 SAVTSAI
+1032 
-1039 ESEITDLELLKDAV
+1039 ESSTVSSSVVSEVSELENLKDAV

-1060 EKAAQK
+1060 EEAAQK
-1066 EEERNQKKKEA
+1066 EEEINQKKKDAEAEAEQAAKKKEA
-1077 EATAEQEAKKKEAEV
+1077 EA
-1092 KADSKKRE
+1092 KADSKKKD
-1100 QSDSKSQQKKI
+1100 QSDSKSQQEKT

-1118 KKEESTKSPNVSD
+1118 KKEESTESPKVSD

-1140 DKAFDEATAINDA
+1140 DKAFDEATAINDS

-1183 ILNSQL
+1183 TLNSQL

-1220 DNAIKKMTQKAMELS
+1220 DNAIEKMTQKAMELS
-1235 NGKASITSSIK
+1235 NGKALITSSIK

-1260 WEGNKFTGTFS
+1260 WEGNKLTGTFS

-1357 FDIANDVGTTGTQ
+1357 FDIANDIGTTGTQ

-1388 KESAKAANILLN
+1388 KESAKAANILFN

-1418 SAYKDLDKMDIDDKL
+1418 SAYKDMDKMDIDDKL

-1496 TGTEEAKKELEDTG
+1496 TGTEEAKKELEETG

-1653 QVNFVLDGLKGVLD
+1653 QVNFVLDGLKGVLE

-1681 GFGLKGATNKIQGKQ
+1681 GFGLKGAANKIQGKQ
-1696 GILSGLFGWPKI
+1696 GIFSGLFGWPKI

>member
-1 MAEVAKVLLSLAYQ
+1 MGDVAKLILEVAFQ
-15 DNSGEISSQVKQSAE
+15 DNSGKIQNEVKQSIE

-40 LKLKEPDMKG
+40 VKLKDPDMKG

-57 GMGQINKLIGKKG
+57 GMGQINKLVGKKG
-70 KLSNVKNIS
+70 KLNNIKNIS
-79 SQMEDMYGVFAASE
+79 SQMEDLYKAFSDSE
-93 NGPKQWADSVEKTY
+93 DPKKWADSVDKTY
-107 NRLSKLANIK
+107 KKLNKLSHVKN
-117 HTDLLENLQPHELKK
+117 TGLLENFQPHDLKK
-132 IIDNYE
+132 AIENYE
-138 TLEEKQ
+138 DLEEKQ
-144 AAYNNARTKAQSNF
+144 SAYNSARQTAADKFVSIPDKNLSEILHDLQLSSKSKVKNKAFLTEISSKENLEKMAQSFGIDSTNGNAM
-158 QEIPKQKVGDIYKEA
+158 KQIKRY
-173 RNSSEESKKYFAEAI
+173 
-188 SKKKLENVAGTLG
+188 
-201 LNLDSKNA
+201 
-209 EAIQGYAQRLA
+209 A
-220 LQQFLSDRKS
+220 LQMASQQLLTEEKG
-230 KLKLDKPEN
+230 KLKLDTP
-239 VLEAAKLTQQLLT
+239 
-252 LRDSIT
+252 DSILRSSEIT
-258 NTEDVLKNNFGAT
+258 KQLMSLRSGITRSESVLVDKYGAQNL
-271 KTPSNKITGFTSKIL
+271 TPYKSNGFTEKIL
-286 TNELNGFQHQ
+286 EQELNSLKSN
-296 YTQLFI
+296 YIKTSV
-302 EKSLKE
+302 EKKLKE
-308 FEDAQTAVDQYILE
+308 FEDAQDIAEKHIIE
-322 TAKKRNEKQQYKS
+322 TAKKRNTIQQEKN
-335 EKAVADAEV
+335 EKAVAEAEERQ
-344 DFQKKQNKIK
+344 QKRRDKVNK
-354 ERRGVNSSD
+354 RRGTD
-363 NTPGNGTGNGSRTG
+363 NLSNGSGNGTGNGS
-377 SGTGTGSGS
+377 
-386 SNGNEQDNKP
+386 DN
-396 STTSSTSDNQIEKD
+396 SSTSPTSDDQIEKD

-444 SKLQKKN
+444 SKLQKKAKN
-451 EKDPSSLTDKD
+451 PDALTDSD
-462 YEEFLGLNSRLNT
+462 LEEFLGIDSRLNT
-475 LNEHGKLKNNNVIE
+475 FKEHGKLKNFDAI
-489 QLDDLYESFCNLD
+489 DDLNDLHDIFDKEWFFPLSDSQNKFKKELD
-502 YFSSDKQVDFE
+502 AMST
-513 DQVNEMTRSQIA
+513 DQLA

-534 ESQKKTSELSKSESS
+534 ESQKKNLEKKVSEPSKSENSS
-549 SIEKEKT
+549 DEKEKA
-556 STDTSSSNDS
+556 STDISTSNDS
-566 FSHTAEEV
+566 FSHTTEEV

-585 TAVTDLNTA
+585 TAITDLNTA

-623 LAKIKETNNKKNQ
+623 LAKIKETKNNK

-641 ESVKRD
+641 ETVKKD

-653 YGNLSTV
+653 YGTLSTV

-670 KNTNAYK
+670 KNTDAYK
-677 KNGDKVEERAI
+677 KNGNKVEERAI
-688 GLKLGKQTGEEV
+688 GIKLGKQIGEEV
-700 AMSSSTGAVGINSI
+700 AMSSDTGAVGINSI
-714 IKNKPDSILHTHPY
+714 VKNNPDSILHTHPY
-728 DSKVDNLRFSDADIQ
+728 DSKTDNLRFSDADIQ

-790 RYGAKIKDGA
+790 RYGAQIKDGA

-811 QNEATKAINTLIKS
+811 QDEATKAINTLVKS

-841 DGEHGNL
+841 DGAHGNL

-859 FADQRNQHE
+859 FADQKNQHE
-868 KRVLDQFVDAAI
+868 KKVLDQFVDAAI
-880 AVDPA
+880 AVNPA

-896 IAERDKYTSETDS
+896 IAEKNRYNNDTNIDS
-909 STEQVAAIQQQLEQS
+909 SNEQFAAIQQQLEQRQ
-924 KAEFQKLNERFS
+924 AEFQKLSERFS
-936 QLESQLQQEKAEK
+936 QLESQLRQSETEK
-949 EKLSQELAQKQEQE
+949 ERLSQELAQKQEQE
-963 KAAQAEKAK
+963 KVRQAEEVK
-972 QKVETEQ
+972 QKVEPQKPVEIKPN
-979 LAQTRTNTETIEP
+979 AEIETNGI
-992 IKSDNVESS
+992 IDNDNVISS
-1001 DEISEMTSLQEAV
+1001 EVSEMTSLQEAV
-1014 TSVTA
+1014 ASVTA

-1032 SAVTSAI
+1032 TAVTSAV
-1039 ESEITDLELLKDAV
+1039 ESEVTNLEILKDAV

-1060 EKAAQK
+1060 EEAAQK

-1092 KADSKKRE
+1092 KVDSKKKE
-1100 QSDSKSQQKKI
+1100 QSDSKSQQKKT

-1118 KKEESTKSPNVSD
+1118 KKEESKESPKISD

-1140 DKAFDEATAINDA
+1140 DKAFDEATAINDS

-1183 ILNSQL
+1183 TLNSQL

-1220 DNAIKKMTQKAMELS
+1220 DDAIAKMTKRAMELS
-1235 NGKASITSSIK
+1235 NGKASIKSTLS
-1246 KDAQGNDI
+1246 KDKDGNDI
-1254 AKLVAS
+1254 AKVIAA
-1260 WEGNKFTGTFS
+1260 WGNEKLTGS
-1271 DVTKGV
+1271 YSGATKGLSFV
-1277 SYLTQQTQTST
+1277 TQQTEQSTS
-1288 TAVGQFF
+1288 AIGGFF
-1295 DGLKQRWTSLGQY
+1295 DGLKQRWQSLGQY
-1308 LLSFGGFYQVFDVL
+1308 LLSFASFYQVFDVF
-1322 KDGFNIIHDLDDA
+1322 KQGFDIIHDLDDA

-1357 FDIANDVGTTGTQ
+1357 FDIANDIGTTGTQ

-1388 KESAKAANILLN
+1388 KESAKAANILFN

-1418 SAYKDLDKMDIDDKL
+1418 SAYKDMDKMDIDDKL

-1496 TGTEEAKKELEDTG
+1496 TGTEEAKKELEETG

-1681 GFGLKGATNKIQGKQ
+1681 GFGLKGAANKIQGKQ
-1696 GILSGLFGWPKI
+1696 GIFSGLFGWPKI

>member
-1 MAEVAKVLLSLAYQ
+1 MGDVAKLILEVAFQ
-15 DNSGEISSQVKQSAE
+15 DNSGKIQNEVKQSIE

-40 LKLKEPDMKG
+40 VKLKDPDMKG

-57 GMGQINKLIGKKG
+57 GMGQINKLVGKKG
-70 KLSNVKNIS
+70 KLNNIKNIS
-79 SQMEDMYGVFAASE
+79 SQMEELYGDFADSKK
-93 NGPKQWADSVEKTY
+93 GPEQWAESVEKTY
-107 NRLSKLANIK
+107 NKLSKLASVK
-117 HTDLLENLQPHELKK
+117 HTDLLENLQPYELEKVIK
-132 IIDNYE
+132 NYQD
-138 TLEEKQ
+138 LEDKQ
-144 AAYNNARTKAQSNF
+144 FAYNNARAKAQSNF
-158 QEIPKQKVGDIYKEA
+158 QEIPKQKVGDIYKELKGSLSDS
-173 RNSSEESKKYFAEAI
+173 NKDYFKDAI
-188 SKKKLENVAGTLG
+188 GKENIEKVAKSFGLELS
-201 LNLDSKNA
+201 SKNSKS
-209 EAIQGYAQRLA
+209 IQSYAQQLA
-220 LQQFLSDRKS
+220 MQQLLTDRRS

-239 VLEAAKLTQQLLT
+239 VLDAAKLTQQLLT
-252 LRDSIT
+252 LRDSMT
-258 NTEDVLKNNFGAT
+258 NAEDVLKNNFGAT

-302 EKSLKE
+302 EKALKE
-308 FEDAQTAVDQYILE
+308 FEDAQTAADKYVLE
-322 TAKKRNEKQQYKS
+322 AAKKRNEKQKEKS
-335 EKAVADAEV
+335 EKTVTAAEE
-344 DFQKKQNKIK
+344 DFQKKQNKINK
-354 ERRGVNSSD
+354 RRGTNSSD
-363 NTPGNGTGNGSRTG
+363 NSSGNKNMNGAGTGNGNK
-377 SGTGTGSGS
+377 S
-386 SNGNEQDNKP
+386 SN
-396 STTSSTSDNQIEKD
+396 SSTATSPTSDDQIEKD

-427 DKVNKYA
+427 DKVAKYA

-444 SKLQKKN
+444 SKLQKKAKN
-451 EKDPSSLTDKD
+451 PDALTDSD
-462 YEEFLGLNSRLNT
+462 LEEFLGIDSRLNT
-475 LNEHGKLKNNNVIE
+475 FKEHGKLKNFDAI
-489 QLDDLYESFCNLD
+489 DDLNNLRD
-502 YFSSDKQVDFE
+502 IFDKEWFFPLSDSQDKFKKE
-513 DQVNEMTRSQIA
+513 LNAMSTDQLA

-534 ESQKKTSELSKSESS
+534 ESQKKNLEKKVPEPSKSENSS
-549 SIEKEKT
+549 GEKEKASIDI
-556 STDTSSSNDS
+556 STSNDS

-574 AQLKEQITQLQ
+574 TQLKEQITQLQ
-585 TAVTDLNTA
+585 TAVSDLNTA
-594 LMELDGSAFS
+594 LIELDGSAFS
-604 QMKKETAD
+604 QMKRETAD

-623 LAKIKETNNKKNQ
+623 LAKIKETQ
-636 SNPTD
+636 GSYDRAGMSTASNVDQLHFKT
-641 ESVKRD
+641 
-647 VERADR
+647 
-653 YGNLSTV
+653 NLPVFDKV
-660 DTISEFHKRF
+660 DSLQEFYSAF
-670 KNTNAYK
+670 KNTDAYK
-677 KNGDKVEERAI
+677 KTSSNQYQERAFLLKNGKSI
-688 GLKLGKQTGEEV
+688 GSEYVSNGKSVSVPAKDIREFQ
-700 AMSSSTGAVGINSI
+700 
-714 IKNKPDSILHTHPY
+714 PDAIAHTHPFEEG
-728 DSKVDNLRFSDADIQ
+728 KDNLRFSNADIR
-743 ELVNGSFQRAF
+743 ELVTDQFKEAM
-754 LVCGDEL
+754 LYCGDEL
-761 ATMDMSSV
+761 LTMDLSGIKSDNFKEVQDDILSIYQGVFARFGGEIKDNNLANLSSLPV
-769 KPAQF
+769 DIQNQASQVINYK
-774 KNLREDI
+774 LREY
-781 LNIYQAVCA
+781 LQ
-790 RYGAKIKDGA
+790 
-800 IGGLDTIPEEY
+800 
-811 QNEATKAINTLIKS
+811 S
-825 RLQELG
+825 RG
-831 GDLLFDKIVN
+831 
-841 DGEHGNL
+841 GNL
-848 LDAIDDDKLTD
+848 FIDEFGKEEDGDIALRSKDDVRFPVISDYENQILDSFIKATNSYDPKGNIKKL
-859 FADQRNQHE
+859 Q
-868 KRVLDQFVDAAI
+868 
-880 AVDPA
+880 
-885 ERFKNLQEKYP
+885 
-896 IAERDKYTSETDS
+896 DKYKSNDQYYDS
-909 STEQVAAIQQQLEQS
+909 SIKENETNSSNEQFAAIQQQLEQRQ
-924 KAEFQKLNERFS
+924 AEFQKLSERFS
-936 QLESQLQQEKAEK
+936 QLESQLRQSESEK
-949 EKLSQELAQKQEQE
+949 EKLSQELAQKKEQE
-963 KAAQAEKAK
+963 KTAQAENAK
-972 QKVETEQ
+972 QKIESEQ
-979 LAQTRTNTETIEP
+979 LAQTRTDTDATEP
-992 IKSDNVESS
+992 IKSDNVISS
-1001 DEISEMTSLQEAV
+1001 EVSEMTSLQEAV
-1014 TSVTA
+1014 ASVTA

-1032 SAVTSAI
+1032 SAVASAV
-1039 ESEITDLELLKDAV
+1039 ESEVTNLEILKDAV

-1060 EKAAQK
+1060 EEAAQK

-1092 KADSKKRE
+1092 KADSKKKE
-1100 QSDSKSQQKKI
+1100 QSDSKSQQKKT

-1118 KKEESTKSPNVSD
+1118 KKEESKDTSSSSKSTKSA
-1131 IPSTYVKNI
+1131 PSIDKEAEKNI
-1140 DKAFDEATAINDA
+1140 LA
-1153 LKKSESLKSNIIS
+1153 LKSIQRAKELSNNINS
-1166 QFASMPPVSEG
+1166 QFSNMQPVAQA
-1177 ATSQIE
+1177 ATSKITSLTDQF
-1183 ILNSQL
+1183 

-1195 VKKYNSEISKLSS
+1195 LKKYDSELSKISN
-1208 SLKHVDDYADNA
+1208 SLKKVDDYADNA
-1220 DNAIKKMTQKAMELS
+1220 DSAIEKMTQKAMELS

-1260 WEGNKFTGTFS
+1260 WEGNKLTGTFS

-1357 FDIANDVGTTGTQ
+1357 FDIANDIGTTGTQ

-1388 KESAKAANILLN
+1388 KESAKAASILFN

-1418 SAYKDLDKMDIDDKL
+1418 SAYKDMDKMDIDDKL

-1451 QKSASALTTA
+1451 QKSASVLTTA

-1496 TGTEEAKKELEDTG
+1496 TGTEEAKKELEETG

-1551 RDTYDVLQDVADI
+1551 RDTYDVLQDVTDI

-1643 QVWAGTASRN
+1643 QVWAGTVSRN

-1667 IVNKIGLVPSALMA
+1667 IVNKIGLVPSVLMA

>member
-40 LKLKEPDMKG
+40 LKLKDPDMKG
-50 FAEKIQS
+50 FAQKIQS
-57 GMGQINKLIGKKG
+57 GMGQINKLVGKNG

-79 SQMEDMYGVFAASE
+79 SQMEDLYKAFSDSE
-93 NGPKQWADSVEKTY
+93 DPKKWADSVDKTY
-107 NRLSKLANIK
+107 KKLNKLSHVKN
-117 HTDLLENLQPHELKK
+117 TGLLENFQPHDLKK
-132 IIDNYE
+132 AIENYE
-138 TLEEKQ
+138 DLEEKQ
-144 AAYNNARTKAQSNF
+144 SAYNSARQTAADKFVSIPDKNLSEILHDLQLSSKSKVKNKAFLTEISSKENLEKMAQSFGIDSTNGNAM
-158 QEIPKQKVGDIYKEA
+158 KQIKRY
-173 RNSSEESKKYFAEAI
+173 
-188 SKKKLENVAGTLG
+188 
-201 LNLDSKNA
+201 
-209 EAIQGYAQRLA
+209 A
-220 LQQFLSDRKS
+220 LQMASQQLLTEEKG
-230 KLKLDKPEN
+230 KLKLDTP
-239 VLEAAKLTQQLLT
+239 
-252 LRDSIT
+252 DSILRSSEIT
-258 NTEDVLKNNFGAT
+258 KQLMSLRSGITRSESVLVDKYGAQNL
-271 KTPSNKITGFTSKIL
+271 TPYKSNGFTEKIL
-286 TNELNGFQHQ
+286 EQELNSLKSN
-296 YTQLFI
+296 YIKTSV
-302 EKSLKE
+302 EKNLKE
-308 FEDAQTAVDQYILE
+308 FEDAQDIAEKYIIE
-322 TAKKRNEKQQYKS
+322 TAKKRNTIQQEKN
-335 EKAVADAEV
+335 EKAVAEAEERQ
-344 DFQKKQNKIK
+344 QKRRDKVNK
-354 ERRGVNSSD
+354 RRGTD
-363 NTPGNGTGNGSRTG
+363 NLSNGSGNGTGNGS
-377 SGTGTGSGS
+377 
-386 SNGNEQDNKP
+386 DN
-396 STTSSTSDNQIEKD
+396 SSTSPTSDDQIEKD

-444 SKLQKKN
+444 SKLQKKAKN
-451 EKDPSSLTDKD
+451 PDALTDSD
-462 YEEFLGLNSRLNT
+462 LEEFLGIDSRLNT
-475 LNEHGKLKNNNVIE
+475 FKEHGKLKNFDAI
-489 QLDDLYESFCNLD
+489 DDLNDLRDIFDKEWFFPL
-502 YFSSDKQVDFE
+502 SDSQDKFKKE
-513 DQVNEMTRSQIA
+513 LNAMSTDQLA

-534 ESQKKTSELSKSESS
+534 ESQKKNLEKKVPEPSKSENSS
-549 SIEKEKT
+549 GEKEKA
-556 STDTSSSNDS
+556 STDISTSNDS

-574 AQLKEQITQLQ
+574 TQLKEQITQLQ
-585 TAVTDLNTA
+585 TAVSDLNTA
-594 LMELDGSAFS
+594 LIELDGSAFS
-604 QMKKETAD
+604 QMKRETAD

-623 LAKIKETNNKKNQ
+623 LAKIKETQ
-636 SNPTD
+636 GSYDRAGMSTASNVDQLHFKTNLPVFD
-641 ESVKRD
+641 KVDSLQEFYSV
-647 VERADR
+647 
-653 YGNLSTV
+653 
-660 DTISEFHKRF
+660 F
-670 KNTNAYK
+670 KNTDAYK
-677 KNGDKVEERAI
+677 KTSSNQYQERAFLLKNGKSI
-688 GLKLGKQTGEEV
+688 GSEYVSNGKSVSVPAKDIREFQ
-700 AMSSSTGAVGINSI
+700 
-714 IKNKPDSILHTHPY
+714 PDAIAHTHPFEEG
-728 DSKVDNLRFSDADIQ
+728 KDNLRFSNADIR
-743 ELVNGSFQRAF
+743 ELVTDQFKEAM
-754 LVCGDEL
+754 LYCGDEL
-761 ATMDMSSV
+761 LTMDLSGIKSDNFKEVQDDILSIYQGVFARFGGEIKDNNLANLSSLPV
-769 KPAQF
+769 DIQNQASQVINYK
-774 KNLREDI
+774 LREY
-781 LNIYQAVCA
+781 LQ
-790 RYGAKIKDGA
+790 
-800 IGGLDTIPEEY
+800 
-811 QNEATKAINTLIKS
+811 S
-825 RLQELG
+825 RG
-831 GDLLFDKIVN
+831 
-841 DGEHGNL
+841 GNL
-848 LDAIDDDKLTD
+848 FIDEFGKEEDGDIALRSKDDVRFPVISDYENQILDSFIKATNSYDPKGNIKKL
-859 FADQRNQHE
+859 Q
-868 KRVLDQFVDAAI
+868 
-880 AVDPA
+880 
-885 ERFKNLQEKYP
+885 
-896 IAERDKYTSETDS
+896 DKYKSNDQYYDS
-909 STEQVAAIQQQLEQS
+909 SIKENETNSSNEQFAAIQQQLEQRQ
-924 KAEFQKLNERFS
+924 AEFQKLSERFS
-936 QLESQLQQEKAEK
+936 QLESQLRQSESEK
-949 EKLSQELAQKQEQE
+949 EKLSQELAQKKEQE
-963 KAAQAEKAK
+963 KTAQAENAK
-972 QKVETEQ
+972 QKIESEQ
-979 LAQTRTNTETIEP
+979 LAQTRTDTDATEP
-992 IKSDNVESS
+992 IKSDNVISS
-1001 DEISEMTSLQEAV
+1001 EVSEMTSLQEAV
-1014 TSVTA
+1014 ASVTA

-1032 SAVTSAI
+1032 SAVASAV
-1039 ESEITDLELLKDAV
+1039 ESEVTNLEILKDAV

-1060 EKAAQK
+1060 EEAAQK

-1092 KADSKKRE
+1092 KADSKKKE
-1100 QSDSKSQQKKI
+1100 QSDSKSQQKKT

-1118 KKEESTKSPNVSD
+1118 KKEESKDTSSSSKSTKSA
-1131 IPSTYVKNI
+1131 PSIDKEAEKNI
-1140 DKAFDEATAINDA
+1140 LA
-1153 LKKSESLKSNIIS
+1153 LKSIQRAKELSNNINS
-1166 QFASMPPVSEG
+1166 QFSNMQPVAQA
-1177 ATSQIE
+1177 ATSKITSLTDQF
-1183 ILNSQL
+1183 

-1195 VKKYNSEISKLSS
+1195 LKKYDSELSKISN
-1208 SLKHVDDYADNA
+1208 SLKKVDDYADNA
-1220 DNAIKKMTQKAMELS
+1220 DNAIEKMTQKAMELS

-1260 WEGNKFTGTFS
+1260 WEGNKLTGTFS

-1357 FDIANDVGTTGTQ
+1357 FDIANDIGTTGTQ

-1388 KESAKAANILLN
+1388 KESAKAANILFN

-1418 SAYKDLDKMDIDDKL
+1418 SAYKDMDKMDIDDKL

-1496 TGTEEAKKELEDTG
+1496 TGTEEAKKELEETG

-1564 YDEIV
+1564 HDEIV

>member
-40 LKLKEPDMKG
+40 LKLKDPDMKG

-57 GMGQINKLIGKKG
+57 GMSQINKLIGKKG

-79 SQMEDMYGVFAASE
+79 SQMEDMYGVFADSE
-93 NGPKQWADSVEKTY
+93 NGPEQWANSVNKTY
-107 NRLSKLANIK
+107 NRLSKLANVK

-144 AAYNNARTKAQSNF
+144 AAYNNARAKAQSNF
-158 QEIPKQKVGDIYKEA
+158 QEIPKQKVGDIYKELKGSLS
-173 RNSSEESKKYFAEAI
+173 NSNKDYFKDAI
-188 SKKKLENVAGTLG
+188 GKENIEKVAKSLG
-201 LNLDSKNA
+201 LELTSKNSKS
-209 EAIQGYAQRLA
+209 IQSYAQQLA
-220 LQQFLSDRKS
+220 MQQLLTDRKS

-258 NTEDVLKNNFGAT
+258 NSEEVLKNNFGAT

-296 YTQLFI
+296 YIQLFV
-302 EKSLKE
+302 EQALKE
-308 FEDAQTAVDQYILE
+308 FEDAQTTADQYVLE
-322 TAKKRNEKQQYKS
+322 AAKKRNQKQQEKS
-335 EKAVADAEV
+335 EKAVADAEE

-354 ERRGVNSSD
+354 ERRGTNSSD
-363 NTPGNGTGNGSRTG
+363 NTGNGTGTGNNGTRNG
-377 SGTGTGSGS
+377 PDNS
-386 SNGNEQDNKP
+386 S
-396 STTSSTSDNQIEKD
+396 TSSTSDSQIEKD

-444 SKLQKKN
+444 SKLQKKA
-451 EKDPSSLTDKD
+451 KDPDALTDND
-462 YEEFLGLNSRLNT
+462 LEEFLGINSRLNT
-475 LNEHGKLKNNNVIE
+475 LNEHGKLKNIDAINN
-489 QLDDLYESFCNLD
+489 LNDLYDIFDKEYFFPLTDSQEKFEKELD
-502 YFSSDKQVDFE
+502 AMNA
-513 DQVNEMTRSQIA
+513 DQLS
-525 AMEEIQKAR
+525 AMEEIKKTR
-534 ESQKKTSELSKSESS
+534 EAQKKTSEKTSESSKSEDSS
-549 SIEKEKT
+549 KEKT
-556 STDTSSSNDS
+556 DTSTSDDS

-585 TAVTDLNTA
+585 TAVSNLNTA

-623 LAKIKETNNKKNQ
+623 LAKIKEANNKKSQ
-636 SNPTD
+636 SGPTD
-641 ESVKRD
+641 ESVKKNVD
-647 VERADR
+647 RADR
-653 YGNLSTV
+653 YGTLSTV
-660 DTISEFHKRF
+660 DTISEFHKKF
-670 KNTNAYK
+670 KNTDAYK
-677 KNGDKVEERAI
+677 KNGSKIEERAI
-688 GLKLGKQTGEEV
+688 GIKQGKQIGEEV

-714 IKNKPDSILHTHPY
+714 TKNNPDSILHTHPY
-728 DSKVDNLRFSDADIQ
+728 DSKTDNLRFSDADIQ
-743 ELVNGSFQRAF
+743 ELVDGTFQRAF

-769 KPAQF
+769 KPREF
-774 KNLREDI
+774 KNLRDDI

-790 RYGAKIKDGA
+790 RYGAEIKDGS
-800 IGGLDTIPEEY
+800 IGGLDTIPAEY
-811 QNEATKAINTLIKS
+811 QDEATKAINTLLKS
-825 RLQELG
+825 RLQRNG
-831 GDLLFDKIVN
+831 GDLLFDKIIN
-841 DGEHGNL
+841 DSEHGNL

-859 FADQRNQHE
+859 FTDRRNQHE
-868 KRVLDQFVDAAI
+868 KKVLDQFVDAAV
-880 AVDPA
+880 AVNPA

-896 IAERDKYTSETDS
+896 IAERAEYSDNTDS
-909 STEQVAAIQQQLEQS
+909 SNEQVAAIQQQLEQCQ
-924 KAEFQKLNERFS
+924 AEFQKLNERFS
-936 QLESQLQQEKAEK
+936 QLESQLQQSEAEK

-972 QKVETEQ
+972 QKVESEQ
-979 LAQTRTNTETIEP
+979 LAQTRTDADTTEP
-992 IKSDNVESS
+992 IKPNNVESS
-1001 DEISEMTSLQEAV
+1001 EISEMTALQEAV

-1019 AVNEKTNAFNQEA
+1019 AVNSKTEAFEKESSTVSSSVA
-1032 SAVTSAI
+1032 SEV
-1039 ESEITDLELLKDAV
+1039 SELENLKDAV

-1060 EKAAQK
+1060 EEAAQK
-1066 EEERNQKKKEA
+1066 EEEINQKKKDAEAEAEQAAKKKEA
-1077 EATAEQEAKKKEAEV
+1077 EA
-1092 KADSKKRE
+1092 KADSKKKD
-1100 QSDSKSQQKKI
+1100 QSESKSQQKKTA
-1111 SGNSTSH
+1111 SGNSTSK
-1118 KKEESTKSPNVSD
+1118 KKEEPKDTSSSSSGAKKSS
-1131 IPSTYVKNI
+1131 SSI
-1140 DKAFDEATAINDA
+1140 DKEAEKNLLA
-1153 LKKSESLKSNIIS
+1153 LKSIQRAKELSNSINS
-1166 QFASMPPVSEG
+1166 QFSGMQPVAET
-1177 ATSQIE
+1177 ATSKI
-1183 ILNSQL
+1183 NSLTDQF

-1195 VKKYNSEISKLSS
+1195 LKKYDSELSKISN
-1208 SLKHVDDYADNA
+1208 SLKKVDDYADNA
-1220 DNAIKKMTQKAMELS
+1220 DNAIEKMTQKAMELS

-1260 WEGNKFTGTFS
+1260 WEGNKLTGTFS
-1271 DVTKGV
+1271 DATKGI
-1277 SYLTQQTQTST
+1277 SFLTQQTQTST

-1322 KDGFNIIHDLDDA
+1322 KDGFDIIHDLDDA

-1357 FDIANDVGTTGTQ
+1357 FDIANDIGTTGTQ

-1418 SAYKDLDKMDIDDKL
+1418 SAYKDLDKMEIDDKL

-1496 TGTEEAKKELEDTG
+1496 TGTEEAKKELEETG

-1564 YDEIV
+1564 YDEII

-1592 ANIAASIIQ
+1592 SNIAASIIQ

-1681 GFGLKGATNKIQGKQ
+1681 GFGLKGAANKIQGKQ
-1696 GILSGLFGWPKI
+1696 GILSGLFGWPEI
-1708 QGYA
+1708 PGYA

>member
-1 MAEVAKVLLSLAYQ
+1 MGDVAKLILEVAFQ
-15 DNSGEISSQVKQSAE
+15 DNSGKIQNEVKQSIE

-40 LKLKEPDMKG
+40 VKLKDPDMKG

-57 GMGQINKLIGKKG
+57 GMGQINKLVGKKG
-70 KLSNVKNIS
+70 KLNNIKNIS
-79 SQMEDMYGVFAASE
+79 SQMEELYGDFADSKK
-93 NGPKQWADSVEKTY
+93 GPEQWAESVEKTY
-107 NRLSKLANIK
+107 NKLSKLASVK
-117 HTDLLENLQPHELKK
+117 HTDLLENLQPHELEKVIK
-132 IIDNYE
+132 NYQD
-138 TLEEKQ
+138 LEDKQ
-144 AAYNNARTKAQSNF
+144 FAYNNARAKAQSNF
-158 QEIPKQKVGDIYKEA
+158 QEIPKQKVGDIYKELKGSLSDS
-173 RNSSEESKKYFAEAI
+173 NKDYFKDAI
-188 SKKKLENVAGTLG
+188 GKENIEKIAKSFGLELS
-201 LNLDSKNA
+201 SKNSKS
-209 EAIQGYAQRLA
+209 IQSYAQQLA
-220 LQQFLSDRKS
+220 MQQLLTDRRS

-239 VLEAAKLTQQLLT
+239 VLDAAKLTQQLLT
-252 LRDSIT
+252 LRDSMT
-258 NTEDVLKNNFGAT
+258 NAEDVLKNNFGAT

-302 EKSLKE
+302 EKALKE
-308 FEDAQTAVDQYILE
+308 FEDAQTAADKYVLE
-322 TAKKRNEKQQYKS
+322 AAKKRNEKQKEKS
-335 EKAVADAEV
+335 EKTVTAAEE
-344 DFQKKQNKIK
+344 DFQKKQNKIN
-354 ERRGVNSSD
+354 ERRGTNSSD
-363 NTPGNGTGNGSRTG
+363 NSSGNKNMNGAGTGNGNK
-377 SGTGTGSGS
+377 S
-386 SNGNEQDNKP
+386 SN
-396 STTSSTSDNQIEKD
+396 SSTATSPTSDDQIEKD

-427 DKVNKYA
+427 DKVAKYA

-444 SKLQKKN
+444 SKLQKKAKN
-451 EKDPSSLTDKD
+451 PDALTDSD
-462 YEEFLGLNSRLNT
+462 LEEFLGIDSRLNT
-475 LNEHGKLKNNNVIE
+475 FKEHGKLKNFDAI
-489 QLDDLYESFCNLD
+489 DDLNDLRDIFDKEWFFPL
-502 YFSSDKQVDFE
+502 SDSQDKFKKE
-513 DQVNEMTRSQIA
+513 LNAMSTDQLA

-534 ESQKKTSELSKSESS
+534 ESQKKNLEKKVPEPSKSENSS
-549 SIEKEKT
+549 GEKEKA
-556 STDTSSSNDS
+556 STDISTSNDS

-574 AQLKEQITQLQ
+574 TQLKEQITQLQ
-585 TAVTDLNTA
+585 TAVSDLNTA
-594 LMELDGSAFS
+594 LIELDGSAFS
-604 QMKKETAD
+604 QMKRETAD

-623 LAKIKETNNKKNQ
+623 LAKIKETQ
-636 SNPTD
+636 GSYDRAGMSTASNVDQLHFKTNLPVFD
-641 ESVKRD
+641 KVDSLQEFYSV
-647 VERADR
+647 
-653 YGNLSTV
+653 
-660 DTISEFHKRF
+660 F
-670 KNTNAYK
+670 KNTDAYK
-677 KNGDKVEERAI
+677 KTSSNQYQERAFLLKNGKSI
-688 GLKLGKQTGEEV
+688 GSEYVSNGKSVSVPAKDIREFQ
-700 AMSSSTGAVGINSI
+700 
-714 IKNKPDSILHTHPY
+714 PDAIAHTHPFEEG
-728 DSKVDNLRFSDADIQ
+728 KDNLRFSNADIR
-743 ELVNGSFQRAF
+743 ELVTDQFKEAM
-754 LVCGDEL
+754 LYCGDEL
-761 ATMDMSSV
+761 LTMDLSGIKSDNFKEVQDDILSIYQGVFARFGGEIKDNNLANLSSLPV
-769 KPAQF
+769 DIQNQASQVINYK
-774 KNLREDI
+774 LREY
-781 LNIYQAVCA
+781 LQ
-790 RYGAKIKDGA
+790 
-800 IGGLDTIPEEY
+800 
-811 QNEATKAINTLIKS
+811 S
-825 RLQELG
+825 RG
-831 GDLLFDKIVN
+831 
-841 DGEHGNL
+841 GNL
-848 LDAIDDDKLTD
+848 FIDEFGKEEDGDIALRSKDDVRFPVISDYENQILDSFIKATNSYDPKGNIKKL
-859 FADQRNQHE
+859 Q
-868 KRVLDQFVDAAI
+868 
-880 AVDPA
+880 
-885 ERFKNLQEKYP
+885 
-896 IAERDKYTSETDS
+896 DKYKSNDQYYDS
-909 STEQVAAIQQQLEQS
+909 SIKENETNSSNEQFAAIQQQLEQRQ
-924 KAEFQKLNERFS
+924 AEFQKLSERFS
-936 QLESQLQQEKAEK
+936 QLESQLRQSESEK
-949 EKLSQELAQKQEQE
+949 EKLSQELAQKKEQE
-963 KAAQAEKAK
+963 KTAQAENAK
-972 QKVETEQ
+972 QKIESEQ
-979 LAQTRTNTETIEP
+979 LAQTRTDTDATEP
-992 IKSDNVESS
+992 IKSDNVISS
-1001 DEISEMTSLQEAV
+1001 EVSEMTSLQEAV
-1014 TSVTA
+1014 ASVTA

-1032 SAVTSAI
+1032 SAVASAV
-1039 ESEITDLELLKDAV
+1039 ESEVTNLEILKDAV

-1060 EKAAQK
+1060 EEAAQK

-1092 KADSKKRE
+1092 KADSKKKE
-1100 QSDSKSQQKKI
+1100 QSDSKSQQKKT

-1118 KKEESTKSPNVSD
+1118 KKEESKDTSSSSKSTKSA
-1131 IPSTYVKNI
+1131 PSIDKEAEKNI
-1140 DKAFDEATAINDA
+1140 LA
-1153 LKKSESLKSNIIS
+1153 LKSIQRAKELSNNINS
-1166 QFASMPPVSEG
+1166 QFSNMQPVAQA
-1177 ATSQIE
+1177 ATSKITSLTDQF
-1183 ILNSQL
+1183 

-1195 VKKYNSEISKLSS
+1195 LKKYDSELSKISN
-1208 SLKHVDDYADNA
+1208 SLKKVDDYADNA
-1220 DNAIKKMTQKAMELS
+1220 DNAIEKMTQKAMELS

-1260 WEGNKFTGTFS
+1260 WEGNKLTGTFS

-1357 FDIANDVGTTGTQ
+1357 FDIANDIGTTGTQ

-1388 KESAKAANILLN
+1388 KESAKAANILFN

-1418 SAYKDLDKMDIDDKL
+1418 SAYKDMDKMDIDDKL

-1496 TGTEEAKKELEDTG
+1496 TGTEEAKKELEETG

>member
-40 LKLKEPDMKG
+40 LKLREPDMKG

-57 GMGQINKLIGKKG
+57 GMSQINKLVGKKG

-79 SQMEDMYGVFAASE
+79 SQMEDMYGVFADSK
-93 NGPKQWADSVEKTY
+93 NGPKQWADSVDKTY
-107 NRLSKLANIK
+107 EKLSKLASVK
-117 HTDLLENLQPHELKK
+117 HTDLLENLQSNDLKK

-138 TLEEKQ
+138 ILEEKQ
-144 AAYNNARTKAQSNF
+144 AAYNNARAKAQSNF

-188 SKKKLENVAGTLG
+188 SKKNLENVADTLG

-209 EAIQGYAQRLA
+209 ETIQGYAQRLA

-308 FEDAQTAVDQYILE
+308 FEDAQTAADKYVLE
-322 TAKKRNEKQQYKS
+322 AAKKRNEKQKEKS
-335 EKAVADAEV
+335 EKAVTAAEE
-344 DFQKKQNKIK
+344 DFQKKQNKIN
-354 ERRGVNSSD
+354 ERRGANSSD
-363 NTPGNGTGNGSRTG
+363 NTSGNKNMNGAGTGNGNK
-377 SGTGTGSGS
+377 S
-386 SNGNEQDNKP
+386 SNS
-396 STTSSTSDNQIEKD
+396 STATSPTSDNQIEKD

-427 DKVNKYA
+427 DKVAKYA

-444 SKLQKKN
+444 SKLQKKAKN
-451 EKDPSSLTDKD
+451 PDALTDSD
-462 YEEFLGLNSRLNT
+462 LEEFLGIDSRLNT
-475 LNEHGKLKNNNVIE
+475 FKEHGKLKNFDAI
-489 QLDDLYESFCNLD
+489 DDLNDLRDIFDKEWFFPL
-502 YFSSDKQVDFE
+502 SDSQDKFKKE
-513 DQVNEMTRSQIA
+513 LNAMSTDQLA

-534 ESQKKTSELSKSESS
+534 ESQKKNLEKKVSESSKSESS
-549 SIEKEKT
+549 STEKEKT

-574 AQLKEQITQLQ
+574 TQLKEQITQLQ
-585 TAVTDLNTA
+585 TAITDLNTA

-623 LAKIKETNNKKNQ
+623 LAKIKETQ
-636 SNPTD
+636 GSYDRAGMSTASNVDQLHFKT
-641 ESVKRD
+641 
-647 VERADR
+647 
-653 YGNLSTV
+653 NLPVFDKV
-660 DTISEFHKRF
+660 DSLQEFYSAF
-670 KNTNAYK
+670 KNTDAYK
-677 KNGDKVEERAI
+677 KISSNQYQERAFLLKNGKSI
-688 GLKLGKQTGEEV
+688 GSEYVSNGKSVSVPAKDIREFQ
-700 AMSSSTGAVGINSI
+700 
-714 IKNKPDSILHTHPY
+714 PDAIAHTHPFEEG
-728 DSKVDNLRFSDADIQ
+728 KDNLRFSNADIR
-743 ELVNGSFQRAF
+743 ELVTDQFKEAM
-754 LVCGDEL
+754 LYCGDEL
-761 ATMDMSSV
+761 LTMDLSGIKSDNFKEVQDDILSIYQGVFARFGGEIKDNNLANLSSLPV
-769 KPAQF
+769 DIQNQASQVINYK
-774 KNLREDI
+774 LREY
-781 LNIYQAVCA
+781 LQ
-790 RYGAKIKDGA
+790 
-800 IGGLDTIPEEY
+800 
-811 QNEATKAINTLIKS
+811 S
-825 RLQELG
+825 RG
-831 GDLLFDKIVN
+831 
-841 DGEHGNL
+841 GNL
-848 LDAIDDDKLTD
+848 FIDEFGKEEDGDIALRSKDDVRFPVISDYENQILDSFIKATNSYDPKGNIKKL
-859 FADQRNQHE
+859 Q
-868 KRVLDQFVDAAI
+868 
-880 AVDPA
+880 
-885 ERFKNLQEKYP
+885 
-896 IAERDKYTSETDS
+896 DKYKSNDQYYDS
-909 STEQVAAIQQQLEQS
+909 SIKENETNSSNEQFAAIQQQLEQRQ
-924 KAEFQKLNERFS
+924 AEFQKLSERFS
-936 QLESQLQQEKAEK
+936 QLESQLRQSETEKK
-949 EKLSQELAQKQEQE
+949 RLSKELAQKQEQE
-963 KAAQAEKAK
+963 KVRQAEETK
-972 QKVETEQ
+972 QKVEPQKPVEIKPN
-979 LAQTRTNTETIEP
+979 AEIETNETIDN
-992 IKSDNVESS
+992 DNVISS
-1001 DEISEMTSLQEAV
+1001 EVSEMTSLQEAIV
-1014 TSVTA
+1014 SVTA

-1032 SAVTSAI
+1032 SAVTSAV

-1060 EKAAQK
+1060 EETAQK

-1118 KKEESTKSPNVSD
+1118 KKEEFTKSPNVSD

-1183 ILNSQL
+1183 TLNSQL

-1208 SLKHVDDYADNA
+1208 SLKHVDDYANNA

-1308 LLSFGGFYQVFDVL
+1308 LLSFGGFYQIFDVL

-1388 KESAKAANILLN
+1388 KESAKAANILFN

-1496 TGTEEAKKELEDTG
+1496 TGTEEAKKELEETG

-1681 GFGLKGATNKIQGKQ
+1681 GFGLKGAANKIQGKQ

>member
-40 LKLKEPDMKG
+40 LKLKDPDMKG
-50 FAEKIQS
+50 FAQKIQS
-57 GMGQINKLIGKKG
+57 GMGQINKLVGKNG

-79 SQMEDMYGVFAASE
+79 SQMEDLYKAFSDSE
-93 NGPKQWADSVEKTY
+93 DPKKWADSVDKTY
-107 NRLSKLANIK
+107 KKLNKLSHVKN
-117 HTDLLENLQPHELKK
+117 TGLLENFQPHDLKK
-132 IIDNYE
+132 AIENYE
-138 TLEEKQ
+138 DLEEKQ
-144 AAYNNARTKAQSNF
+144 SAYNSARQTAADKFVSIPDKNLSEILHDLQLSSKSKVKNKAFLTEISSKENLEKMAQSFGIDSTNGNAM
-158 QEIPKQKVGDIYKEA
+158 KQIKRY
-173 RNSSEESKKYFAEAI
+173 
-188 SKKKLENVAGTLG
+188 
-201 LNLDSKNA
+201 
-209 EAIQGYAQRLA
+209 A
-220 LQQFLSDRKS
+220 LQMASQQLLTEEKG
-230 KLKLDKPEN
+230 KLKLDTP
-239 VLEAAKLTQQLLT
+239 
-252 LRDSIT
+252 DSILRSSEIT
-258 NTEDVLKNNFGAT
+258 KQLMSLRSGITRSESVLVDKYGAQNL
-271 KTPSNKITGFTSKIL
+271 TPYKSNGFTEKIL
-286 TNELNGFQHQ
+286 EQELNSLKSN
-296 YTQLFI
+296 YIKTSV
-302 EKSLKE
+302 EKNLKE
-308 FEDAQTAVDQYILE
+308 FEDAQDIAEKYIIE
-322 TAKKRNEKQQYKS
+322 TAKKRNTIQQEKN
-335 EKAVADAEV
+335 EKAVAEAEERQ
-344 DFQKKQNKIK
+344 QKRRDKVNK
-354 ERRGVNSSD
+354 RRGTD
-363 NTPGNGTGNGSRTG
+363 NLSNGSGNGTGNGS
-377 SGTGTGSGS
+377 
-386 SNGNEQDNKP
+386 DN
-396 STTSSTSDNQIEKD
+396 SSTSPTSDDQIEKD

-444 SKLQKKN
+444 SKLQKKAKN
-451 EKDPSSLTDKD
+451 PDALTDGD
-462 YEEFLGLNSRLNT
+462 LEEFLGIDSRLNT
-475 LNEHGKLKNNNVIE
+475 FKEHGKLKNFDAI
-489 QLDDLYESFCNLD
+489 DDLNDLRDIFDKEWFFPLSDSQDKFKKELD
-502 YFSSDKQVDFE
+502 AMST
-513 DQVNEMTRSQIA
+513 DQLA

-534 ESQKKTSELSKSESS
+534 ESQKKNLEKKVSESS
-549 SIEKEKT
+549 KTEDSSDEKEKA
-556 STDTSSSNDS
+556 STDISTSNDS
-566 FSHTAEEV
+566 FSHTTEEV

-585 TAVTDLNTA
+585 TAITDLNTA

-623 LAKIKETNNKKNQ
+623 LAKIKETKNNK

-641 ESVKRD
+641 ETVKKD

-653 YGNLSTV
+653 YGTLSTV

-670 KNTNAYK
+670 KNTDAYK
-677 KNGDKVEERAI
+677 KNGNKVEERAI
-688 GLKLGKQTGEEV
+688 GIKLGKQIGEEV
-700 AMSSSTGAVGINSI
+700 AMSSDTGAVGINSI
-714 IKNKPDSILHTHPY
+714 VKNNPDSILHTHPY
-728 DSKVDNLRFSDADIQ
+728 DSKTDNLRFSDADIQ

-790 RYGAKIKDGA
+790 RYGAQIKDGA

-811 QNEATKAINTLIKS
+811 QDEATKAINTLVKS

-841 DGEHGNL
+841 DGAHGNL

-868 KRVLDQFVDAAI
+868 KKVLDQFVDAAI
-880 AVDPA
+880 AVNPA

-896 IAERDKYTSETDS
+896 IAEQNRYNNDTNIDS
-909 STEQVAAIQQQLEQS
+909 SNEQFAAIQQQLEQRQ
-924 KAEFQKLNERFS
+924 AEFQKLSERFS
-936 QLESQLQQEKAEK
+936 QLESQLRQSESEK
-949 EKLSQELAQKQEQE
+949 EKLSQELAQKKEQE
-963 KAAQAEKAK
+963 KTAQAENAK
-972 QKVETEQ
+972 QKIESEQ
-979 LAQTRTNTETIEP
+979 LAQTRSDTDATEP
-992 IKSDNVESS
+992 IKSDNVISS
-1001 DEISEMTSLQEAV
+1001 EVSEMTSLQEAV
-1014 TSVTA
+1014 ASVTA

-1032 SAVTSAI
+1032 SAVTSAV
-1039 ESEITDLELLKDAV
+1039 ESEVTNLEILKDAV

-1060 EKAAQK
+1060 EEAAQK

-1092 KADSKKRE
+1092 KADSKKKE
-1100 QSDSKSQQKKI
+1100 QSDSKSQQKKT

-1118 KKEESTKSPNVSD
+1118 KKEESKDTSGSSSKSTKSA
-1131 IPSTYVKNI
+1131 PSIDKEAEKNI
-1140 DKAFDEATAINDA
+1140 LA
-1153 LKKSESLKSNIIS
+1153 LKSIQRAKELSNNINS
-1166 QFASMPPVSEG
+1166 QFSNMQPVAQA
-1177 ATSQIE
+1177 ATSKITSLTDQF
-1183 ILNSQL
+1183 

-1195 VKKYNSEISKLSS
+1195 LKKYDSELSKISN
-1208 SLKHVDDYADNA
+1208 SLKKVDDYADNA
-1220 DNAIKKMTQKAMELS
+1220 DNAIEKMTQKAMELS

-1260 WEGNKFTGTFS
+1260 WEGNKLTGTFS

-1357 FDIANDVGTTGTQ
+1357 FDIANDIGTTGTQ

-1388 KESAKAANILLN
+1388 KESAKAANILFN

-1418 SAYKDLDKMDIDDKL
+1418 SAYKDMDKMDIDDKL

-1496 TGTEEAKKELEDTG
+1496 TGTEEAKKELEETG

-1681 GFGLKGATNKIQGKQ
+1681 GFGLKGAANKIQGKQ
-1696 GILSGLFGWPKI
+1696 GIFSGLFGWPKI

>member
-40 LKLKEPDMKG
+40 LKLKDPDMKG
-50 FAEKIQS
+50 FAQKIQS
-57 GMGQINKLIGKKG
+57 GMGQINKLVGKNG

-79 SQMEDMYGVFAASE
+79 SQMEDLYKAFSDSE
-93 NGPKQWADSVEKTY
+93 DPKKWADSVDKTY
-107 NRLSKLANIK
+107 KKLNKLSHVKN
-117 HTDLLENLQPHELKK
+117 TGLLENFQPHDLKK
-132 IIDNYE
+132 AIENYE
-138 TLEEKQ
+138 DLEEKQ
-144 AAYNNARTKAQSNF
+144 SAYNSARQTAVDKFVSIPDKNLSEILHDLQLSSKSKVKNKAFLTEISSKENLEKMAQSFGIDSTNGNAM
-158 QEIPKQKVGDIYKEA
+158 KQIKRY
-173 RNSSEESKKYFAEAI
+173 
-188 SKKKLENVAGTLG
+188 
-201 LNLDSKNA
+201 
-209 EAIQGYAQRLA
+209 A
-220 LQQFLSDRKS
+220 LQMASQQLLTEEKG
-230 KLKLDKPEN
+230 KLKLDTPDNILRSSEITKQLMSLRSGITRSES
-239 VLEAAKLTQQLLT
+239 VLVDKYGAQNLTPY
-252 LRDSIT
+252 
-258 NTEDVLKNNFGAT
+258 K
-271 KTPSNKITGFTSKIL
+271 SNGFTEKIL
-286 TNELNGFQHQ
+286 EQELNSLKSN
-296 YTQLFI
+296 YIKTSV
-302 EKSLKE
+302 EKKLKE
-308 FEDAQTAVDQYILE
+308 FEDAQDITEKHIIE
-322 TAKKRNEKQQYKS
+322 TAKKRNTIQQEKN
-335 EKAVADAEV
+335 EKAVAEAEERQ
-344 DFQKKQNKIK
+344 QKRRDKVNK
-354 ERRGVNSSD
+354 RRGTD
-363 NTPGNGTGNGSRTG
+363 NLSNGSGNGTGNGS
-377 SGTGTGSGS
+377 
-386 SNGNEQDNKP
+386 DN
-396 STTSSTSDNQIEKD
+396 SSTSPTSDDQIEKD

-444 SKLQKKN
+444 SKLQKKAKN
-451 EKDPSSLTDKD
+451 PDALTDSD
-462 YEEFLGLNSRLNT
+462 LEEFLGIDSRLNT
-475 LNEHGKLKNNNVIE
+475 FKEHGKLKNFDAI
-489 QLDDLYESFCNLD
+489 DDLNDLRDIFDKEWFFPLSDSQDKFKKELD
-502 YFSSDKQVDFE
+502 AMST
-513 DQVNEMTRSQIA
+513 DQLA

-534 ESQKKTSELSKSESS
+534 ESQKKNLEKKVSEQSKSENSS
-549 SIEKEKT
+549 DEKEKA
-556 STDTSSSNDS
+556 STDISTSNDS
-566 FSHTAEEV
+566 FSHTTEEV

-585 TAVTDLNTA
+585 TAITDLNTA

-623 LAKIKETNNKKNQ
+623 LAKIKETKNNK

-641 ESVKRD
+641 ETVKKD

-653 YGNLSTV
+653 YGTLSTV

-670 KNTNAYK
+670 KNTDAYK
-677 KNGDKVEERAI
+677 KTGNKVEERAI
-688 GLKLGKQTGEEV
+688 GIKLGKQIGEEV
-700 AMSSSTGAVGINSI
+700 AMSSDTGAVGINSI
-714 IKNKPDSILHTHPY
+714 VKNNPDSILHTHPY
-728 DSKVDNLRFSDADIQ
+728 DSKTDNLRFSDADIQ

-790 RYGAKIKDGA
+790 RYGAQIKDGA

-811 QNEATKAINTLIKS
+811 QDEATKAINTLVKS

-841 DGEHGNL
+841 DGAHGNL

-868 KRVLDQFVDAAI
+868 KKVLDQFVDAAI
-880 AVDPA
+880 AVNPA

-896 IAERDKYTSETDS
+896 IAEQNRYNNDTNIDS
-909 STEQVAAIQQQLEQS
+909 SNEQFAAIQQQLEQRQ
-924 KAEFQKLNERFS
+924 AEFQKLSERFS
-936 QLESQLQQEKAEK
+936 QLESQLRQSETEK
-949 EKLSQELAQKQEQE
+949 ERLSQELAQKQEQE
-963 KAAQAEKAK
+963 KIRQVEEAK
-972 QKVETEQ
+972 QKVEPQKPVEIKPN
-979 LAQTRTNTETIEP
+979 AEIETNEI
-992 IKSDNVESS
+992 IDNDNVISS
-1001 DEISEMTSLQEAV
+1001 EVSEMTSLQEAV
-1014 TSVTA
+1014 ASVTA

-1032 SAVTSAI
+1032 SAVTSAV
-1039 ESEITDLELLKDAV
+1039 ESEVTNLEILKDAV

-1060 EKAAQK
+1060 EEAAQK

-1077 EATAEQEAKKKEAEV
+1077 EATAEQESKKKEAEV
-1092 KADSKKRE
+1092 KADSKKKE
-1100 QSDSKSQQKKI
+1100 QSDSKSQQKKT

-1118 KKEESTKSPNVSD
+1118 KKEESKESPKISD

-1140 DKAFDEATAINDA
+1140 DKAFDEATAINDS

-1183 ILNSQL
+1183 TLNSQL

-1220 DNAIKKMTQKAMELS
+1220 DDAITKMTKRAMELS
-1235 NGKASITSSIK
+1235 NGKASIKSTLS
-1246 KDAQGNDI
+1246 KDKDGNDI
-1254 AKLVAS
+1254 AKVIAT
-1260 WEGNKFTGTFS
+1260 WGNEKLTGS
-1271 DVTKGV
+1271 YSGATKGLSFV
-1277 SYLTQQTQTST
+1277 TQQTEQSTS
-1288 TAVGQFF
+1288 AIGGFF
-1295 DGLKQRWTSLGQY
+1295 DGLKQRWQSLGQY
-1308 LLSFGGFYQVFDVL
+1308 LLSFASFYQVFDVF
-1322 KDGFNIIHDLDDA
+1322 KQGFDIIHDLDDA

-1357 FDIANDVGTTGTQ
+1357 FDIANDIGTTGTQ

-1388 KESAKAANILLN
+1388 KESAKAANILFN

-1418 SAYKDLDKMDIDDKL
+1418 SAYKDMDKMDIDDKL

-1496 TGTEEAKKELEDTG
+1496 TGTEEAKKELEETG

-1681 GFGLKGATNKIQGKQ
+1681 GFGLKGAANKIQGKQ
-1696 GILSGLFGWPKI
+1696 GIFSGLFGWPKI

>member
-57 GMGQINKLIGKKG
+57 GMSQINKLVGKKG

-79 SQMEDMYGVFAASE
+79 SQMEDMYGVFADSK
-93 NGPKQWADSVEKTY
+93 NGPKQWADSVDKTY
-107 NRLSKLANIK
+107 EKLSKLASVK
-117 HTDLLENLQPHELKK
+117 HTDLLENLQSNDLKK

-138 TLEEKQ
+138 ILEEKQ
-144 AAYNNARTKAQSNF
+144 AAYNNARAKAQSNF

-188 SKKKLENVAGTLG
+188 SKKNLENVADTLG

-308 FEDAQTAVDQYILE
+308 FEDAQTAADKYVLE
-322 TAKKRNEKQQYKS
+322 AAKKRNEKQKEKS
-335 EKAVADAEV
+335 EKAVTTAEE
-344 DFQKKQNKIK
+344 DFQKKQNKIN
-354 ERRGVNSSD
+354 ERRGTNSSD
-363 NTPGNGTGNGSRTG
+363 NSSGNKNMNGTRTG
-377 SGTGTGSGS
+377 SGNKS
-386 SNGNEQDNKP
+386 SN
-396 STTSSTSDNQIEKD
+396 SSTTTSSTSDNQIEKD

-444 SKLQKKN
+444 SKLQKKA
-451 EKDPSSLTDKD
+451 KRDPDALTDND
-462 YEEFLGLNSRLNT
+462 YEEFLGINGRLST
-475 LNEHGKLKNNNVIE
+475 LKKNGKLKNEAIIE
-489 QLDDLYESFCNLD
+489 DLNKLHDIFEKEY
-502 YFSSDKQVDFE
+502 YFPPTDSQKKFE
-513 DQVNEMTRSQIA
+513 NEVKEMTSDQLSAI
-525 AMEEIQKAR
+525 EEIKKVR
-534 ESQKKTSELSKSESS
+534 EEASKKTSESSKSESS
-549 SIEKEKT
+549 STEKEKT

-574 AQLKEQITQLQ
+574 TQLKEQITQLQ
-585 TAVTDLNTA
+585 TAITDLNTA

-623 LAKIKETNNKKNQ
+623 LAKIKEANNKKNQ

-641 ESVKRD
+641 ESVKKN

-653 YGNLSTV
+653 YGNLSAV

-670 KNTNAYK
+670 KNTDAYK
-677 KNGDKVEERAI
+677 KNGNKVEERAI
-688 GLKLGKQTGEEV
+688 GLKLGKQTGDEV
-700 AMSSSTGAVGINSI
+700 AMSSNTGAVGINSI

-743 ELVNGSFQRAF
+743 ELVDGSFQRAF

-790 RYGAKIKDGA
+790 RYGAQIKDGA

-811 QNEATKAINTLIKS
+811 QDEATKAINTLVKS

-841 DGEHGNL
+841 DGAHGNL

-868 KRVLDQFVDAAI
+868 KKVLDQFVDAAI

-896 IAERDKYTSETDS
+896 IAGKNRYNNDTNIDS
-909 STEQVAAIQQQLEQS
+909 SNEQFAAIQQQLEQRQ
-924 KAEFQKLNERFS
+924 AEFQKLNERFS
-936 QLESQLQQEKAEK
+936 QLESQLRQSETEK
-949 EKLSQELAQKQEQE
+949 ERLSQELAQKQEQE
-963 KAAQAEKAK
+963 KIRQAEEAK
-972 QKVETEQ
+972 QKVETQKPVEIKPN
-979 LAQTRTNTETIEP
+979 AEIETNEI
-992 IKSDNVESS
+992 IDNDNVISS
-1001 DEISEMTSLQEAV
+1001 EVSEMTSLQEAV
-1014 TSVTA
+1014 VSVTA

-1032 SAVTSAI
+1032 SAVTSAV

-1060 EKAAQK
+1060 EETAQK

-1118 KKEESTKSPNVSD
+1118 KKEEFTKSPNISD

-1183 ILNSQL
+1183 TLNSQL

-1308 LLSFGGFYQVFDVL
+1308 LLSFGGFYQIFDVL

-1335 LTEMNKVSDEPLDK
+1335 FTEMNKVSDEPLDK

-1388 KESAKAANILLN
+1388 KESAKAANILFN

-1496 TGTEEAKKELEDTG
+1496 TGTEEAKKELEETG

-1681 GFGLKGATNKIQGKQ
+1681 GFGLKGAANKIQGKQ

>member
-40 LKLKEPDMKG
+40 LKLKDPDMKG
-50 FAEKIQS
+50 FAQKIQS
-57 GMGQINKLIGKKG
+57 GMGQINKLVGKNG

-79 SQMEDMYGVFAASE
+79 SQMEDLYKAFSDSE
-93 NGPKQWADSVEKTY
+93 DPKKWADSVDKTY
-107 NRLSKLANIK
+107 KKLNKLSHVKN
-117 HTDLLENLQPHELKK
+117 TGLLENFQPHDLKK
-132 IIDNYE
+132 AIENYE
-138 TLEEKQ
+138 DLEEKQ
-144 AAYNNARTKAQSNF
+144 SAYNSARQTAADKFVSIPDKNLSEILHDLQLSSKSKVKNKAFLTEISSKENLEKMAQSFGIDSTNGNAM
-158 QEIPKQKVGDIYKEA
+158 KQIKRY
-173 RNSSEESKKYFAEAI
+173 
-188 SKKKLENVAGTLG
+188 
-201 LNLDSKNA
+201 
-209 EAIQGYAQRLA
+209 A
-220 LQQFLSDRKS
+220 LQMASQQLLTEEKG
-230 KLKLDKPEN
+230 KLKLDTP
-239 VLEAAKLTQQLLT
+239 
-252 LRDSIT
+252 DSILRSSEIT
-258 NTEDVLKNNFGAT
+258 KQLMSLRSGITRSESVLVDKYGAQNL
-271 KTPSNKITGFTSKIL
+271 TPYKSNGFTEKIL
-286 TNELNGFQHQ
+286 EQELNSLKSN
-296 YTQLFI
+296 YIKTSV
-302 EKSLKE
+302 EKKLKE
-308 FEDAQTAVDQYILE
+308 FEDAQDIAEKHIIE
-322 TAKKRNEKQQYKS
+322 TAKKRNTIQQEKN
-335 EKAVADAEV
+335 EKAVAEAEERQ
-344 DFQKKQNKIK
+344 QKRRDKVNK
-354 ERRGVNSSD
+354 RRGTD
-363 NTPGNGTGNGSRTG
+363 NLSNGSGNGTGNGS
-377 SGTGTGSGS
+377 
-386 SNGNEQDNKP
+386 DN
-396 STTSSTSDNQIEKD
+396 SSTSPTSDDQIEKD

-444 SKLQKKN
+444 SKLQKKAKN
-451 EKDPSSLTDKD
+451 PDALTDSD
-462 YEEFLGLNSRLNT
+462 LEEFLGIDSRLNT
-475 LNEHGKLKNNNVIE
+475 FKEHGKLKNFDAI
-489 QLDDLYESFCNLD
+489 DDLNDLHDIFDKEWFFPLSDSQNKFKKELD
-502 YFSSDKQVDFE
+502 AMST
-513 DQVNEMTRSQIA
+513 DQLA

-534 ESQKKTSELSKSESS
+534 ESQKKNLEKKVSEPSKSENSS
-549 SIEKEKT
+549 DEKEKA
-556 STDTSSSNDS
+556 STDISTSNDS
-566 FSHTAEEV
+566 FSHTTEEV

-585 TAVTDLNTA
+585 TAITDLNTA

-623 LAKIKETNNKKNQ
+623 LAKIKETKNNK

-641 ESVKRD
+641 ETVKKD

-653 YGNLSTV
+653 YGTLSTV

-670 KNTNAYK
+670 KNTDAYK
-677 KNGDKVEERAI
+677 KNGNKVEERAI
-688 GLKLGKQTGEEV
+688 GIKLGKQIGEEV
-700 AMSSSTGAVGINSI
+700 AMSSDTGAVGINSI
-714 IKNKPDSILHTHPY
+714 VKNNPDSILHTHPY
-728 DSKVDNLRFSDADIQ
+728 DSKTDNLRFSDADIQ

-790 RYGAKIKDGA
+790 RYGAQIKDEA

-811 QNEATKAINTLIKS
+811 QDEATKAINTLVKS

-841 DGEHGNL
+841 DGAHGNL

-868 KRVLDQFVDAAI
+868 KKVLDQFVDAAI
-880 AVDPA
+880 AVNPA

-896 IAERDKYTSETDS
+896 ITEKNRYNNDTNIDS
-909 STEQVAAIQQQLEQS
+909 SNEQFAAIQQQLEQRQ
-924 KAEFQKLNERFS
+924 AEFQKLSERFS
-936 QLESQLQQEKAEK
+936 QLESQLRQSETEK
-949 EKLSQELAQKQEQE
+949 ERLSQELAQKQEQE
-963 KAAQAEKAK
+963 KVRQAEEAK
-972 QKVETEQ
+972 QKVEPQKPVEIKPN
-979 LAQTRTNTETIEP
+979 AEIETNEI
-992 IKSDNVESS
+992 IDNDNVISS
-1001 DEISEMTSLQEAV
+1001 EVSEMTSLQEAV
-1014 TSVTA
+1014 ASVTA

-1032 SAVTSAI
+1032 SAVTSAV
-1039 ESEITDLELLKDAV
+1039 ESEVTNLEILKDAV

-1060 EKAAQK
+1060 EEAAQK
-1066 EEERNQKKKEA
+1066 EEERNQKKKES
-1077 EATAEQEAKKKEAEV
+1077 EATSEQEAKKEEAEV
-1092 KADSKKRE
+1092 KADSKKKE
-1100 QSDSKSQQKKI
+1100 QSDSKSQQKKT

-1118 KKEESTKSPNVSD
+1118 QKEESIESPKISD

-1140 DKAFDEATAINDA
+1140 DKAFDEATAINDS

-1183 ILNSQL
+1183 TLNSQL

-1220 DNAIKKMTQKAMELS
+1220 DDAIAKMTKKAMELS
-1235 NGKASITSSIK
+1235 NGKASIKSTLS
-1246 KDAQGNDI
+1246 KDKDGNDI
-1254 AKLVAS
+1254 AKVIATWGDQKLS
-1260 WEGNKFTGTFS
+1260 GSYS
-1271 DVTKGV
+1271 DATKGISLV
-1277 SYLTQQTQTST
+1277 TQQTEKSTS
-1288 TAVGQFF
+1288 AIGGFF

-1308 LLSFGGFYQVFDVL
+1308 LLSFASFYQVFDVF
-1322 KDGFNIIHDLDDA
+1322 KQGFDIIHDLDDA

-1357 FDIANDVGTTGTQ
+1357 FDIANDIGTTGTQ

-1388 KESAKAANILLN
+1388 KESAKAANILFN

-1418 SAYKDLDKMDIDDKL
+1418 SAYKDMDKMDIDDKL

-1496 TGTEEAKKELEDTG
+1496 TGTEEAKKELEETG

-1681 GFGLKGATNKIQGKQ
+1681 GFGLKGAANKIQGKQ
-1696 GILSGLFGWPKI
+1696 GIFSGLFGWPKI